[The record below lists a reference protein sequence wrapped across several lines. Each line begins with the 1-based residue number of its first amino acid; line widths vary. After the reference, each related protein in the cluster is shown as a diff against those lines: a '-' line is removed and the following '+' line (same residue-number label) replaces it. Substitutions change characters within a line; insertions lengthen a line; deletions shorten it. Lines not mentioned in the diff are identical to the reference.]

1 MRNLPNSDIYS
12 LFFNIIYFDWSFFF
26 ITFASTIW
34 YEDNF
39 DILLMRK
46 EKTLVQTTKKYIKI
60 NLQTKFSYLFMKK
73 EEQSFGCGISMSQ
86 KGHAL
91 SGWILRI
98 VPLFAMLFATVVAKA
113 AGDGVKFN
121 PGVRYS
127 QWAINSRAHD
137 FYANSTAFG
146 LAKYKADGTSVEIK
160 RNDTKEKLDYV
171 PGLVAKSMIEAADY
185 YQNFD
190 WSKPWFASVK
200 EYGDAY
206 YNSVPNGGGSLDDL
220 NAVKLY
226 IGVYNNK
233 NASETDKTHAKTAI
247 GRATT
252 GLIAH
257 NNSYSIPSGT
267 LAGDKVVGGWFHKT
281 AYNNQMW
288 LDGAYMGSALLAQI
302 VNFNGAGSSV
312 FGSVDKDWAMV
323 FKQLDIVWNMCWNPT
338 DKLMYHAFEANA
350 GTGTSKSHADT
361 WAGLNGTTEPYTF
374 HSAAY
379 WGRANA
385 WYIFALVDA
394 LEAMGKAGRTS
405 DANYTTLR
413 NHLQELAAGIV
424 ARQASNG
431 GWYQLLDK
439 TDSFKATSYNGK
451 SASATNYI
459 ETSATAIFSAALFKA
474 VRLGLIDAK
483 YKENAKKAFEC
494 LVNNYTYLKDGSL
507 EIWGSCRSAGLGG
520 GTGNDY
526 AAGGK
531 KYRDGSNEY
540 YLLGYD
546 VPMVKKIEELTEG
559 KVLGGFIMAAT
570 EYERAYQNQD
580 NASQI
585 LFSYDL
591 KPAYD
596 LTQSGAT
603 APKVEVC
610 GTGAANATY
619 QWYDATTKVA
629 VEGATKAQFTPQ
641 TTGNYYCKATVDN
654 TSIQTSTTN
663 IKVNSNSS
671 ADKQKF
677 TVTATAENGTVE
689 IKDGAGNVVT
699 SGTQVEEGTKL
710 VFTANANTGYVFD
723 NWTATGGEAS
733 DNVYTISSIAADV
746 NVKANF
752 KKENTGG
759 GDTMETTLFSMEINS
774 SPASLT
780 VAQKTDNKPTL
791 EQLTS
796 DHAAITG
803 GTVTLVN
810 NRSKD
815 WTPFSNA
822 SITVSD
828 ISKNYIRI
836 NLGKPLDAGD
846 VINIKDN
853 SKVFKLSAEASS
865 SNSVSTAN
873 GSYTLDA
880 NSVLKGKN
888 EIFVFWSD
896 KSNPLSS
903 ITITRKTT
911 TQTTSPLVIA
921 VEDVEM
927 NVTDE
932 ETRQPEVRV
941 YGTAD
946 KLLTLGSDYTLS
958 FSTDNNNVTINENG
972 VFTAAG
978 SKSNYTEGVTTV
990 TVTATPSAAL
1000 AEKYTEA
1007 KWTFKFTV
1015 RKGKMKPVF
1024 MPAFKGATIKVKT
1037 GTKKTIEVPLNY
1049 GGENVSGYF
1058 DVKYSCSPSLKLTN
1072 SNNTMACTFST
1083 VGTYTITVSATPKI
1097 INQGTDDE
1105 FNYADEYDAPDNVTF
1120 TVDVSG
1126 SYTVPTVTLNPSA
1139 DKTIYVG
1146 EVVDAPAVSVTD
1158 AQGTAIDK
1166 SKYTME
1172 WTSFAPDFCKV
1183 DAATGKIEGVSAG
1196 DKVKIQLKVS
1206 GNGFEDVFAYLLV
1219 SVDDPAKYRV
1229 KAPGSGVTY
1238 SPMTPLFNQNKTLAV
1253 TLGGWSFTD
1262 RDTAPV
1268 SKEGL
1273 TYGDK
1278 NKWADDSSKATW
1290 VIKGFDYYLPGLTC
1304 QNARQEDGACPLPSE
1319 TQWYDGKLQ
1328 KVKGGTVDPMFYV
1341 PCSGAYLTVEPK
1353 TNGKV
1358 SVSVFQNG
1366 VFDKS
1371 GGVYAYRPQRRVF
1384 VLDEAGKVVAS
1395 EATISATGGKLTVAD
1410 KNATDKLANPY
1421 DITNYPCNITGLA
1434 TGPATTGGGKDSNPS
1449 PKVEEVMKH
1458 FRGMTSFVMTEAGF
1472 QNNVYESNIDNKVTW
1487 GDNATPNNGADD
1499 NVMGSH
1505 GWSVLVDAAV
1515 TYTFDVK
1522 AGKTYYIYNYGSKL
1536 GFYGFSFD
1544 EAKGQPVT
1552 NYEFNDGET
1561 NIIVPTKAGE
1571 LSTAKV
1577 NRAMKAGVWTTCVLP
1592 FSLNKQQVDA
1602 IFGKTYDRDT
1612 PDGTQI
1618 LYFDRVEGTKAIFVR
1633 HAYNNIVA
1641 GKPFLIKPAQDVAS
1655 INTAEVEGYPYVTIE
1670 NTQPAEWC
1678 KGNGYVWMSSYSN
1691 DLTVKEGDC
1700 FISNKDGSFKNFV
1713 GDPGTLK
1720 GFRGYLKNIGTNG
1733 VSEAKKLTVGIGSNV
1748 TTDETSAIDG
1758 ILIDGDMP
1766 ADSVT
1771 AADGKV
1777 YNLNGQVVA
1786 TSYRQFQALPGG
1798 VYVVNGKKVVK

>member
-1 MRNLPNSDIYS
+1 
-12 LFFNIIYFDWSFFF
+12 
-26 ITFASTIW
+26 
-34 YEDNF
+34 
-39 DILLMRK
+39 
-46 EKTLVQTTKKYIKI
+46 
-60 NLQTKFSYLFMKK
+60 MKK
-73 EEQSFGCGISMSQ
+73 EEQSFGCGISVSQ

-98 VPLFAMLFATVVAKA
+98 VPLFAMLFATVAAKA
-113 AGDGVKFN
+113 AGDGDGVKFN

-127 QWAINSRAHD
+127 QWAINSRLHD
-137 FYANSTAFG
+137 FYGNTKLFGFDVYDANNTKKSTVQW
-146 LAKYKADGTSVEIK
+146 KNDKKANINKSF
-160 RNDTKEKLDYV
+160 DYV
-171 PGLVAKSMIEAADY
+171 AGLVAKATLEAADY
-185 YQNFD
+185 YAGFD
-190 WSKPWFASVK
+190 WSKPWFYSAQAFAAEVTYSNDSK
-200 EYGDAY
+200 
-206 YNSVPNGGGSLDDL
+206 PTLDTM
-220 NAVKLY
+220 NAVKMYFPILSSSLKSDNVVKKANTALTNLAKDMKNY
-226 IGVYNNK
+226 NTVYSIGGSKSSLNES
-233 NASETDKTHAKTAI
+233 NASDAQKQMF
-247 GRATT
+247 
-252 GLIAH
+252 
-257 NNSYSIPSGT
+257 
-267 LAGDKVVGGWFHKT
+267 GGWFHKSSD
-281 AYNNQMW
+281 YVDQMW
-288 LDGAYMGSALLAQI
+288 LDGAYMGSATLAQLTGYLGDDKNI
-302 VNFNGAGSSV
+302 
-312 FGSVDKDWAMV
+312 FGSKEADWNMV
-323 FKQLDIVWNMCWNPT
+323 AKQLNIVWNQCWDSN
-338 DKLMYHAFEANA
+338 KQLMYHAFSA
-350 GTGTSKSHADT
+350 TGDAKASTETNKT
-361 WAGLNGTTEPYTF
+361 WAGISNSADAPVY
-374 HSAAY
+374 HSAAF
-379 WGRANA
+379 WGRANS
-385 WYIFALVDA
+385 WYFFALVDA
-394 LEAMGKAGRTS
+394 LEAMKNDNQENT
-405 DANYTTLR
+405 DNYKTLK
-413 NHLQELAAGIV
+413 NHLDFFAAGIV
-424 ARQASNG
+424 KWQDKTTG
-431 GWYQLLDK
+431 GWYQVMDENGNYK
-439 TDSFKATSYNGK
+439 ASNYNSSFSWDTSYN
-451 SASATNYI
+451 NYI

-474 VRLGLIDAK
+474 VRLGLLGDT
-483 YKENAKKAFEC
+483 YKEAAKKAFEGI
-494 LVNNYTYLKDGSL
+494 VNNFVAPKADGTIN
-507 EIWGSCRSAGLGG
+507 IWSSSRSAGLGG
-520 GTGNDY
+520 KN
-526 AAGGK
+526 
-531 KYRDGSNEY
+531 YRDGSKIY
-540 YLLGYD
+540 YILGTD
-546 VPMVKKIEELTEG
+546 TKIVTKEDNLTEG

-641 TTGNYYCKATVDN
+641 ATGDYYCVATVGN
-654 TSIQTSTTN
+654 TSIQTSATN
-663 IKVNSNSS
+663 IKVNSGSS

-723 NWTATGGEAS
+723 SWTATGGEAS

-759 GDTMETTLFSMEINS
+759 GDTMETTLFSMVTTTTNKVRV
-774 SPASLT
+774 AS
-780 VAQKTDNKPTL
+780 KTIQTLDNY
-791 EQLTS
+791 
-796 DHAAITG
+796 ANITG
-803 GTVTLVN
+803 GSAVLYNGHATDEKEMISSTDGVKLNGSNMSYMKVTLN
-810 NRSKD
+810 
-815 WTPFSNA
+815 
-822 SITVSD
+822 
-828 ISKNYIRI
+828 
-836 NLGKPLDAGD
+836 KPLAKGD
-846 VINIKDN
+846 VIAAPGCGSPFYVTSADTKTTDAPEVNATGYTIPEN
-853 SKVFKLSAEASS
+853 SDLIGKTVIYFWS
-865 SNSVSTAN
+865 
-873 GSYTLDA
+873 G
-880 NSVLKGKN
+880 KGK
-888 EIFVFWSD
+888 
-896 KSNPLSS
+896 S

-911 TQTTSPLVIA
+911 TPTTYPLVIA

-932 ETRQPEVRV
+932 ETLQPEVRV
-941 YGTAD
+941 YGIGD
-946 KLLTLGSDYTLS
+946 KLLTLCTDYKLS
-958 FSTDNNNVTINENG
+958 FSTDNNNVTIKDG

-978 SKSNYTEGVTTV
+978 SQFNYTEGVTNV

-1000 AEKYTEA
+1000 AGKYTKA
-1007 KWTFKFTV
+1007 ITTFTFTV

-1072 SNNTMACTFST
+1072 SNNTMTCTFST
-1083 VGTYTITVSATPKI
+1083 AGKYTITVSATPKI

-1120 TVDVSG
+1120 TVEVSG
-1126 SYTVPTVTLNPSA
+1126 SYTVPTVTLNPST

-1146 EVVDAPAVSVTD
+1146 DVVDAPAVSVTD
-1158 AQGTAIDK
+1158 AQDTAIDN
-1166 SKYTME
+1166 SKYKME
-1172 WTSFAPDFCKV
+1172 WTSFAPDVCKV
-1183 DAATGKIEGVSAG
+1183 DATTGKIEGVSAG

-1206 GNGFEDVFAYLLV
+1206 GDGFEDVFKYVLV

-1229 KAPGSGVTY
+1229 KAPKSGETY
-1238 SPMTPLFNQNKTLAV
+1238 TPMTPFFNGDKTLAV

-1328 KVKGGTVDPMFYV
+1328 KVEGSTVDPMFYV

-1384 VLDEAGKVVAS
+1384 VLDEAGKLVAS
-1395 EATISATGGKLTVAD
+1395 EATISATGGKLSVAD
-1410 KNATDKLANPY
+1410 KSATGDLKDPY
-1421 DITNYPCNITGLA
+1421 KITNYPCNITGLA
-1434 TGPATTGGGKDSNPS
+1434 SGPSTTGGGKKNSNPS
-1449 PKVEEVMKH
+1449 PTIEDVKNH
-1458 FRGMTSFVMTEAGF
+1458 FRGMTSFEMTATGF

-1487 GDNATPNNGADD
+1487 GSYATPNNGADD

-1544 EAKGQPVT
+1544 EAKGQTVK
-1552 NYEFNDGET
+1552 NYEFDEAAANTIEL
-1561 NIIVPTKAGE
+1561 TKPGE
-1571 LSTAKV
+1571 LATAKV
-1577 NRAMKAGVWTTCVLP
+1577 NRKMTAGVWTTCVLP

-1602 IFGKTYDRDT
+1602 IFGKTYDRET
-1612 PDGTQI
+1612 PNGTQI

-1641 GKPFLIKPAQDVAS
+1641 GKPFLIKPTKDVAS
-1655 INTAEVEGYPYVTIE
+1655 INTADVEAYPYVTIE
-1670 NTQPAEWC
+1670 NTKPAEWC
-1678 KGNGYVWMSSYSN
+1678 SGNGYVWMSSYSN
-1691 DLTVKEGDC
+1691 DLTVQAGDC
-1700 FISNKDGSFKNFV
+1700 FISNNDGSFKNFV
-1713 GDPGTLK
+1713 GESGTLK
-1720 GFRGYLKNIGTNG
+1720 GFRGYLKHIGTNG
-1733 VSEAKKLTVGIGSNV
+1733 VSEPKKLTVGMGSNV

-1786 TSYRQFQALPGG
+1786 TSYRQFQTLPGG

>member
-1 MRNLPNSDIYS
+1 
-12 LFFNIIYFDWSFFF
+12 
-26 ITFASTIW
+26 
-34 YEDNF
+34 
-39 DILLMRK
+39 
-46 EKTLVQTTKKYIKI
+46 
-60 NLQTKFSYLFMKK
+60 MKK
-73 EEQSFGCGISMSQ
+73 EEQSFGCGISVSQ

-247 GRATT
+247 GRATE

-257 NNSYSIPSGT
+257 NNSYSIQSGT
-267 LAGDKVVGGWFHKT
+267 LAGDAVVGGWFHKA

-302 VNFNGAGSSV
+302 VNFNGNGSNV
-312 FGSVDKDWAMV
+312 FGSADDDWNMV
-323 FKQLDIVWNMCWNPT
+323 FKQLDIVWDMCWNST

-361 WAGLNGTTEPYTF
+361 WAGLNGTTKPYTF

-394 LEAMGKAGRTS
+394 LEAMGKTGRTS

-546 VPMVKKIEELTEG
+546 VPMVIKSEGITEG

-603 APKVEVC
+603 APVVEVC
-610 GTGAANATY
+610 GTDAANATY
-619 QWYDATTKVA
+619 QWYDANTDAA
-629 VEGATKAQFTPQ
+629 VKGATEAQFIPQ
-641 TTGNYYCKATVDN
+641 TTGNYYCKATVDG
-654 TSIQTSTTN
+654 TSIQTSATN

-689 IKDGAGNVVT
+689 IKDGNDNVVK

-710 VFTANANTGYVFD
+710 IFTAKANTGYVFD
-723 NWTATGGEAS
+723 SWTATGGEAS

-759 GDTMETTLFSMEINS
+759 GDTMETTLFSMVTTA
-774 SPASLT
+774 ASDVS
-780 VAQKTDNKPTL
+780 VASGATQSLDGNADK
-791 EQLTS
+791 
-796 DHAAITG
+796 TG
-803 GTVTLVN
+803 GSAELYNGKSSATVMISKTEGVKLNGSSKSYMQVTL
-810 NRSKD
+810 D
-815 WTPFSNA
+815 
-822 SITVSD
+822 
-828 ISKNYIRI
+828 
-836 NLGKPLDAGD
+836 KPLAKGD
-846 VINIKDN
+846 VIAAPGCGSSFYVTSADTKTTDAPEVNATGYTIPEN
-853 SKVFKLSAEASS
+853 SDLIGKNVVYFWS
-865 SNSVSTAN
+865 
-873 GSYTLDA
+873 G
-880 NSVLKGKN
+880 KGK
-888 EIFVFWSD
+888 
-896 KSNPLSS
+896 S

-911 TQTTSPLVIA
+911 TPTTTSLVIA

-932 ETRQPEVRV
+932 ETLQPEVRV
-941 YGTAD
+941 YGIGG
-946 KLLTLGSDYTLS
+946 KLLTLGTDYKLS

-978 SKSNYTEGVTTV
+978 SKSNYTEGVTHV
-990 TVTATPSAAL
+990 TVTATPSAEL
-1000 AEKYTEA
+1000 AGQYTEA
-1007 KWTFKFTV
+1007 TENFTFTV

-1024 MPAFKGATIKVKT
+1024 MPAYKGATIKVAT

-1049 GGENVSGYF
+1049 GGEDVSGYF
-1058 DVKYSCSPSLKLTN
+1058 DVKYSCSNLSGLKN
-1072 SNNTMACTFST
+1072 SNNTMTCTFST
-1083 VGTYTITVSATPKI
+1083 ADKYTITVSATPKV
-1097 INQGTDDE
+1097 INQGKDDE
-1105 FNYADEYDAPDNVTF
+1105 FNYADEYDAPDAVTF
-1120 TVDVSG
+1120 TVDVKDT
-1126 SYTVPTVTLNPSA
+1126 YTVPKVTLNPSA

-1262 RDTAPV
+1262 RPKAPV

-1273 TYGDK
+1273 TYGTN

-1410 KNATDKLANPY
+1410 KSATGDLKDPY
-1421 DITNYPCNITGLA
+1421 KITNYPCNIIGLA
-1434 TGPATTGGGKDSNPS
+1434 TGLATTGGGKDSNPS

-1544 EAKGQPVT
+1544 EAKGQTVK
-1552 NYEFNDGET
+1552 NYEFDEAAANTIEL
-1561 NIIVPTKAGE
+1561 TKAGE
-1571 LSTAKV
+1571 LATAKV

-1602 IFGKTYDRDT
+1602 IFGKTYDRET
-1612 PDGTQI
+1612 SNGTQI

-1641 GKPFLIKPAQDVAS
+1641 GKPFLIKPTKDVAS

-1678 KGNGYVWMSSYSN
+1678 KGNGYVWMASYSN

-1733 VSEAKKLTVGIGSNV
+1733 VSEAKKLTVGMGSNV

>member
-1 MRNLPNSDIYS
+1 
-12 LFFNIIYFDWSFFF
+12 
-26 ITFASTIW
+26 
-34 YEDNF
+34 
-39 DILLMRK
+39 
-46 EKTLVQTTKKYIKI
+46 
-60 NLQTKFSYLFMKK
+60 MKK
-73 EEQSFGCGISMSQ
+73 EEQSFGCGISVSQ

-98 VPLFAMLFATVVAKA
+98 VPLFAMLFVTVVAKA
-113 AGDGVKFN
+113 AGDGDGVKFN

-137 FYANSTAFG
+137 FYANTTKFG
-146 LAKYKADGTSVEIK
+146 LAKFDADGTSVEIK
-160 RNDTKEKLDYV
+160 RNDTKKKLDYV

-185 YQNFD
+185 YQDFD

-233 NASETDKTHAKTAI
+233 NASETDKKNAKTAI
-247 GRATT
+247 GRATE

-257 NNSYSIPSGT
+257 NNSYSIQSGT
-267 LAGDKVVGGWFHKT
+267 LAGDAVVGGWFHKA

-302 VNFNGAGSSV
+302 VNFNGNGSNV
-312 FGSVDKDWAMV
+312 FGSADDDWNMV
-323 FKQLDIVWNMCWNPT
+323 FKQLDIVWDMCWNST

-361 WAGLNGTTEPYTF
+361 WAGLNGTTKPYTF

-394 LEAMGKAGRTS
+394 LEAMGKTGRTS

-424 ARQASNG
+424 ARQADNG

-439 TDSFKATSYNGK
+439 DNSFTASSYDSNWSGK
-451 SASATNYI
+451 PSSATNYI

-474 VRLGLIDAK
+474 ARLGLIDAK

-520 GTGNDY
+520 GTGTDY
-526 AAGGK
+526 AKGGK

-546 VPMVKKIEELTEG
+546 VPMVKKSEGLTEG

-580 NASQI
+580 GSAQI

-596 LTQSGAT
+596 LTQSDAT

-610 GTGAANATY
+610 GTDAANATY
-619 QWYDATTKVA
+619 QWYDATTNTA

-641 TTGNYYCKATVDN
+641 TTGNYYCEATVGS
-654 TSIQTSTTN
+654 TSIKTSATN
-663 IKVNSNSS
+663 INVNSNSS

-759 GDTMETTLFSMEINS
+759 GDTMETTLFSMVTTTTNKVRV
-774 SPASLT
+774 AS
-780 VAQKTDNKPTL
+780 KTIQTLDNY
-791 EQLTS
+791 
-796 DHAAITG
+796 ANITG
-803 GTVTLVN
+803 GSAVLYNGHATDEKEMISSTDGVNLNGSSKSYMKVTLN
-810 NRSKD
+810 
-815 WTPFSNA
+815 
-822 SITVSD
+822 
-828 ISKNYIRI
+828 
-836 NLGKPLDAGD
+836 KPLAKGD
-846 VINIKDN
+846 VIAAPGCGSSFYVTSADTKTTDAPKVNATGYTIPEN
-853 SKVFKLSAEASS
+853 SDLIGKTVIYFWS
-865 SNSVSTAN
+865 
-873 GSYTLDA
+873 G
-880 NSVLKGKN
+880 KGK
-888 EIFVFWSD
+888 
-896 KSNPLSS
+896 S

-921 VEDVEM
+921 VDDVEM

-932 ETRQPEVRV
+932 ETRQPEVKV

-990 TVTATPSAAL
+990 TVTATPSEAL

-1024 MPAFKGATIKVKT
+1024 MPAYKGATIKVAT

-1049 GGENVSGYF
+1049 GGEDVSGYF
-1058 DVKYSCSPSLKLTN
+1058 DVKYSCSNLSGLKN
-1072 SNNTMACTFST
+1072 SNNTMTCTFST
-1083 VGTYTITVSATPKI
+1083 ADKYTITVSATPKV
-1097 INQGTDDE
+1097 INQGKDDE
-1105 FNYADEYDAPDNVTF
+1105 FNYADEYDTPDNVTF
-1120 TVDVSG
+1120 TVEVSG
-1126 SYTVPTVTLNPSA
+1126 SYTVPTVTLNPST

-1146 EVVDAPAVSVTD
+1146 DVVDAPAVSVTD

-1172 WTSFAPDFCKV
+1172 WTSFAPDVCKV

-1196 DKVKIQLKVS
+1196 DKVKIQLRVS
-1206 GNGFEDVFAYLLV
+1206 GDSFEDVFKYLLV

-1229 KAPGSGVTY
+1229 KAPGSGVKY
-1238 SPMTPLFNQNKTLAV
+1238 SPMTPFFNQNKTLAV

-1262 RDTAPV
+1262 RPKAPV

-1421 DITNYPCNITGLA
+1421 DITNYPCNIIGLA

-1449 PKVEEVMKH
+1449 PTVEDVKKH

-1571 LSTAKV
+1571 LTTAKV
-1577 NRAMKAGVWTTCVLP
+1577 NRAMTAGVWTTCVLP

-1602 IFGKTYDRDT
+1602 IFGKTYDRET
-1612 PDGTQI
+1612 SDGTQI

-1733 VSEAKKLTVGIGSNV
+1733 VSEAKKLTVGMGSNV

>member
-1 MRNLPNSDIYS
+1 
-12 LFFNIIYFDWSFFF
+12 
-26 ITFASTIW
+26 
-34 YEDNF
+34 
-39 DILLMRK
+39 
-46 EKTLVQTTKKYIKI
+46 
-60 NLQTKFSYLFMKK
+60 MKK
-73 EEQSFGCGISMSQ
+73 EEQSFGCGISVSQ

-98 VPLFAMLFATVVAKA
+98 VPLFAMLFATVAAKA
-113 AGDGVKFN
+113 AGDGDGVKFN

-160 RNDTKEKLDYV
+160 RNDTKKKLDYV

-226 IGVYNNK
+226 IGIYNYK
-233 NASETDKTHAKTAI
+233 NASATDKTNAQTAI

-257 NNSYSIPSGT
+257 NKNNSIPSGT
-267 LAGDKVVGGWFHKT
+267 LAGDAVVGGWFHKT

-302 VNFNGAGSSV
+302 VNFNGAGSNV
-312 FGSVDKDWAMV
+312 FGSADKDWEMV
-323 FKQLDIVWNMCWNPT
+323 VKQLNIVWNMCWNST

-361 WAGLNGTTEPYTF
+361 WAGLNGTTKPYTF

-394 LEAMGKAGRTS
+394 LEAMGKAGRTT
-405 DANYTTLR
+405 DANYSTL
-413 NHLQELAAGIV
+413 NSHLQELAAGIV
-424 ARQASNG
+424 ARQTSDG

-526 AAGGK
+526 AKGGK

-546 VPMVKKIEELTEG
+546 VPMVEKKEGITEG

-580 NASQI
+580 NASI

-603 APKVEVC
+603 APVVEVC
-610 GTGAANATY
+610 GTDAAKATY
-619 QWYDATTKVA
+619 QWYDATTGNA
-629 VEGATKAQFTPQ
+629 VDGAGTKEAQFTPQ
-641 TTGNYYCKATVDN
+641 TTGDYYCVATVGS

-663 IKVNSNSS
+663 IKVN
-671 ADKQKF
+671 
-677 TVTATAENGTVE
+677 
-689 IKDGAGNVVT
+689 
-699 SGTQVEEGTKL
+699 
-710 VFTANANTGYVFD
+710 
-723 NWTATGGEAS
+723 
-733 DNVYTISSIAADV
+733 
-746 NVKANF
+746 
-752 KKENTGG
+752 NTGG
-759 GDTMETTLFSMEINS
+759 GETGGETTTETVFSYDV
-774 SPASLT
+774 PASGELST
-780 VAQKTDNKPTL
+780 TDTN
-791 EQLTS
+791 EGV
-796 DHAAITG
+796 TG
-803 GTVTLVN
+803 GKIMFASSKNEGDRYKIDNDAKYVKVTLSGN
-810 NRSKD
+810 SLK
-815 WTPFSNA
+815 
-822 SITVSD
+822 
-828 ISKNYIRI
+828 
-836 NLGKPLDAGD
+836 AGD
-846 VINIKDN
+846 VISVKA
-853 SKVFKLSAEASS
+853 SA
-865 SNSVSTAN
+865 SNSGYGCFAALDTDKKMTLKLGN
-873 GSYTLDA
+873 LTDKGPEDISYTVTERDIL
-880 NSVLKGKN
+880 NGQSSFYLFRESGKS
-888 EIFVFWSD
+888 IYVH
-896 KSNPLSS
+896 S

-911 TQTTSPLVIA
+911 TPTTSPLVIA
-921 VEDVEM
+921 VENVEM

-941 YGTAD
+941 YGIGD
-946 KLLTLGSDYTLS
+946 KLLTLGTDYKLS
-958 FSTDNNNVTINENG
+958 FSTDNDNVTINDKG

-978 SKSNYTEGVTTV
+978 SQFNYTEGVTHV
-990 TVTATPSAAL
+990 TVTATPSEKL
-1000 AEKYTEA
+1000 AGQYTKATEDF
-1007 KWTFKFTV
+1007 TFTV
-1015 RKGKMKPVF
+1015 RKGKMKPEF
-1024 MPAFKGATIKVKT
+1024 MSAFNATTIKVAK

-1049 GGENVSGYF
+1049 GGEDVSGYF
-1058 DVKYSCSPSLKLTN
+1058 NVGYTCSALPKLSG
-1072 SNNTMACTFST
+1072 SNNKM
-1083 VGTYTITVSATPKI
+1083 TYTFGAEGKYQITVSATPKI
-1097 INQGTDDE
+1097 INQGTDTE
-1105 FNYADEYDAPDNVTF
+1105 FDYSQEYDAPDAVTF
-1120 TVDVSG
+1120 TVDVKA
-1126 SYTVPTVTLNPSA
+1126 SYAVPVVTLNPSA
-1139 DKTIYVG
+1139 AKTIYVG
-1146 EVVDAPAVSVTD
+1146 EVVDAPAVSVTES
-1158 AQGTAIDK
+1158 GTAIDN

-1172 WTSFAPDFCKV
+1172 WTSFAPDVCKV
-1183 DAATGKIEGVSAG
+1183 DATTGKIEGVSAG
-1196 DKVKIQLKVS
+1196 DNVKIQVAVS
-1206 GNGFEDVFAYLLV
+1206 GDGFEDVFSYILV

-1229 KAPGSGVTY
+1229 KATGSGEKY

-1262 RDTAPV
+1262 RQTAPV

-1273 TYGDK
+1273 TYGEN
-1278 NKWADDSSKATW
+1278 NKWAGDSSPATW
-1290 VIKGFDYYLPGLTC
+1290 LIKGFDYYLSGITC

-1395 EATISATGGKLTVAD
+1395 EATISATGGKLSVAD
-1410 KNATDKLANPY
+1410 KNATGDLKDPY
-1421 DITNYPCNITGLA
+1421 KITNYPCNITGLA
-1434 TGPATTGGGKDSNPS
+1434 SGPSTTGGGKKNSNPS
-1449 PKVEEVMKH
+1449 PTIEDVKNH
-1458 FRGMTSFVMTEAGF
+1458 FRGMTSFEMSASGF

-1487 GDNATPNNGADD
+1487 GSYATPNNGADD
-1499 NVMGSH
+1499 NVKGSH
-1505 GWSVLVDAAV
+1505 GWSALVDAAV

-1522 AGKTYYIYNYGSKL
+1522 AGKTYYLYNYGSKL

-1544 EAKGQPVT
+1544 ESKGQTVK
-1552 NYEFNDGET
+1552 NYEFDET
-1561 NIIVPTKAGE
+1561 AANTIELTKAGE
-1571 LSTAKV
+1571 LTTAKV
-1577 NRAMKAGVWTTCVLP
+1577 NRAMAAGVWTTCVLP
-1592 FSLNKQQVDA
+1592 FSLNKRQVDA

-1612 PDGTQI
+1612 PNGTQI

-1691 DLTVKEGDC
+1691 GLTVKEGDC

-1713 GDPGTLK
+1713 GAPGTLK

-1733 VSEAKKLTVGIGSNV
+1733 VSEAKKLTVGMGSNV

>member
-1 MRNLPNSDIYS
+1 
-12 LFFNIIYFDWSFFF
+12 
-26 ITFASTIW
+26 
-34 YEDNF
+34 
-39 DILLMRK
+39 
-46 EKTLVQTTKKYIKI
+46 
-60 NLQTKFSYLFMKK
+60 MKK
-73 EEQSFGCGISMSQ
+73 EEQSFCCGISVSQ
-86 KGHAL
+86 KSHAL
-91 SGWILRI
+91 SGWILRF
-98 VPLFAMLFATVVAKA
+98 VPLFAMLFATLTAKA
-113 AGDGVKFN
+113 ASDGDGVKFN
-121 PGVRYS
+121 KNVRYS

-137 FYANSTAFG
+137 FKANTKDSG
-146 LAKYKADGTSVEIK
+146 LAKYKVDGTSVVK
-160 RNDTKEKLDYV
+160 VKDRVKPTDSKKDKLDYV

-200 EYGDAY
+200 DYGDDF

-233 NASETDKTHAKTAI
+233 NASETDRANAKTAI

-257 NNSYSIPSGT
+257 NNSNSIQSGT
-267 LAGDKVVGGWFHKT
+267 LAGDAVLGGWFHKA

-302 VNFNGAGSSV
+302 VNFNGTGSNV
-312 FGSVDKDWAMV
+312 FGSADKDWTMV
-323 FKQLDIVWNMCWNPT
+323 FKQLDIVWDMCWNST

-361 WAGLNGTTEPYTF
+361 WKGLNGTTKPYTF

-394 LEAMGKAGRTS
+394 LEAMVKAGRTS
-405 DANYTTLR
+405 DPNYSTLKS
-413 NHLQELAAGIV
+413 HLQELATGIV

-439 TDSFKATSYNGK
+439 TDFFKATSYNGK

-474 VRLGLIDAK
+474 VRLGLIDTK

-520 GTGNDY
+520 EKNC
-526 AAGGK
+526 AAGEDRF
-531 KYRDGSNEY
+531 RDGSNEY

-546 VPMVKKIEELTEG
+546 VPMVKKTEGLTEG

-580 NASQI
+580 NASI

-591 KPAYD
+591 KPSYD
-596 LTQSGAT
+596 LTQSGAA
-603 APKVEVC
+603 APVVEVC
-610 GTGAANATY
+610 GTDAANATY
-619 QWYDATTKVA
+619 QWYDATTNTA
-629 VEGATKAQFTPQ
+629 VKGATEASFTPSE
-641 TTGNYYCKATVDN
+641 TGNYYCKATVGN
-654 TSIQTSTTN
+654 TNIQTSTTT
-663 IKVNSNSS
+663 ITVNSGSS

-677 TVTATAENGTVE
+677 TVNATAVNGTVE
-689 IKDGAGNVVT
+689 IKDGNDNVVT

-710 VFTANANTGYVFD
+710 IFTATANTGYVFD
-723 NWTATGGEAS
+723 SWTANGGKANGNE
-733 DNVYTISSIAADV
+733 YTISSLAANA
-746 NVKANF
+746 NVTANF
-752 KKENTGG
+752 TKENTGG
-759 GDTMETTLFSMEINS
+759 GETGGETTTETVFSYDV
-774 SPASLT
+774 PASGDLST
-780 VAQKTDNKPTL
+780 TDTN
-791 EQLTS
+791 EGV
-796 DHAAITG
+796 TG
-803 GTVTLVN
+803 GKIMFASKKNDGDKYKIDGDAKYVKVTLSGN
-810 NRSKD
+810 SLK
-815 WTPFSNA
+815 
-822 SITVSD
+822 
-828 ISKNYIRI
+828 
-836 NLGKPLDAGD
+836 AGD
-846 VINIKDN
+846 VISVKA
-853 SKVFKLSAEASS
+853 SA
-865 SNSVSTAN
+865 SNSGYGCFAALDTDKKTTLKLGN
-873 GSYTLDA
+873 LTGKGPEDISYTVTKTDIL
-880 NSVLKGKN
+880 NGQSSFYLFRETGKS
-888 EIFVFWSD
+888 IYVH
-896 KSNPLSS
+896 S

-932 ETRQPEVRV
+932 VTKQPEVKV
-941 YGTAD
+941 FGTAD
-946 KLLTLGSDYTLS
+946 KLLTPGTDYTLS
-958 FSTDNNNVTINENG
+958 FSTDNNNVTINGKG

-978 SKSNYTEGVTTV
+978 SQFNYTECVTTV

-1000 AEKYTEA
+1000 AGKYTEA
-1007 KWTFKFTV
+1007 KQTFTFTV

-1024 MPAFKGATIKVKT
+1024 MSAFKGATIKVAK

-1049 GGENVSGYF
+1049 GGEDVSGYF
-1058 DVKYSCSPSLKLTN
+1058 DVTYSCSPSLKLTS
-1072 SNNTMACTFST
+1072 SNNTMICTFST
-1083 VGTYTITVSATPKI
+1083 AGTYTITVSAIPKI
-1097 INQGTDDE
+1097 INQGKDDE
-1105 FNYADEYDAPDNVTF
+1105 FDYADEYDAPEKVTF
-1120 TVDVSG
+1120 NVDVSDA
-1126 SYTVPTVTLNPSA
+1126 YTVPTVTLNPYNM
-1139 DKTIYVG
+1139 TIYVG
-1146 EVVDAPAVSVTD
+1146 EVVNAPAVSVTD
-1158 AQGTAIDK
+1158 ASETAIDK

-1172 WTSFAPDFCKV
+1172 WTSFAPDVCKV
-1183 DAATGKIEGVSAG
+1183 DATTGKIEGVSAG

-1206 GNGFEDVFAYLLV
+1206 GESFEDVFRYVLV

-1229 KAPGSGVTY
+1229 QAPGSEKY
-1238 SPMTPLFNQNKTLAV
+1238 SPMTPLFNGDKTLAV
-1253 TLGGWSFTD
+1253 TLGGWIFYD
-1262 RDTAPV
+1262 RTKDVPV

-1273 TYGDK
+1273 TYGTK

-1319 TQWYDGKLQ
+1319 TQWYNGKLQ
-1328 KVKGGTVDPMFYV
+1328 EVKGGTVDPMFYV

-1371 GGVYAYRPQRRVF
+1371 DGVYAYRPQRRVF

-1395 EATISATGGKLTVAD
+1395 EATISATGGKLTVAN
-1410 KNATDKLANPY
+1410 KKATGDLKDPY
-1421 DITNYPCNITGLA
+1421 KITNYPCNIKGLA
-1434 TGPATTGGGKDSNPS
+1434 TGTETDGGESGATKYPS
-1449 PKVEEVMKH
+1449 PTVDDVMKH
-1458 FRGMTSFVMTEAGF
+1458 FRGMTSFEMTEAGF
-1472 QNNVYESNIDNKVTW
+1472 QNNVYESNIDNKDTW
-1487 GDNATPNNGADD
+1487 GDNSTPNKGADD

-1544 EAKGQPVT
+1544 EAKGQTVT
-1552 NYEFNDGET
+1552 NYEFNDDAT
-1561 NIIVPTKAGE
+1561 NTIVPTKAGE
-1571 LSTAKV
+1571 LTKANV

-1602 IFGKTYDRDT
+1602 IFGKTYDRKT
-1612 PDGTQI
+1612 PNGTQI

-1655 INTAEVEGYPYVTIE
+1655 INTAEVKAYPYVTIE
-1670 NTQPAEWC
+1670 NTKPAEWC
-1678 KGNGYVWMSSYSN
+1678 RRNGYVWMSSYSN
-1691 DLTVKEGDC
+1691 DLTVQAGDC
-1700 FISNKDGSFKNFV
+1700 FISNNDGSFKNFV
-1713 GDPGTLK
+1713 GDSGTLK
-1720 GFRGYLKNIGTNG
+1720 GFRGYLKHIGTNG
-1733 VSEAKKLTVGIGSNV
+1733 VSEAKKLTVGMGSNV
-1748 TTDETSAIDG
+1748 TSDETSAIDG

>member
-1 MRNLPNSDIYS
+1 
-12 LFFNIIYFDWSFFF
+12 
-26 ITFASTIW
+26 
-34 YEDNF
+34 
-39 DILLMRK
+39 
-46 EKTLVQTTKKYIKI
+46 
-60 NLQTKFSYLFMKK
+60 MKK
-73 EEQSFGCGISMSQ
+73 EEQSFGCGISVSQ

-98 VPLFAMLFATVVAKA
+98 VPLFAMLFATVAAKA
-113 AGDGVKFN
+113 AGDGDGVKFN

-127 QWAINSRAHD
+127 QWAINSRLHD
-137 FYANSTAFG
+137 FYGNTKLFGFDVYDAN
-146 LAKYKADGTSVEIK
+146 
-160 RNDTKEKLDYV
+160 NTKKSEVQWKNGSNNINKSFDYV
-171 PGLVAKSMIEAADY
+171 AGLVAKATLEAADY
-185 YQNFD
+185 YAGFD
-190 WSKPWFASVK
+190 WSKPWFYSAQAFANEVTYSN
-200 EYGDAY
+200 GTNPTLDAM
-206 YNSVPNGGGSLDDL
+206 
-220 NAVKLY
+220 NAVKMYFPILSSSLKSDNVVTKANTALANLANDMKNY
-226 IGVYNNK
+226 NTNYSIGGSKSTLNEG
-233 NASETDKTHAKTAI
+233 NASDAQKQMF
-247 GRATT
+247 
-252 GLIAH
+252 
-257 NNSYSIPSGT
+257 
-267 LAGDKVVGGWFHKT
+267 GGWFHKSSD
-281 AYNNQMW
+281 YVDQMW
-288 LDGAYMGSALLAQI
+288 LDGAYMGSATLAQLTGYLGDSKNI
-302 VNFNGAGSSV
+302 
-312 FGSVDKDWAMV
+312 FGSKEADWNMV
-323 FKQLDIVWNMCWNPT
+323 AKQLNIVWNQCWDSN
-338 DKLMYHAFEANA
+338 KQLMYHAFSA
-350 GTGTSKSHADT
+350 TGAAKASTKTNDT
-361 WAGLNGTTEPYTF
+361 WAGISNSADAPVY
-374 HSAAY
+374 HSAAF
-379 WGRANA
+379 WGRANS
-385 WYIFALVDA
+385 WYFFALVDA
-394 LEAMGKAGRTS
+394 LEAMKNDNQENT
-405 DANYTTLR
+405 DNYKTLK
-413 NHLQELAAGIV
+413 NHLDFFAAGIV
-424 ARQASNG
+424 KWQDKTTG
-431 GWYQLLDK
+431 GWYQVMDENGNY
-439 TDSFKATSYNGK
+439 KASNYNSSYSWDTSYN
-451 SASATNYI
+451 NYI
-459 ETSATAIFSAALFKA
+459 ETSATTIFSAALFKA
-474 VRLGLIDAK
+474 VRLGLLGDT
-483 YKENAKKAFEC
+483 YKEAAKKAFEGI
-494 LVNNYTYLKDGSL
+494 VNNFVAPKADGTIN
-507 EIWGSCRSAGLGG
+507 IWSSSRSAGLGG
-520 GTGNDY
+520 KN
-526 AAGGK
+526 
-531 KYRDGSNEY
+531 YRDGSKDY
-540 YLLGYD
+540 YILGKD
-546 VPMVKKIEELTEG
+546 TKIVTKEDNLTEG

-610 GTGAANATY
+610 GTGADQAKY
-619 QWYDATTKVA
+619 QWYDANTDAA
-629 VEGATKAQFTPQ
+629 VKGATEAQFIPQ

-654 TSIQTSTTN
+654 TSIQTSATN

-689 IKDGAGNVVT
+689 IKDGADNVVT

-710 VFTANANTGYVFD
+710 VFTANANTGYAFD
-723 NWTATGGEAS
+723 SWTATGGEAS

-759 GDTMETTLFSMEINS
+759 GDTMETTLFSMVTTVVNKVRV
-774 SPASLT
+774 AS
-780 VAQKTDNKPTL
+780 KTIQTLDNY
-791 EQLTS
+791 
-796 DHAAITG
+796 ANITG
-803 GTVTLVN
+803 GSAVLYNGHATDEKEMISSTYGVKLNGSNMSYMKVTLN
-810 NRSKD
+810 
-815 WTPFSNA
+815 
-822 SITVSD
+822 
-828 ISKNYIRI
+828 
-836 NLGKPLDAGD
+836 KPLAKGD
-846 VINIKDN
+846 VIAAPDCGSSFYVTSADTNKDAPEVNATGYTIPEN
-853 SKVFKLSAEASS
+853 SDLIGKTVIYFWS
-865 SNSVSTAN
+865 
-873 GSYTLDA
+873 G
-880 NSVLKGKN
+880 KGK
-888 EIFVFWSD
+888 
-896 KSNPLSS
+896 S

-911 TQTTSPLVIA
+911 TPTTSPLVIA
-921 VEDVEM
+921 VENVEM

-932 ETRQPEVRV
+932 ETLQPEVRV
-941 YGTAD
+941 YGIGD
-946 KLLTLGSDYTLS
+946 KLLTLGTDYKLS
-958 FSTDNNNVTINENG
+958 FSTDNDNVTINDKG

-978 SKSNYTEGVTTV
+978 SQFNYTEGVTHV
-990 TVTATPSAAL
+990 TVMATPSAEL
-1000 AEKYTEA
+1000 AGQYTKA
-1007 KWTFKFTV
+1007 TQAFTFTV
-1015 RKGKMKPVF
+1015 RKGKMKPEF
-1024 MPAFKGATIKVKT
+1024 MSAFNATTIKVAK
-1037 GTKKTIEVPLNY
+1037 GTKKTIEVPLSY
-1049 GGENVSGYF
+1049 GGEDVSGYF

-1072 SNNTMACTFST
+1072 SDNKLTCNFGNE
-1083 VGTYTITVSATPKI
+1083 GTYQITVSATPKI
-1097 INQGTDDE
+1097 INKGTDTE
-1105 FNYADEYDAPDNVTF
+1105 FDYSQEYDAPDAVTF
-1120 TVDVSG
+1120 TVDVKA
-1126 SYTVPTVTLNPSA
+1126 SYAVPKVTLNPSA

-1146 EVVDAPAVSVTD
+1146 EEVDCPVVSVVDKSD
-1158 AQGTAIDK
+1158 TAIDK
-1166 SKYTME
+1166 SRYTAV
-1172 WTSFAPDFCKV
+1172 WTSFAPDVCKV
-1183 DAATGKIEGVSAG
+1183 DATTGKIEGVSAG
-1196 DKVKIQLKVS
+1196 DNVKIQVAVS
-1206 GNGFEDVFAYLLV
+1206 GDGFEDVFSYILV

-1229 KAPGSGVTY
+1229 KATGSGEKY

-1262 RDTAPV
+1262 RQTAPV

-1273 TYGDK
+1273 TYGEN
-1278 NKWADDSSKATW
+1278 NKWAGDSSPATW
-1290 VIKGFDYYLPGLTC
+1290 LIKGFDYYLSGITC

-1410 KNATDKLANPY
+1410 KNATTDDLKDPY
-1421 DITNYPCNITGLA
+1421 KITNYPCNIAGLA
-1434 TGPATTGGGKDSNPS
+1434 SGPSTTGGGKKNSNPS
-1449 PKVEEVMKH
+1449 PTIEDVKNH
-1458 FRGMTSFVMTEAGF
+1458 FRGMTSFEMTATGF

-1487 GDNATPNNGADD
+1487 GSYATPNNGADD
-1499 NVMGSH
+1499 NVKGSH

-1544 EAKGQPVT
+1544 EAKGQTVK
-1552 NYEFNDGET
+1552 NYEFDEAAANTIEL
-1561 NIIVPTKAGE
+1561 TKAGE
-1571 LSTAKV
+1571 LTTAKV
-1577 NRAMKAGVWTTCVLP
+1577 NRAMAAGVWTTCVLP

-1612 PDGTQI
+1612 PNGTQI
-1618 LYFDRVEGTKAIFVR
+1618 LYFDRVDGTKAIFVR

-1641 GKPFLIKPAQDVAS
+1641 GKPFLIKPTKDVAS
-1655 INTAEVEGYPYVTIE
+1655 INTAEVKGYPYVTIE

-1678 KGNGYVWMSSYSN
+1678 SGNGYVWMSSYSN
-1691 DLTVKEGDC
+1691 GLTVNEGDC

-1733 VSEAKKLTVGIGSNV
+1733 VSEAKKLTVGMGSNV

>member
-1 MRNLPNSDIYS
+1 
-12 LFFNIIYFDWSFFF
+12 
-26 ITFASTIW
+26 
-34 YEDNF
+34 
-39 DILLMRK
+39 
-46 EKTLVQTTKKYIKI
+46 
-60 NLQTKFSYLFMKK
+60 MKK
-73 EEQSFGCGISMSQ
+73 EEQSFGCGISVSQ
-86 KGHAL
+86 KWHAL

-98 VPLFAMLFATVVAKA
+98 VPLFAMLFATVAAKA
-113 AGDGVKFN
+113 AGDGDGVKFN

-160 RNDTKEKLDYV
+160 RNDTKKKLDYV

-206 YNSVPNGGGSLDDL
+206 YKSVPNTGGSLDDL

-226 IGVYNNK
+226 IGIYNYK
-233 NASETDKTHAKTAI
+233 NASATDRENAQTAI
-247 GRATT
+247 GRATE

-257 NNSYSIPSGT
+257 NKKNSIQSGT
-267 LAGDKVVGGWFHKT
+267 LAGDAVVGGWFHKA

-302 VNFNGAGSSV
+302 VNFNGNGSNV
-312 FGSVDKDWAMV
+312 FGSANDDWNMV
-323 FKQLDIVWNMCWNPT
+323 FKQLNIVWNMCWNSK
-338 DKLMYHAFEANA
+338 DKLLYHAFEANA
-350 GTGTSKSHADT
+350 GIGDSNSHADT
-361 WAGLNGTTEPYTF
+361 WAGLNGKTEPYIF

-379 WGRANA
+379 WGRANS

-394 LEAMGKAGRTS
+394 LEAMEKAGRTS
-405 DANYTTLR
+405 DANYTTLK

-424 ARQASNG
+424 ARQADNG

-439 TDSFKATSYNGK
+439 DNTFTATSYDSNWSGK
-451 SASATNYI
+451 PSSVTNYI

-474 VRLGLIDAK
+474 ARLGLIDAS

-520 GTGNDY
+520 GTGTDY
-526 AAGGK
+526 AKDGK

-546 VPMVKKIEELTEG
+546 VPMVMKTDRLTEG

-596 LTQSGAT
+596 LKQSGAT

-610 GTGAANATY
+610 GTGADQAKY

-641 TTGNYYCKATVDN
+641 ATGNYYCEATVGS
-654 TSIQTSTTN
+654 TSIKTSATN

-723 NWTATGGEAS
+723 SWTATGGEAS

-759 GDTMETTLFSMEINS
+759 GDTMETTLFSMVTTVVNKVRV
-774 SPASLT
+774 AS
-780 VAQKTDNKPTL
+780 KTIQTLDNY
-791 EQLTS
+791 
-796 DHAAITG
+796 ANITG
-803 GTVTLVN
+803 GSAVLYNGHVTDEKEMISSTDGVKLNGSNMSYMKVTLN
-810 NRSKD
+810 
-815 WTPFSNA
+815 
-822 SITVSD
+822 
-828 ISKNYIRI
+828 
-836 NLGKPLDAGD
+836 KPLAKGD
-846 VINIKDN
+846 VIAAPDCGSSFYVTSADTNKDAPEVNATGYTIPEN
-853 SKVFKLSAEASS
+853 SDLIGKTVIYFWS
-865 SNSVSTAN
+865 
-873 GSYTLDA
+873 G
-880 NSVLKGKN
+880 KGK
-888 EIFVFWSD
+888 
-896 KSNPLSS
+896 S

-911 TQTTSPLVIA
+911 TPTTSPLVIA

-932 ETRQPEVRV
+932 ETLQPEVKV
-941 YGTAD
+941 FGTAY
-946 KLLTLGSDYTLS
+946 KLLNPGTDYKLS
-958 FSTDNNNVTINENG
+958 FSTDNNNVTVKDG

-978 SKSNYTEGVTTV
+978 SQFNYTEGVTTV

-1000 AEKYTEA
+1000 AGQYTEA
-1007 KWTFKFTV
+1007 TSTFKFTV

-1024 MPAFKGATIKVKT
+1024 MPAYKGATIKVKT
-1037 GTKKTIEVPLNY
+1037 GTKKTIEVPLSY
-1049 GGENVSGYF
+1049 GGEDVSGYF

-1072 SNNTMACTFST
+1072 SDNKMTCNFGNE
-1083 VGTYTITVSATPKI
+1083 GTYQITVSATPKI
-1097 INQGTDDE
+1097 INKGTDTE
-1105 FNYADEYDAPDNVTF
+1105 FDYSQEYDAPDAVTF
-1120 TVDVSG
+1120 TVDVKAA
-1126 SYTVPTVTLNPSA
+1126 YTVPKVTLNPSA

-1172 WTSFAPDFCKV
+1172 WTSFAPDVCKV

-1229 KAPGSGVTY
+1229 KAPGSGMTY
-1238 SPMTPLFNQNKTLAV
+1238 SPMTPFFNQNKTLAV
-1253 TLGGWSFTD
+1253 TLGGWVFTD
-1262 RDTAPV
+1262 RTTAPV
-1268 SKEGL
+1268 SNEGL
-1273 TYGDK
+1273 TYGTN

-1304 QNARQEDGACPLPSE
+1304 QNARQEDGACPLPNE
-1319 TQWYDGKLQ
+1319 TQLYDGKLQ
-1328 KVKGGTVDPMFYV
+1328 KVDGKTVDPMFYV

-1395 EATISATGGKLTVAD
+1395 EATISATGGKLTVAN
-1410 KNATDKLANPY
+1410 KNATGDLKDPY
-1421 DITNYPCNITGLA
+1421 KITNYPCNIAGLA
-1434 TGPATTGGGKDSNPS
+1434 SGAETDGGKSGATKYPS
-1449 PKVEEVMKH
+1449 PTVDDVMKH
-1458 FRGMTSFVMTEAGF
+1458 FRGMTSFEMSASGF
-1472 QNNVYESNIDNKVTW
+1472 QNNVYESNIDNKETW
-1487 GDNATPNNGADD
+1487 GKYATPNNGADD

-1544 EAKGQPVT
+1544 EAAGQTVKNYDFDEAAT
-1552 NYEFNDGET
+1552 NT
-1561 NIIVPTKAGE
+1561 IQPTKAGE
-1571 LSTAKV
+1571 LTTAKV
-1577 NRAMKAGVWTTCVLP
+1577 NRKMTAGVWTTCVLP

-1641 GKPFLIKPAQDVAS
+1641 GKPFLIKPTKEVAS

-1670 NTQPAEWC
+1670 NAAPAEWC

-1713 GDPGTLK
+1713 GAPGTLK

>member
-1 MRNLPNSDIYS
+1 
-12 LFFNIIYFDWSFFF
+12 
-26 ITFASTIW
+26 
-34 YEDNF
+34 
-39 DILLMRK
+39 
-46 EKTLVQTTKKYIKI
+46 
-60 NLQTKFSYLFMKK
+60 MKK
-73 EEQSFGCGISMSQ
+73 EEQSFGCGISVSQ

-98 VPLFAMLFATVVAKA
+98 VPLFAMLFATLAAKA
-113 AGDGVKFN
+113 AGDGDGVKFN

-160 RNDTKEKLDYV
+160 RKDSKDKLDYV

-226 IGVYNNK
+226 IGIYNYK
-233 NASETDKTHAKTAI
+233 NASATDKENAQTAI
-247 GRATT
+247 GRATI

-257 NNSYSIPSGT
+257 NKNNSIPSGT
-267 LAGDKVVGGWFHKT
+267 LASDAVVGGWFHKT

-302 VNFNGAGSSV
+302 VNFNGAGSNV
-312 FGSVDKDWAMV
+312 FGSADKDWEMV
-323 FKQLDIVWNMCWNPT
+323 FKQLNIVWNQCWNST

-350 GTGTSKSHADT
+350 GTGKSNSHADT
-361 WAGLNGTTEPYTF
+361 WAGLNGTTKPYTF

-394 LEAMGKAGRTS
+394 LEAMDKAGRTT
-405 DANYTTLR
+405 DANYTTLQS
-413 NHLQELAAGIV
+413 HLKDLAAGIV

-439 TDSFKATSYNGK
+439 TDSFEATSYNSNWSGK
-451 SASATNYI
+451 PKSATNYI

-474 VRLGLIDAK
+474 ARLGLIDAT

-520 GTGNDY
+520 GTGTDY
-526 AAGGK
+526 AKGGK

-546 VPMVKKIEELTEG
+546 VPMVKKKVGLTEG

-629 VEGATKAQFTPQ
+629 VEGATEAQFIPQ

-654 TSIQTSTTN
+654 TSIQTSATN

-677 TVTATAENGTVE
+677 TVTATAVNGTVE
-689 IKDGAGNVVT
+689 IKDGADNVVT

-710 VFTANANTGYVFD
+710 IFTAKANTGYVFD
-723 NWTATGGEAS
+723 SWTATGGEAS

-759 GDTMETTLFSMEINS
+759 GDTGGETTTETVFSMVTTAESDVSVASGDTKTLDGNADKTGGSAELYNGKSSATVMISKTEGVKLNGSRNS
-774 SPASLT
+774 YMKVTL
-780 VAQKTDNKPTL
+780 NKPL
-791 EQLTS
+791 
-796 DHAAITG
+796 A
-803 GTVTLVN
+803 
-810 NRSKD
+810 K
-815 WTPFSNA
+815 
-822 SITVSD
+822 
-828 ISKNYIRI
+828 
-836 NLGKPLDAGD
+836 GD
-846 VINIKDN
+846 VIAAPDCGSSFYVTSADTKTTDAPEVNATGYTIPEN
-853 SKVFKLSAEASS
+853 SDLIGKTVIYFWS
-865 SNSVSTAN
+865 
-873 GSYTLDA
+873 G
-880 NSVLKGKN
+880 KGK
-888 EIFVFWSD
+888 
-896 KSNPLSS
+896 S

-921 VEDVEM
+921 VENVEM

-932 ETRQPEVRV
+932 ETLQPEVRV
-941 YGTAD
+941 YGIGD
-946 KLLTLGSDYTLS
+946 KLLTLGTDYKLS
-958 FSTDNNNVTINENG
+958 FSTDNDNVTINDKG

-978 SKSNYTEGVTTV
+978 SQFNYTEGVTHV
-990 TVTATPSAAL
+990 TVTATPSEKL
-1000 AEKYTEA
+1000 AGQYTKATEDF
-1007 KWTFKFTV
+1007 TFTV
-1015 RKGKMKPVF
+1015 RKGKMKPEF
-1024 MPAFKGATIKVKT
+1024 MSAFNATTIKVAK

-1049 GGENVSGYF
+1049 GGEDVSGYF

-1072 SNNTMACTFST
+1072 SDNKMTCNFGNE
-1083 VGTYTITVSATPKI
+1083 GTYQITVSATPKI
-1097 INQGTDDE
+1097 INKGTDTE
-1105 FNYADEYDAPDNVTF
+1105 FDYSQEYDAPEAVTF
-1120 TVDVSG
+1120 TVDVN
-1126 SYTVPTVTLNPSA
+1126 SYTVPKVTLDPST

-1146 EVVDAPAVSVTD
+1146 QVVDAPAVSVTD
-1158 AQGTAIDK
+1158 AQDTAIDK

-1172 WTSFAPDFCKV
+1172 WTSFAPDVCKV
-1183 DAATGKIEGVSAG
+1183 DATTGKIEGVSAG

-1229 KAPGSGVTY
+1229 KAPGSGMTY
-1238 SPMTPLFNQNKTLAV
+1238 SPMTPFFNQNKTLAV
-1253 TLGGWSFTD
+1253 TLGGWSFTN
-1262 RDTAPV
+1262 RSEAPV

-1273 TYGDK
+1273 TYGDN
-1278 NKWADDSSKATW
+1278 NKWAKDSSKATW

-1395 EATISATGGKLTVAD
+1395 EATISATGGKLSVAD
-1410 KNATDKLANPY
+1410 KNATGDLKDPY
-1421 DITNYPCNITGLA
+1421 KITNYPCNITGLA
-1434 TGPATTGGGKDSNPS
+1434 SGPSTTGGGKKNSNPS
-1449 PKVEEVMKH
+1449 PTIEDVKNH
-1458 FRGMTSFVMTEAGF
+1458 FRGMTSFEMTATGF

-1487 GDNATPNNGADD
+1487 GSYATPNNGADD
-1499 NVMGSH
+1499 NVKGSH

-1544 EAKGQPVT
+1544 EAKGQTVK
-1552 NYEFNDGET
+1552 NYEFDEAAANTIEL
-1561 NIIVPTKAGE
+1561 TKAGE
-1571 LSTAKV
+1571 LTTAKV
-1577 NRAMKAGVWTTCVLP
+1577 NRAMAAGVWTTCVLP

-1612 PDGTQI
+1612 PNGTQI

-1641 GKPFLIKPAQDVAS
+1641 GKPFLIKPTKDVAS
-1655 INTAEVEGYPYVTIE
+1655 INTAEVKGYPYVTIE

-1678 KGNGYVWMSSYSN
+1678 SGNGYVWMSSYSN
-1691 DLTVKEGDC
+1691 GLTVKEGDC

-1733 VSEAKKLTVGIGSNV
+1733 VSEAKKLTVGMGSNV

>member
-1 MRNLPNSDIYS
+1 
-12 LFFNIIYFDWSFFF
+12 
-26 ITFASTIW
+26 
-34 YEDNF
+34 
-39 DILLMRK
+39 
-46 EKTLVQTTKKYIKI
+46 
-60 NLQTKFSYLFMKK
+60 MKK
-73 EEQSFGCGISMSQ
+73 EEQSFGCGISVSQ

-98 VPLFAMLFATVVAKA
+98 VPLFAMLFATLAAKA
-113 AGDGVKFN
+113 AGDGDGVKFN

-160 RNDTKEKLDYV
+160 RNDTKKKLDYV

-226 IGVYNNK
+226 IGIYNYK
-233 NASETDKTHAKTAI
+233 NASATDKENAQTAI

-257 NNSYSIPSGT
+257 NKNNSIPSGT
-267 LAGDKVVGGWFHKT
+267 LASDAVVGGWFHKT

-302 VNFNGAGSSV
+302 VNFNGAGSNV
-312 FGSVDKDWAMV
+312 FGSADKDWEMV
-323 FKQLDIVWNMCWNPT
+323 VKQLNIVWNMCWNST

-361 WAGLNGTTEPYTF
+361 WAGLNGTTKPYTF

-394 LEAMGKAGRTS
+394 LEAMGKAGRTT
-405 DANYTTLR
+405 DANYTTLKT
-413 NHLQELAAGIV
+413 HLQDLAAGIV
-424 ARQASNG
+424 ARQTSDG

-526 AAGGK
+526 AKGGK

-546 VPMVKKIEELTEG
+546 VPMVEKKEGITEG

-580 NASQI
+580 NASI

-603 APKVEVC
+603 APVVEVC
-610 GTGAANATY
+610 GTDAAKATY
-619 QWYDATTKVA
+619 QWYDATTGNA
-629 VEGATKAQFTPQ
+629 VDGAGTKEAQFTPQ
-641 TTGNYYCKATVDN
+641 TTGDYYCVATVGS

-663 IKVNSNSS
+663 IKVN
-671 ADKQKF
+671 
-677 TVTATAENGTVE
+677 
-689 IKDGAGNVVT
+689 
-699 SGTQVEEGTKL
+699 
-710 VFTANANTGYVFD
+710 
-723 NWTATGGEAS
+723 
-733 DNVYTISSIAADV
+733 
-746 NVKANF
+746 
-752 KKENTGG
+752 NTGG
-759 GDTMETTLFSMEINS
+759 GETGGETTTETVFSYDV
-774 SPASLT
+774 PASGELST
-780 VAQKTDNKPTL
+780 TDTN
-791 EQLTS
+791 EGV
-796 DHAAITG
+796 TG
-803 GTVTLVN
+803 GKIMFASSKNEGDRYKIDNDAKYVKVTLSGN
-810 NRSKD
+810 SLK
-815 WTPFSNA
+815 
-822 SITVSD
+822 
-828 ISKNYIRI
+828 
-836 NLGKPLDAGD
+836 AGD
-846 VINIKDN
+846 VISVKA
-853 SKVFKLSAEASS
+853 SA
-865 SNSVSTAN
+865 SNSGYGCFAALDTDKKMTLKLGN
-873 GSYTLDA
+873 LTDKGPEDISYTVTERDIL
-880 NSVLKGKN
+880 NGQSSFYLFRESGKS
-888 EIFVFWSD
+888 IYVH
-896 KSNPLSS
+896 S

-911 TQTTSPLVIA
+911 TPTTSPLVIA

-932 ETRQPEVRV
+932 ETLQPEVRV
-941 YGTAD
+941 YGIGD
-946 KLLTLGSDYTLS
+946 KLLTLGTDYKLS
-958 FSTDNNNVTINENG
+958 FSTDNDNVTINDKG

-978 SKSNYTEGVTTV
+978 SQFNYTEGVTHV
-990 TVTATPSAAL
+990 TVTATPSAEL
-1000 AEKYTEA
+1000 AGQYTKATEDF
-1007 KWTFKFTV
+1007 TFTV
-1015 RKGKMKPVF
+1015 RKGKMKPEF
-1024 MPAFKGATIKVKT
+1024 MSAFNATTIKVAK

-1049 GGENVSGYF
+1049 GGEDVSGYF
-1058 DVKYSCSPSLKLTN
+1058 NVGYTCSALPKLSG
-1072 SNNTMACTFST
+1072 SNNKM
-1083 VGTYTITVSATPKI
+1083 TYTFGAEGKYQITVSATPKI
-1097 INQGTDDE
+1097 INQGTDTE
-1105 FNYADEYDAPDNVTF
+1105 FDYSQEYDAPDAVTF
-1120 TVDVSG
+1120 TVDVKA
-1126 SYTVPTVTLNPSA
+1126 SYAVPVVTLNPSA
-1139 DKTIYVG
+1139 AKTIYVG
-1146 EVVDAPAVSVTD
+1146 EVVDAPAVSVTES
-1158 AQGTAIDK
+1158 GTAIDN

-1172 WTSFAPDFCKV
+1172 WTSFAPDVCKV
-1183 DAATGKIEGVSAG
+1183 DATTGKIEGVSAG
-1196 DKVKIQLKVS
+1196 DNVKIQVAVS
-1206 GNGFEDVFAYLLV
+1206 GDGFEDVFSYILV

-1229 KAPGSGVTY
+1229 KATGSGEKY

-1253 TLGGWSFTD
+1253 TLGGWSFTN
-1262 RDTAPV
+1262 RSEAPV

-1273 TYGDK
+1273 TYGDN

-1319 TQWYDGKLQ
+1319 TQWYDGTLK
-1328 KVKGGTVDPMFYV
+1328 KKEGGTVDPMFYV

-1395 EATISATGGKLTVAD
+1395 EATISATGGKLSVAD
-1410 KNATDKLANPY
+1410 KNATGDLKDPY
-1421 DITNYPCNITGLA
+1421 KITNYPCNITGLA
-1434 TGPATTGGGKDSNPS
+1434 SGTETDGGKSGATKYPS
-1449 PKVEEVMKH
+1449 PTENDVKNH
-1458 FRGMTSFVMTEAGF
+1458 FRGMTSFEMSASGF
-1472 QNNVYESNIDNKVTW
+1472 QNNVYESNIDNKETW
-1487 GDNATPNNGADD
+1487 KNNATPNNGADD

-1544 EAKGQPVT
+1544 EAKGQTVK
-1552 NYEFNDGET
+1552 NYEFDEAAANTIEL
-1561 NIIVPTKAGE
+1561 TKAGE
-1571 LSTAKV
+1571 LTTAKV
-1577 NRAMKAGVWTTCVLP
+1577 NRAMAAGVWTTCVLP

-1602 IFGKTYDRDT
+1602 IFGNTYDRET
-1612 PDGTQI
+1612 PNGTQI
-1618 LYFDRVEGTKAIFVR
+1618 LYFDRVKGTKAIFVR

-1641 GKPFLIKPAQDVAS
+1641 GKPFLIKPTKDVAS
-1655 INTAEVEGYPYVTIE
+1655 INTAEVQGYPYVTIE
-1670 NTQPAEWC
+1670 NAAPAEWC

-1691 DLTVKEGDC
+1691 DLTVQAGDC
-1700 FISNKDGSFKNFV
+1700 FISNNDGSFKNFV
-1713 GDPGTLK
+1713 GESGTLK
-1720 GFRGYLKNIGTNG
+1720 GFRGYLKHIGTNG
-1733 VSEAKKLTVGIGSNV
+1733 VSEPKKLTVGMGSNV

>member
-1 MRNLPNSDIYS
+1 
-12 LFFNIIYFDWSFFF
+12 
-26 ITFASTIW
+26 
-34 YEDNF
+34 
-39 DILLMRK
+39 
-46 EKTLVQTTKKYIKI
+46 
-60 NLQTKFSYLFMKK
+60 MKK
-73 EEQSFGCGISMSQ
+73 EEQSFGCGISVSQ

-98 VPLFAMLFATVVAKA
+98 VPLFAMLFATLAAKA
-113 AGDGVKFN
+113 AGDGDGVKFN

-127 QWAINSRAHD
+127 QWAINSRLHD
-137 FYANSTAFG
+137 FYGNTKLFGFDVYDANNTMKSKVQWKNGSNNINKSF
-146 LAKYKADGTSVEIK
+146 
-160 RNDTKEKLDYV
+160 DYV
-171 PGLVAKSMIEAADY
+171 AGLVAKATLEAADY
-185 YQNFD
+185 YAGFD
-190 WSKPWFASVK
+190 WSKPWFYSAQAFAAEVTYSNDSK
-200 EYGDAY
+200 PTLDAM
-206 YNSVPNGGGSLDDL
+206 
-220 NAVKLY
+220 NAVKMYFPILSSSLKSDNVVTKANTALANLANDMKNY
-226 IGVYNNK
+226 NTNYSIGGSKSTLNEG
-233 NASETDKTHAKTAI
+233 NASDAQKQMF
-247 GRATT
+247 
-252 GLIAH
+252 
-257 NNSYSIPSGT
+257 
-267 LAGDKVVGGWFHKT
+267 GGWFHKSSD
-281 AYNNQMW
+281 YVDQMW
-288 LDGAYMGSALLAQI
+288 LDGAYMGSATLAQLTGYWGDDKNI
-302 VNFNGAGSSV
+302 
-312 FGSVDKDWAMV
+312 FGSKEADWNMV
-323 FKQLDIVWNMCWNPT
+323 AKQLNIVWNQCWDSN
-338 DKLMYHAFEANA
+338 KQLMYHAFSA
-350 GTGTSKSHADT
+350 TGAAKASTKTNDT
-361 WAGLNGTTEPYTF
+361 WAGISNSADAPVY
-374 HSAAY
+374 HSAAF
-379 WGRANA
+379 WGRANS
-385 WYIFALVDA
+385 WYFFALVDA
-394 LEAMGKAGRTS
+394 LEAMKNDNQENT
-405 DANYTTLR
+405 DNYKTLK
-413 NHLQELAAGIV
+413 NHLDFFAAGIV
-424 ARQASNG
+424 KWQDKTTG
-431 GWYQLLDK
+431 GWYQVMDENGNY
-439 TDSFKATSYNGK
+439 KASNYNSSYSWDTSYN
-451 SASATNYI
+451 NYI

-474 VRLGLIDAK
+474 VRLGLLGDT
-483 YKENAKKAFEC
+483 YKEAAKKAFEGI
-494 LVNNYTYLKDGSL
+494 VNNFVAPKADGTIN
-507 EIWGSCRSAGLGG
+507 IWSSSRSAGLGG
-520 GTGNDY
+520 KN
-526 AAGGK
+526 
-531 KYRDGSNEY
+531 YRDGSKDY
-540 YLLGYD
+540 YILGTD
-546 VPMVKKIEELTEG
+546 TKIVTKEDNLTEG

-580 NASQI
+580 GSAQI

-619 QWYDATTKVA
+619 QWYDANTDAA
-629 VEGATKAQFTPQ
+629 VKGATKAQFIPQ

-654 TSIQTSTTN
+654 TSIQTSATN

-710 VFTANANTGYVFD
+710 IFTAKANTGYVFD
-723 NWTATGGEAS
+723 SWTATGGEAS
-733 DNVYTISSIAADV
+733 GNVYTISSIAADASV
-746 NVKANF
+746 TAKFKA
-752 KKENTGG
+752 ENTGDG
-759 GDTMETTLFSMEINS
+759 ETVETTLFSMVTT
-774 SPASLT
+774 A
-780 VAQKTDNKPTL
+780 
-791 EQLTS
+791 TS
-796 DHAAITG
+796 DVNVVSGDTQTLGGDKATITG
-803 GTVTLVN
+803 GSAVLYNGKDKDAVMITKTEGVKLNGSSKSYMKVTLN
-810 NRSKD
+810 
-815 WTPFSNA
+815 
-822 SITVSD
+822 
-828 ISKNYIRI
+828 
-836 NLGKPLDAGD
+836 KPLAKGD
-846 VINIKDN
+846 VIAAPGCGSSFYVTSADTKATDVVVNATGYTIPEN
-853 SKVFKLSAEASS
+853 SDLIGKTVIYFW
-865 SNSVSTAN
+865 T
-873 GSYTLDA
+873 G
-880 NSVLKGKN
+880 KGK
-888 EIFVFWSD
+888 
-896 KSNPLSS
+896 S

-911 TQTTSPLVIA
+911 TPTTPPLVIA
-921 VEDVEM
+921 VENVEM

-932 ETRQPEVRV
+932 ETRQPKVIV
-941 YGTAD
+941 YGIGE
-946 KLLTLGSDYTLS
+946 KQLTLGTDYTLS

-978 SKSNYTEGVTTV
+978 SKSNYTEGVTNV

-1000 AEKYTEA
+1000 AGQYTEA
-1007 KWTFKFTV
+1007 TENFTFTV
-1015 RKGKMKPVF
+1015 RKGK
-1024 MPAFKGATIKVKT
+1024 
-1037 GTKKTIEVPLNY
+1037 
-1049 GGENVSGYF
+1049 
-1058 DVKYSCSPSLKLTN
+1058 
-1072 SNNTMACTFST
+1072 
-1083 VGTYTITVSATPKI
+1083 
-1097 INQGTDDE
+1097 
-1105 FNYADEYDAPDNVTF
+1105 
-1120 TVDVSG
+1120 
-1126 SYTVPTVTLNPSA
+1126 
-1139 DKTIYVG
+1139 
-1146 EVVDAPAVSVTD
+1146 
-1158 AQGTAIDK
+1158 
-1166 SKYTME
+1166 
-1172 WTSFAPDFCKV
+1172 
-1183 DAATGKIEGVSAG
+1183 
-1196 DKVKIQLKVS
+1196 
-1206 GNGFEDVFAYLLV
+1206 
-1219 SVDDPAKYRV
+1219 DDPAKYRV

-1253 TLGGWSFTD
+1253 TLGGWIFTD

-1273 TYGDK
+1273 TYGK
-1278 NKWADDSSKATW
+1278 NNKWADDSSKATW

-1328 KVKGGTVDPMFYV
+1328 KVEGSTVDPMFYV

-1371 GGVYAYRPQRRVF
+1371 DGVYAYRPQRRVF

-1410 KNATDKLANPY
+1410 KNATGDLKDPY
-1421 DITNYPCNITGLA
+1421 KITNYPCNITGLA
-1434 TGPATTGGGKDSNPS
+1434 SGTETDGGKSGATKYPS
-1449 PKVEEVMKH
+1449 PTENDVKNH
-1458 FRGMTSFVMTEAGF
+1458 FRGMTSFEMSASGF
-1472 QNNVYESNIDNKVTW
+1472 QNNVYESNIDNKDTW
-1487 GDNATPNNGADD
+1487 GESATPNKGADD

-1544 EAKGQPVT
+1544 EAKGQTVK
-1552 NYEFNDGET
+1552 NYEFNDDAT
-1561 NIIVPTKAGE
+1561 NTIELTKAGE
-1571 LSTAKV
+1571 LATAKV

-1602 IFGKTYDRDT
+1602 IFGKTYDRYT
-1612 PDGTQI
+1612 PNGTQI

-1641 GKPFLIKPAQDVAS
+1641 GKPFLIKPAQEVAS
-1655 INTAEVEGYPYVTIE
+1655 INTEEVEGYPYVTIE

-1678 KGNGYVWMSSYSN
+1678 KGNGYVWMSSYNN

-1733 VSEAKKLTVGIGSNV
+1733 VSEAKKLTVGMGSNV

>member
-1 MRNLPNSDIYS
+1 
-12 LFFNIIYFDWSFFF
+12 
-26 ITFASTIW
+26 
-34 YEDNF
+34 
-39 DILLMRK
+39 
-46 EKTLVQTTKKYIKI
+46 
-60 NLQTKFSYLFMKK
+60 MKK
-73 EEQSFGCGISMSQ
+73 EEQSFGCGISVSQ

-98 VPLFAMLFATVVAKA
+98 VPLFAMLFATLAAKPA
-113 AGDGVKFN
+113 GDGDGVKFN

-160 RNDTKEKLDYV
+160 RNDTKKKLDYV

-226 IGVYNNK
+226 IGIYNYK
-233 NASETDKTHAKTAI
+233 NASATDKTNAQTAI
-247 GRATT
+247 GRATE

-257 NNSYSIPSGT
+257 NNSYSIQSGT
-267 LAGDKVVGGWFHKT
+267 LAGDAVVGGWFHKE

-302 VNFNGAGSSV
+302 VNFNGAGSNV
-312 FGSVDKDWAMV
+312 FGSADKDWEMV
-323 FKQLDIVWNMCWNPT
+323 VKQLNIVWDMCWNST

-361 WAGLNGTTEPYTF
+361 WAGLNGTTKPYTF

-394 LEAMGKAGRTS
+394 LEAMGKAGRTT
-405 DANYTTLR
+405 DANYSTL
-413 NHLQELAAGIV
+413 NSHLQELAAGIV

-520 GTGNDY
+520 GTGTDY
-526 AAGGK
+526 AKGGK

-546 VPMVKKIEELTEG
+546 VPMVKKSEGLTEG

-596 LTQSGAT
+596 LTQSDAT

-610 GTGAANATY
+610 GTGAAKATY

-641 TTGNYYCKATVDN
+641 TTGNYYCEATVGN
-654 TSIQTSTTN
+654 TSIQTSATN
-663 IKVNSNSS
+663 IKVN
-671 ADKQKF
+671 
-677 TVTATAENGTVE
+677 
-689 IKDGAGNVVT
+689 
-699 SGTQVEEGTKL
+699 
-710 VFTANANTGYVFD
+710 
-723 NWTATGGEAS
+723 
-733 DNVYTISSIAADV
+733 
-746 NVKANF
+746 
-752 KKENTGG
+752 NTGG
-759 GDTMETTLFSMEINS
+759 GETGGETTTETVFSYDV
-774 SPASLT
+774 PASGELST
-780 VAQKTDNKPTL
+780 TDTN
-791 EQLTS
+791 EGV
-796 DHAAITG
+796 TG
-803 GTVTLVN
+803 GKIMFASSKNEGDRYKIDNDAKYVKVTLSGN
-810 NRSKD
+810 SLK
-815 WTPFSNA
+815 
-822 SITVSD
+822 
-828 ISKNYIRI
+828 
-836 NLGKPLDAGD
+836 AGD
-846 VINIKDN
+846 VISVKA
-853 SKVFKLSAEASS
+853 SA
-865 SNSVSTAN
+865 SNSGYGCFAALDTDKKTTLKLGN
-873 GSYTLDA
+873 LTDKGPEDISYTVTERDIL
-880 NSVLKGKN
+880 NGQSSFYLFRESGKS
-888 EIFVFWSD
+888 IYVH
-896 KSNPLSS
+896 S

-911 TQTTSPLVIA
+911 TPTTSPLVIA
-921 VEDVEM
+921 VENVEM

-941 YGTAD
+941 YGIGD
-946 KLLTLGSDYTLS
+946 KLLTLGTDYKLS
-958 FSTDNNNVTINENG
+958 FSTDNNNVTIKDG

-978 SKSNYTEGVTTV
+978 SQFNYTEGVTNV
-990 TVTATPSAAL
+990 TVTATPSAGL

-1024 MPAFKGATIKVKT
+1024 MPAFKGATIKVTK

-1120 TVDVSG
+1120 TVEVSG
-1126 SYTVPTVTLNPSA
+1126 SYTVPTVILNPST

-1146 EVVDAPAVSVTD
+1146 DVVDAPAVSVTD
-1158 AQGTAIDK
+1158 ASDTAIDN
-1166 SKYTME
+1166 YTME
-1172 WTSFAPDFCKV
+1172 WTSFAPDVCKV

-1196 DKVKIQLKVS
+1196 DKVKIQLRVS
-1206 GNGFEDVFAYLLV
+1206 GDGFEDVFKYVLV

-1229 KAPGSGVTY
+1229 KAPKSGVTY
-1238 SPMTPLFNQNKTLAV
+1238 SPMTPFFNGDNTLAV

-1290 VIKGFDYYLPGLTC
+1290 VIKGFDYYLTGLTC

-1328 KVKGGTVDPMFYV
+1328 KVEGSTVDPMFYV

-1395 EATISATGGKLTVAD
+1395 EATISATGGKLSVAD
-1410 KNATDKLANPY
+1410 KSATGDLKDPY
-1421 DITNYPCNITGLA
+1421 KITNYPCNITGLA
-1434 TGPATTGGGKDSNPS
+1434 SGPSTTGGGKKNSNPS
-1449 PKVEEVMKH
+1449 PTIEDVKNH
-1458 FRGMTSFVMTEAGF
+1458 FRGMTSFEMTATGF

-1487 GDNATPNNGADD
+1487 GSYATPNNGADD

-1544 EAKGQPVT
+1544 EAKGQTVK
-1552 NYEFNDGET
+1552 NYEFDEAAANTIEL
-1561 NIIVPTKAGE
+1561 TKPGE
-1571 LSTAKV
+1571 LATAKV
-1577 NRAMKAGVWTTCVLP
+1577 NRKMTAGVWTTCVLP

-1602 IFGKTYDRDT
+1602 IFGNTYDRET
-1612 PDGTQI
+1612 PNGTQI
-1618 LYFDRVEGTKAIFVR
+1618 LYFDRVKGTKAIFVR

-1641 GKPFLIKPAQDVAS
+1641 GKPFLIKPTKDVAS
-1655 INTAEVEGYPYVTIE
+1655 INTADVEAYPYVTIE
-1670 NTQPAEWC
+1670 NTKPAEWC
-1678 KGNGYVWMSSYSN
+1678 SGNGYVWMSSYSN
-1691 DLTVKEGDC
+1691 DLTVQAGDC
-1700 FISNKDGSFKNFV
+1700 FISNNDGSFKNFV
-1713 GDPGTLK
+1713 GESGTLK
-1720 GFRGYLKNIGTNG
+1720 GFRGYLKHIGTNG
-1733 VSEAKKLTVGIGSNV
+1733 VSEPKKLTVGMGSNV

>member
-1 MRNLPNSDIYS
+1 
-12 LFFNIIYFDWSFFF
+12 
-26 ITFASTIW
+26 
-34 YEDNF
+34 
-39 DILLMRK
+39 
-46 EKTLVQTTKKYIKI
+46 
-60 NLQTKFSYLFMKK
+60 MKK
-73 EEQSFGCGISMSQ
+73 EEQSFGCGISVSQ

-98 VPLFAMLFATVVAKA
+98 VPLFAMLFATVAAKA
-113 AGDGVKFN
+113 AGDGDGVKFN

-127 QWAINSRAHD
+127 QWAINSRLHD
-137 FYANSTAFG
+137 FYGNTKLFGFDVYDANNTKKSTVQW
-146 LAKYKADGTSVEIK
+146 KNDKKANINKSF
-160 RNDTKEKLDYV
+160 DYV
-171 PGLVAKSMIEAADY
+171 AGLVAKATLEAADY
-185 YQNFD
+185 YAGFD
-190 WSKPWFASVK
+190 WSKPWFYSAQAFAAEVTYSNDSK
-200 EYGDAY
+200 PTLDAM
-206 YNSVPNGGGSLDDL
+206 
-220 NAVKLY
+220 NAVKMYFPILSSSLKSDNVVKKANTALTNLAKDMKNY
-226 IGVYNNK
+226 NTVYSIGGSKSSLNES
-233 NASETDKTHAKTAI
+233 NASDAQKQMF
-247 GRATT
+247 
-252 GLIAH
+252 
-257 NNSYSIPSGT
+257 
-267 LAGDKVVGGWFHKT
+267 GGWFHKSSD
-281 AYNNQMW
+281 YVDQMW
-288 LDGAYMGSALLAQI
+288 LDGAYMGSATLAQLTGYLGDDKNI
-302 VNFNGAGSSV
+302 
-312 FGSVDKDWAMV
+312 FGSKEADWNMV
-323 FKQLDIVWNMCWNPT
+323 AKQLNIVWNQCWDSN
-338 DKLMYHAFEANA
+338 KQLMYHAFSA
-350 GTGTSKSHADT
+350 TGDAKASTETNKT
-361 WAGLNGTTEPYTF
+361 WAGISNSADAPVY
-374 HSAAY
+374 HSAAF
-379 WGRANA
+379 WGRANS
-385 WYIFALVDA
+385 WYFFALVDA
-394 LEAMGKAGRTS
+394 LEAMKNDNQENT
-405 DANYTTLR
+405 DNYKTLK
-413 NHLQELAAGIV
+413 NHLDFFAAGIV
-424 ARQASNG
+424 KWQDKTTG
-431 GWYQLLDK
+431 GWYQVMDENGNYK
-439 TDSFKATSYNGK
+439 ASNYNSSFSWDTSYN
-451 SASATNYI
+451 NYI

-474 VRLGLIDAK
+474 VRLGLLGDT
-483 YKENAKKAFEC
+483 YKEAAKKAFEGI
-494 LVNNYTYLKDGSL
+494 VNNFVAPKADGTIN
-507 EIWGSCRSAGLGG
+507 IWSSSRSAGLGG
-520 GTGNDY
+520 KN
-526 AAGGK
+526 
-531 KYRDGSNEY
+531 YRDGSKIY
-540 YLLGYD
+540 YILGTD
-546 VPMVKKIEELTEG
+546 TKIVTKEDNLTEG

-641 TTGNYYCKATVDN
+641 ATGDYYCVATVGS
-654 TSIQTSTTN
+654 TSIKTSATN
-663 IKVNSNSS
+663 INVNSNSS

-723 NWTATGGEAS
+723 SWTATGGEAS

-759 GDTMETTLFSMEINS
+759 GDTMETTLFSMVTTTTNKVRV
-774 SPASLT
+774 AS
-780 VAQKTDNKPTL
+780 KTIQTLDNY
-791 EQLTS
+791 
-796 DHAAITG
+796 ANITG
-803 GTVTLVN
+803 GSAVLYNGHATDEKEMISSTDGVKLNGSNMSYMKVTLN
-810 NRSKD
+810 
-815 WTPFSNA
+815 
-822 SITVSD
+822 
-828 ISKNYIRI
+828 
-836 NLGKPLDAGD
+836 KPLAKGD
-846 VINIKDN
+846 VIAAPGCGSPFYVTSADTKTTDAPEVNATGYTIPEN
-853 SKVFKLSAEASS
+853 SDLIGKTVVYFWS
-865 SNSVSTAN
+865 
-873 GSYTLDA
+873 G
-880 NSVLKGKN
+880 KGKT
-888 EIFVFWSD
+888 V
-896 KSNPLSS
+896 
-903 ITITRKTT
+903 TITRKTT
-911 TQTTSPLVIA
+911 TPTTSPLVIA
-921 VEDVEM
+921 VENVEM

-941 YGTAD
+941 YGIGD
-946 KLLTLGSDYTLS
+946 KLLTLGTDYTLS
-958 FSTDNNNVTINENG
+958 FSTDNNNVTIKDG

-978 SKSNYTEGVTTV
+978 SKFNYTEGVTNV

-1000 AEKYTEA
+1000 AGKYTKA
-1007 KWTFKFTV
+1007 ITTFTFTV

-1024 MPAFKGATIKVKT
+1024 MPALKGATIKVKT

-1072 SNNTMACTFST
+1072 SNNTMTCTFST
-1083 VGTYTITVSATPKI
+1083 AGKYTITVSATPKI

-1120 TVDVSG
+1120 TVEVSG
-1126 SYTVPTVTLNPSA
+1126 SYTVPTVILNPST

-1146 EVVDAPAVSVTD
+1146 DVVDAPAVSVTD
-1158 AQGTAIDK
+1158 ASDTAIDN
-1166 SKYTME
+1166 YTME
-1172 WTSFAPDFCKV
+1172 WTSFAPDVCKV

-1196 DKVKIQLKVS
+1196 DKVKIQLRVS
-1206 GNGFEDVFAYLLV
+1206 GDSFEDVFKYVLV

-1229 KAPGSGVTY
+1229 KAPKSGVTY
-1238 SPMTPLFNQNKTLAV
+1238 SPMTPFFNGDNTLAV

-1328 KVKGGTVDPMFYV
+1328 KVEGSTVDPMFYV

-1395 EATISATGGKLTVAD
+1395 EATISATGGKLSVAD
-1410 KNATDKLANPY
+1410 KSATGDLKDPY
-1421 DITNYPCNITGLA
+1421 KITNYPCNITGLA
-1434 TGPATTGGGKDSNPS
+1434 SGPSTTGGGKKNSNPS
-1449 PKVEEVMKH
+1449 PTIEDVKNH
-1458 FRGMTSFVMTEAGF
+1458 FRGMTSFEMTATGF

-1487 GDNATPNNGADD
+1487 GSYATPNNGADD

-1544 EAKGQPVT
+1544 EAKGQTVK
-1552 NYEFNDGET
+1552 NYEFDEAAANTIEL
-1561 NIIVPTKAGE
+1561 TKPGE
-1571 LSTAKV
+1571 LATAKV
-1577 NRAMKAGVWTTCVLP
+1577 NRKMTAGVWTTCVLP

-1602 IFGKTYDRDT
+1602 IFGNTYDRDT
-1612 PDGTQI
+1612 PNGTQI
-1618 LYFDRVEGTKAIFVR
+1618 LYFDRVVGTKAIFVR

-1641 GKPFLIKPAQDVAS
+1641 GKPFLIKPTKDVAS
-1655 INTAEVEGYPYVTIE
+1655 INTAEVKGYPYVTIE
-1670 NTQPAEWC
+1670 NSQPAEWC

-1700 FISNKDGSFKNFV
+1700 FISNNDGSFKNFV
-1713 GDPGTLK
+1713 GESGTLK
-1720 GFRGYLKNIGTNG
+1720 GFRGYLKHIGTNG
-1733 VSEAKKLTVGIGSNV
+1733 VSEPKKLTVGMGSNV
-1748 TTDETSAIDG
+1748 TSDETSTIDG

>member
-1 MRNLPNSDIYS
+1 
-12 LFFNIIYFDWSFFF
+12 
-26 ITFASTIW
+26 
-34 YEDNF
+34 
-39 DILLMRK
+39 
-46 EKTLVQTTKKYIKI
+46 
-60 NLQTKFSYLFMKK
+60 MKK

-113 AGDGVKFN
+113 AGDGDGVKFN

-137 FYANSTAFG
+137 FYANTTKFG
-146 LAKYKADGTSVEIK
+146 LAKFDADGTSVEIK
-160 RNDTKEKLDYV
+160 RNDTKKKLDYV

-185 YQNFD
+185 YQDFD
-190 WSKPWFASVK
+190 WSKPWFACVK
-200 EYGDAY
+200 EYGDDY

-226 IGVYNNK
+226 IGIYNNK

-247 GRATT
+247 GFATE
-252 GLIAH
+252 GLKAH
-257 NNSYSIPSGT
+257 NNSCSIKSGT
-267 LAGDKVVGGWFHKT
+267 LAGDAVVGGWFHKT

-302 VNFNGAGSSV
+302 VNFNGTGSNV
-312 FGSVDKDWAMV
+312 FGSADKDWNMV
-323 FKQLDIVWNMCWNPT
+323 FKQLDIVWNMCWNST

-350 GTGTSKSHADT
+350 GTKDSNSHADT
-361 WAGLNGTTEPYTF
+361 WQGLNGKTEPYTF

-394 LEAMGKAGRTS
+394 LEAMGKAGRTT
-405 DANYTTLR
+405 DANYTTLKT
-413 NHLQELAAGIV
+413 HLQELAAGIV
-424 ARQASNG
+424 ARQTSDG

-439 TDSFKATSYNGK
+439 TDSFEATSYNSNWSGK
-451 SASATNYI
+451 PASATNYI

-474 VRLGLIDAK
+474 ARLGLIDAK

-520 GTGNDY
+520 GTDGIY
-526 AAGGK
+526 AEGGK
-531 KYRDGSNEY
+531 KFRDGSNEY

-546 VPMVKKIEELTEG
+546 VPMVIKSEGITEG

-570 EYERAYQNQD
+570 EYERAYLNQD
-580 NASQI
+580 GSAQI

-591 KPAYD
+591 QPSYD

-603 APKVEVC
+603 APVVEVC
-610 GTGAANATY
+610 GTDAANATY
-619 QWYDATTKVA
+619 QWYDANTDAA
-629 VEGATKAQFTPQ
+629 VKGATEAQFIPQ
-641 TTGNYYCKATVDN
+641 TTGNYYCKATVDG

-663 IKVNSNSS
+663 IKVN
-671 ADKQKF
+671 
-677 TVTATAENGTVE
+677 
-689 IKDGAGNVVT
+689 
-699 SGTQVEEGTKL
+699 
-710 VFTANANTGYVFD
+710 
-723 NWTATGGEAS
+723 
-733 DNVYTISSIAADV
+733 
-746 NVKANF
+746 
-752 KKENTGG
+752 NTGG
-759 GDTMETTLFSMEINS
+759 GETGGETTTETVFSYDV
-774 SPASLT
+774 PASGELST
-780 VAQKTDNKPTL
+780 TDTN
-791 EQLTS
+791 EGV
-796 DHAAITG
+796 TG
-803 GTVTLVN
+803 GKIMFASSKNEGDRYKIDNDAKYVKVTLSGN
-810 NRSKD
+810 SLK
-815 WTPFSNA
+815 
-822 SITVSD
+822 
-828 ISKNYIRI
+828 
-836 NLGKPLDAGD
+836 AGD
-846 VINIKDN
+846 VISVKA
-853 SKVFKLSAEASS
+853 SA
-865 SNSVSTAN
+865 SNSGYGCFAALDTDKKTTLKLGN
-873 GSYTLDA
+873 LTGKGPEDISYTVTERDIL
-880 NSVLKGKN
+880 NGQSSFYLFRESGKS
-888 EIFVFWSD
+888 IYVH
-896 KSNPLSS
+896 S

-932 ETRQPEVRV
+932 MTKQPEVKV
-941 YGTAD
+941 YGIGD

-978 SKSNYTEGVTTV
+978 SQSNYTEGVTHV

-1000 AEKYTEA
+1000 AGQYTEA
-1007 KWTFKFTV
+1007 TENFTFTV

-1024 MPAFKGATIKVKT
+1024 MPAYKGATIKVKT

-1058 DVKYSCSPSLKLTN
+1058 DVKYSCSPSLKLTS
-1072 SNNTMACTFST
+1072 SNNTMTCTFST
-1083 VGTYTITVSATPKI
+1083 ADKYTITVSATPKV
-1097 INQGTDDE
+1097 INQGKDDE
-1105 FNYADEYDAPDNVTF
+1105 FNYADEYDAPDAVTF
-1120 TVDVSG
+1120 TVDVSDG
-1126 SYTVPTVTLNPSA
+1126 YKVPKVTLNPSA

-1172 WTSFAPDFCKV
+1172 WTSFAPDVCKV
-1183 DAATGKIEGVSAG
+1183 DATTGKIEGVSAG
-1196 DKVKIQLKVS
+1196 DKLKIQLKVS
-1206 GNGFEDVFAYLLV
+1206 GDGFEDVFAYLLV

-1410 KNATDKLANPY
+1410 KNATGDLKDPY
-1421 DITNYPCNITGLA
+1421 KITNYPCNITGLA

-1499 NVMGSH
+1499 NVKGSH

-1544 EAKGQPVT
+1544 EAKGQTVK
-1552 NYEFNDGET
+1552 NYEFNDDAT
-1561 NIIVPTKAGE
+1561 NTIELTKAGE

-1602 IFGKTYDRDT
+1602 IFGNTYDRDT
-1612 PDGTQI
+1612 PNGTQI

-1641 GKPFLIKPAQDVAS
+1641 GKPFLIKPTKDVAS
-1655 INTAEVEGYPYVTIE
+1655 INTAEVKGYPYVTIE

-1678 KGNGYVWMSSYSN
+1678 SGNGYVWMSSYSN
-1691 DLTVKEGDC
+1691 GLTVKEGDC

-1713 GDPGTLK
+1713 GALGTLK

-1786 TSYRQFQALPGG
+1786 TTYRQFQALPGG

>member
-1 MRNLPNSDIYS
+1 
-12 LFFNIIYFDWSFFF
+12 
-26 ITFASTIW
+26 
-34 YEDNF
+34 
-39 DILLMRK
+39 
-46 EKTLVQTTKKYIKI
+46 
-60 NLQTKFSYLFMKK
+60 MKK

-113 AGDGVKFN
+113 AGDGDGVKFN

-137 FYANSTAFG
+137 FYANTTKFG
-146 LAKYKADGTSVEIK
+146 LAKFDADGTSVEIK
-160 RNDTKEKLDYV
+160 RNDTKKKLDYV

-185 YQNFD
+185 YQDFD

-200 EYGDAY
+200 EYGDTY

-233 NASETDKTHAKTAI
+233 NASETDKKNAKTAI
-247 GRATT
+247 GRATE

-257 NNSYSIPSGT
+257 NNSYSIQSGT
-267 LAGDKVVGGWFHKT
+267 LAGDAVVGGWFHKA

-302 VNFNGAGSSV
+302 VNFNGDGSNV
-312 FGSVDKDWAMV
+312 FGSANDDWNMV
-323 FKQLDIVWNMCWNPT
+323 FKQLDIVWDMCWNST

-350 GTGTSKSHADT
+350 GTKESNSHADT
-361 WAGLNGTTEPYTF
+361 WQGLNGKTEPYTF

-394 LEAMGKAGRTS
+394 LEAMGNAGRTS
-405 DANYTTLR
+405 DTNYSTLKS
-413 NHLQELAAGIV
+413 HLQELAAGIV

-474 VRLGLIDAK
+474 ARLGLIDAK

-520 GTGNDY
+520 GTDGIY
-526 AAGGK
+526 AEGGK
-531 KYRDGSNEY
+531 KFRDGSNEY

-546 VPMVKKIEELTEG
+546 VPMVIKSEGITEG

-580 NASQI
+580 GSAQI

-591 KPAYD
+591 QPSYD
-596 LTQSGAT
+596 LTQSDAT

-629 VEGATKAQFTPQ
+629 VEGATEAQFTPQ
-641 TTGNYYCKATVDN
+641 TTGDYYCEATVGS

-663 IKVNSNSS
+663 IKVN
-671 ADKQKF
+671 
-677 TVTATAENGTVE
+677 
-689 IKDGAGNVVT
+689 
-699 SGTQVEEGTKL
+699 
-710 VFTANANTGYVFD
+710 
-723 NWTATGGEAS
+723 
-733 DNVYTISSIAADV
+733 
-746 NVKANF
+746 
-752 KKENTGG
+752 NTGG
-759 GDTMETTLFSMEINS
+759 GETGGETTTETVFSYDV
-774 SPASLT
+774 PASGELST
-780 VAQKTDNKPTL
+780 TDTN
-791 EQLTS
+791 EGV
-796 DHAAITG
+796 TG
-803 GTVTLVN
+803 GKIMFASSKNEGDRYKIDNDAKYVKVTLSGN
-810 NRSKD
+810 SLK
-815 WTPFSNA
+815 
-822 SITVSD
+822 
-828 ISKNYIRI
+828 
-836 NLGKPLDAGD
+836 AGD
-846 VINIKDN
+846 VISVKA
-853 SKVFKLSAEASS
+853 SA
-865 SNSVSTAN
+865 SNSGYGCFAALDTDKKTTLKLGN
-873 GSYTLDA
+873 LTGKGPEDISYTVTEKDIL
-880 NSVLKGKN
+880 NGQSSFYLFRETGKS
-888 EIFVFWSD
+888 IYVH
-896 KSNPLSS
+896 S

-911 TQTTSPLVIA
+911 TPTTSPLVIA
-921 VEDVEM
+921 VENVEM

-932 ETRQPEVRV
+932 VTKQPEVKV

-978 SKSNYTEGVTTV
+978 SKSNYTEGVTNV

-1058 DVKYSCSPSLKLTN
+1058 DVKYSCSNLSGLKN
-1072 SNNTMACTFST
+1072 SNNTMTCTFST
-1083 VGTYTITVSATPKI
+1083 AGTYTITVSATPKV
-1097 INQGTDDE
+1097 INQGKDDE
-1105 FNYADEYDAPDNVTF
+1105 FNYADEYDAPDAVTF
-1120 TVDVSG
+1120 TVDVSDG
-1126 SYTVPTVTLNPSA
+1126 YKVPKVTLNPSA

-1172 WTSFAPDFCKV
+1172 WTSFAPDVCKV

-1196 DKVKIQLKVS
+1196 DKVKIQLRVS
-1206 GNGFEDVFAYLLV
+1206 GDSFEDVFKYLLV

-1229 KAPGSGVTY
+1229 KAPKSGVTY
-1238 SPMTPLFNQNKTLAV
+1238 SPMTPFFNGDKTLAV

-1328 KVKGGTVDPMFYV
+1328 KVKGSTVDPMFYV

-1395 EATISATGGKLTVAD
+1395 EATISATGGKLSVAD
-1410 KNATDKLANPY
+1410 KSATGDLKDPY
-1421 DITNYPCNITGLA
+1421 KITNYPCNIIGLA

-1544 EAKGQPVT
+1544 EAKGQTVK
-1552 NYEFNDGET
+1552 NYEFNDDAT
-1561 NIIVPTKAGE
+1561 NTIEPTKAGE
-1571 LSTAKV
+1571 LTRAKV
-1577 NRAMKAGVWTTCVLP
+1577 NRKMKAGVWTTCVLP

-1602 IFGKTYDRDT
+1602 IFGKTYDRENT
-1612 PDGTQI
+1612 NGTQI

-1641 GKPFLIKPAQDVAS
+1641 GKPFLIKPTKDVAS

-1700 FISNKDGSFKNFV
+1700 FISNNDGSFKNFV
-1713 GDPGTLK
+1713 GALGTLK

-1733 VSEAKKLTVGIGSNV
+1733 VSEAKKLTVGMGSNV

-1786 TSYRQFQALPGG
+1786 TSYRQFQTLPGG

>member
-1 MRNLPNSDIYS
+1 
-12 LFFNIIYFDWSFFF
+12 
-26 ITFASTIW
+26 
-34 YEDNF
+34 
-39 DILLMRK
+39 
-46 EKTLVQTTKKYIKI
+46 
-60 NLQTKFSYLFMKK
+60 MKK

-113 AGDGVKFN
+113 AGDGDGVKFN

-137 FYANSTAFG
+137 FYANTTAFG

-160 RNDTKEKLDYV
+160 RKDSKDKLDYV

-233 NASETDKTHAKTAI
+233 NASETDKKNAKTAI
-247 GRATT
+247 GRATE

-257 NNSYSIPSGT
+257 NNSYSIQSGT
-267 LAGDKVVGGWFHKT
+267 LAGDAVVGGWFHKA

-302 VNFNGAGSSV
+302 VNFNGNGSNV
-312 FGSVDKDWAMV
+312 FGSANDDWNMV
-323 FKQLDIVWNMCWNPT
+323 FKQLNIVWNMCWNST

-361 WAGLNGTTEPYTF
+361 WAGLNGTTKPYTF

-405 DANYTTLR
+405 DANYTTLK
-413 NHLQELAAGIV
+413 NHLQDLAAGIV
-424 ARQASNG
+424 ARQADNG

-439 TDSFKATSYNGK
+439 DNTFTATSYNSNWSGK
-451 SASATNYI
+451 PSSATNYI

-474 VRLGLIDAK
+474 ARLGLIDAK

-520 GTGNDY
+520 GTGTDY
-526 AAGGK
+526 AKGGK

-546 VPMVKKIEELTEG
+546 VPMVKKSEGLTEG

-580 NASQI
+580 GSAQI

-591 KPAYD
+591 QPSYD
-596 LTQSGAT
+596 LTQSDAT

-610 GTGAANATY
+610 GTDAAKATY

-641 TTGNYYCKATVDN
+641 TTGNYYCEATVGS

-663 IKVNSNSS
+663 IKVN
-671 ADKQKF
+671 
-677 TVTATAENGTVE
+677 
-689 IKDGAGNVVT
+689 
-699 SGTQVEEGTKL
+699 
-710 VFTANANTGYVFD
+710 
-723 NWTATGGEAS
+723 
-733 DNVYTISSIAADV
+733 
-746 NVKANF
+746 
-752 KKENTGG
+752 NTGG
-759 GDTMETTLFSMEINS
+759 GETGGETTTETVFSYDV
-774 SPASLT
+774 PASGELST
-780 VAQKTDNKPTL
+780 TDTN
-791 EQLTS
+791 EGV
-796 DHAAITG
+796 TG
-803 GTVTLVN
+803 GKIMFASSKNEGDRYKIDNDAKYVKVTLSGN
-810 NRSKD
+810 SLK
-815 WTPFSNA
+815 
-822 SITVSD
+822 
-828 ISKNYIRI
+828 
-836 NLGKPLDAGD
+836 AGD
-846 VINIKDN
+846 VISVKA
-853 SKVFKLSAEASS
+853 SA
-865 SNSVSTAN
+865 SNSGYGCFAALDTDKKTTLKL
-873 GSYTLDA
+873 GDLTGKGPEDISYTVTERDIL
-880 NSVLKGKN
+880 NGQSSFYLFRESGKS
-888 EIFVFWSD
+888 IYVH
-896 KSNPLSS
+896 S

-911 TQTTSPLVIA
+911 TPTTSPLVIA

-932 ETRQPEVRV
+932 MTKQPEVKV
-941 YGTAD
+941 YGIGD
-946 KLLTLGSDYTLS
+946 KLLTLDTDYKLS
-958 FSTDNNNVTINENG
+958 FSTDNDNVTINDKG

-978 SKSNYTEGVTTV
+978 SQFNYTEGVTHV

-1024 MPAFKGATIKVKT
+1024 MPAYKGATIKVAT

-1049 GGENVSGYF
+1049 GGEDVSGYF
-1058 DVKYSCSPSLKLTN
+1058 DVKYSCSNLSGLKN
-1072 SNNTMACTFST
+1072 SNNTMTCTFST
-1083 VGTYTITVSATPKI
+1083 AGTYTITVSATPKI
-1097 INQGTDDE
+1097 INQGKDDE
-1105 FNYADEYDAPDNVTF
+1105 FNYADGYDAPDAVTF
-1120 TVDVSG
+1120 TVDVSDG
-1126 SYTVPTVTLNPSA
+1126 YTVPKVTLNPSA

-1172 WTSFAPDFCKV
+1172 WTSFAPDVCKV
-1183 DAATGKIEGVSAG
+1183 DATTGKIEGVSAG
-1196 DKVKIQLKVS
+1196 DKLKIQLKVS
-1206 GNGFEDVFAYLLV
+1206 GDGFEDVFAYLLV

-1262 RDTAPV
+1262 RPKAPV

-1273 TYGDK
+1273 TYGTN

-1395 EATISATGGKLTVAD
+1395 EATISATGGKLSVAD
-1410 KNATDKLANPY
+1410 KSATGDLKDPY
-1421 DITNYPCNITGLA
+1421 KITNYPCNITGLA

-1472 QNNVYESNIDNKVTW
+1472 QNNVYESNIDNKDTW
-1487 GDNATPNNGADD
+1487 GESATPNKGADD

-1544 EAKGQPVT
+1544 EAKGQTVK
-1552 NYEFNDGET
+1552 NYEFDEAAANTIEL
-1561 NIIVPTKAGE
+1561 TKAGE

-1602 IFGKTYDRDT
+1602 IFGKTYDRYT
-1612 PDGTQI
+1612 PNGTQI

-1641 GKPFLIKPAQDVAS
+1641 GKPFLIKPTKDVAS
-1655 INTAEVEGYPYVTIE
+1655 INTAEVKGYPYVTIE

-1678 KGNGYVWMSSYSN
+1678 SGNGYVWMSSYSN
-1691 DLTVKEGDC
+1691 GLTVKEGDC

-1733 VSEAKKLTVGIGSNV
+1733 VSEAKKLTVGMGSNV

>member
-1 MRNLPNSDIYS
+1 
-12 LFFNIIYFDWSFFF
+12 
-26 ITFASTIW
+26 
-34 YEDNF
+34 
-39 DILLMRK
+39 
-46 EKTLVQTTKKYIKI
+46 
-60 NLQTKFSYLFMKK
+60 MKK
-73 EEQSFGCGISMSQ
+73 EEQSFGCGISVSQ

-98 VPLFAMLFATVVAKA
+98 VPLFAMLFATLAAKA
-113 AGDGVKFN
+113 AGDGDGVKFN

-127 QWAINSRAHD
+127 QWAINSRLHD
-137 FYANSTAFG
+137 FYGNTKLFG
-146 LAKYKADGTSVEIK
+146 FDVY
-160 RNDTKEKLDYV
+160 DTNNTKKSEVQWKNGSNNINKSFDYV
-171 PGLVAKSMIEAADY
+171 AGLVAKATLEAADY
-185 YQNFD
+185 YAGFD
-190 WSKPWFASVK
+190 WSKPWFYSAQAFANEVTYSN
-200 EYGDAY
+200 GTNPTLDAM
-206 YNSVPNGGGSLDDL
+206 
-220 NAVKLY
+220 NAVKMYFPILSSSLKSDNVVTKANTALANLANDMKNY
-226 IGVYNNK
+226 NTNYSIGGSKSTLNEG
-233 NASETDKTHAKTAI
+233 NASDAQKQMF
-247 GRATT
+247 
-252 GLIAH
+252 
-257 NNSYSIPSGT
+257 
-267 LAGDKVVGGWFHKT
+267 GGWFHKSSD
-281 AYNNQMW
+281 YVDQMW
-288 LDGAYMGSALLAQI
+288 LDGAYMGSATLAQLTGYLGDSKNI
-302 VNFNGAGSSV
+302 
-312 FGSVDKDWAMV
+312 FGSKEADWNMV
-323 FKQLDIVWNMCWNPT
+323 AKQLNIVWNQCWDSN
-338 DKLMYHAFEANA
+338 KQLMYHAFSA
-350 GTGTSKSHADT
+350 TGAAKASTKTNDT
-361 WAGLNGTTEPYTF
+361 WAGISNSADAPVY
-374 HSAAY
+374 HSAAF
-379 WGRANA
+379 WGRANS
-385 WYIFALVDA
+385 WYFFALVDA
-394 LEAMGKAGRTS
+394 LEAMKNDNQENT
-405 DANYTTLR
+405 DNYKTLK
-413 NHLQELAAGIV
+413 NHLDFFAAGIV
-424 ARQASNG
+424 KWQDKTTG
-431 GWYQLLDK
+431 GWYQVMDENGNY
-439 TDSFKATSYNGK
+439 KASNYNSSYSWDTSYN
-451 SASATNYI
+451 NYI

-474 VRLGLIDAK
+474 VRLGLLGDT
-483 YKENAKKAFEC
+483 YKEAAKKAFEGI
-494 LVNNYTYLKDGSL
+494 VNNFVAPKADGTIN
-507 EIWGSCRSAGLGG
+507 IWSSSRSAGLGG
-520 GTGNDY
+520 KN
-526 AAGGK
+526 
-531 KYRDGSNEY
+531 YRDGSKDY
-540 YLLGYD
+540 YILGKD
-546 VPMVKKIEELTEG
+546 TKIVTKEDNLTEG

-610 GTGAANATY
+610 GTGADQAKY
-619 QWYDATTKVA
+619 QWYDANTDAA
-629 VEGATKAQFTPQ
+629 VKGATEAQFIPQ

-654 TSIQTSTTN
+654 TSIQTSATN

-677 TVTATAENGTVE
+677 TVTATAVNGTVE
-689 IKDGAGNVVT
+689 IKDGADNVVT

-710 VFTANANTGYVFD
+710 VFTANANTGYAFD
-723 NWTATGGEAS
+723 SWTATGGEAS

-759 GDTMETTLFSMEINS
+759 GDTMETTLFSMVINS

-780 VAQKTDNKPTL
+780 VAEGTTAVPTYK
-791 EQLTS
+791 QLT
-796 DHAAITG
+796 DEHAAITG

-810 NRSKD
+810 TRGQD

-828 ISKNYIRI
+828 KSKNYIRI
-836 NLGKPLDAGD
+836 NLDKSLDDGD

-853 SKVFKLSAEASS
+853 SKAFKLSAEASS
-865 SNSVSTAN
+865 SNSVSTSN

-888 EIFVFWSD
+888 EIFVFWSE
-896 KSNPLSS
+896 KSNFLSS

-911 TQTTSPLVIA
+911 TPTTSPLVIA
-921 VEDVEM
+921 VENVEM

-941 YGTAD
+941 YGIGD
-946 KLLTLGSDYTLS
+946 KLLTLGTDYKLS
-958 FSTDNNNVTINENG
+958 FSTDNDNVTINDKG

-978 SKSNYTEGVTTV
+978 SQFNYTEGVTHV
-990 TVTATPSAAL
+990 TVTATPSEKL
-1000 AEKYTEA
+1000 AGQYTKATEDF
-1007 KWTFKFTV
+1007 TFTV
-1015 RKGKMKPVF
+1015 RKGKMKPEF
-1024 MPAFKGATIKVKT
+1024 MSAFNATTIKVAK

-1049 GGENVSGYF
+1049 GGEDVSGYF
-1058 DVKYSCSPSLKLTN
+1058 NVGYTCSALPKLSG
-1072 SNNTMACTFST
+1072 SNNKM
-1083 VGTYTITVSATPKI
+1083 TYTFGAEGKYQITVSATPKI
-1097 INQGTDDE
+1097 INQGTDTE
-1105 FNYADEYDAPDNVTF
+1105 FDYSQEYDAPDAVTF
-1120 TVDVSG
+1120 TVDVKA
-1126 SYTVPTVTLNPSA
+1126 SYAVPVVTLNPSA
-1139 DKTIYVG
+1139 AKTIYVG
-1146 EVVDAPAVSVTD
+1146 EVVDAPAVSVTES
-1158 AQGTAIDK
+1158 GTAIDN

-1172 WTSFAPDFCKV
+1172 WTSFAPDVCKV
-1183 DAATGKIEGVSAG
+1183 DATTGKIEGVSAG
-1196 DKVKIQLKVS
+1196 DNVKIQVAVS
-1206 GNGFEDVFAYLLV
+1206 GDGFEDVFSYILV

-1229 KAPGSGVTY
+1229 KATGSGEKY
-1238 SPMTPLFNQNKTLAV
+1238 SPMTPFFNQNKTLAV
-1253 TLGGWSFTD
+1253 TLGGWSFTN
-1262 RDTAPV
+1262 RSEAPV

-1273 TYGDK
+1273 TYGDN
-1278 NKWADDSSKATW
+1278 NKWAKDSSKATW

-1395 EATISATGGKLTVAD
+1395 EATISATGGKLSVAD
-1410 KNATDKLANPY
+1410 KNATGDLKDPY
-1421 DITNYPCNITGLA
+1421 KITNYPCNITGLA
-1434 TGPATTGGGKDSNPS
+1434 SGPSTTGGGKKNSNPS
-1449 PKVEEVMKH
+1449 PTIEDVNNH
-1458 FRGMTSFVMTEAGF
+1458 FRGMTSFEMSASGF

-1487 GDNATPNNGADD
+1487 GSYATPNNGADD
-1499 NVMGSH
+1499 NVKGSH

-1522 AGKTYYIYNYGSKL
+1522 AGKTYYLYNYGSKL

-1544 EAKGQPVT
+1544 ESKGQTVK
-1552 NYEFNDGET
+1552 NYEFDET
-1561 NIIVPTKAGE
+1561 AANTIELTKAGE
-1571 LSTAKV
+1571 LTTAKV
-1577 NRAMKAGVWTTCVLP
+1577 NRAMAAGVWTTCVLP

-1612 PDGTQI
+1612 PSGTQI

-1641 GKPFLIKPAQDVAS
+1641 GKPFLIKPTKDVAS
-1655 INTAEVEGYPYVTIE
+1655 INTAEVKGYPYVTIE

-1691 DLTVKEGDC
+1691 GLTVKKGDC

-1733 VSEAKKLTVGIGSNV
+1733 VSEAKKLTVGMGSNV

>member
-1 MRNLPNSDIYS
+1 
-12 LFFNIIYFDWSFFF
+12 
-26 ITFASTIW
+26 
-34 YEDNF
+34 
-39 DILLMRK
+39 
-46 EKTLVQTTKKYIKI
+46 
-60 NLQTKFSYLFMKK
+60 MKK

-113 AGDGVKFN
+113 AGDGDGVKFN

-127 QWAINSRAHD
+127 QWAINSRLHD
-137 FYANSTAFG
+137 FYGNTKLFGFDVYDANNTKKSTVQW
-146 LAKYKADGTSVEIK
+146 KNDKKANIDKSF
-160 RNDTKEKLDYV
+160 DYV
-171 PGLVAKSMIEAADY
+171 AGLVAKATLEAADY
-185 YQNFD
+185 YAGFD
-190 WSKPWFASVK
+190 WSKPWFYSAQAFAAEVTYSNDSK
-200 EYGDAY
+200 PTLDAM
-206 YNSVPNGGGSLDDL
+206 
-220 NAVKLY
+220 NAVKMYFPILSSSLKSDNVVKKANTALANLANDMKSY
-226 IGVYNNK
+226 NTNYSIGGSKSTLNEG
-233 NASETDKTHAKTAI
+233 NASDAQKQMF
-247 GRATT
+247 
-252 GLIAH
+252 
-257 NNSYSIPSGT
+257 
-267 LAGDKVVGGWFHKT
+267 GGWFHKSSD
-281 AYNNQMW
+281 YVDQMW
-288 LDGAYMGSALLAQI
+288 LDGAYMGSATLAQLTGYLGDSKNI
-302 VNFNGAGSSV
+302 
-312 FGSVDKDWAMV
+312 FGSKEADWNMV
-323 FKQLDIVWNMCWNPT
+323 AKQLNIVWNQCWDSN
-338 DKLMYHAFEANA
+338 KQLMYHAFSA
-350 GTGTSKSHADT
+350 TGAAKASTKTNDT
-361 WAGLNGTTEPYTF
+361 WAGISNSADAPVY
-374 HSAAY
+374 HSAAF
-379 WGRANA
+379 WGRANS
-385 WYIFALVDA
+385 WYFFALVDA
-394 LEAMGKAGRTS
+394 LEAMKNDKQENTE
-405 DANYTTLR
+405 NYKTLKS
-413 NHLQELAAGIV
+413 HLDSFAAGIV
-424 ARQASNG
+424 KWQDQTTG
-431 GWYQLLDK
+431 GWYQVMDEK
-439 TDSFKATSYNGK
+439 GDYKASNYNSSYRWTTSYN
-451 SASATNYI
+451 NYI

-474 VRLGLIDAK
+474 VRLGLLGDTYRGA
-483 YKENAKKAFEC
+483 AKKAFEGI
-494 LVNNYTYLKDGSL
+494 VNNFVAPKADGTIN
-507 EIWGSCRSAGLGG
+507 IWSSSRSAGLGG
-520 GTGNDY
+520 KN
-526 AAGGK
+526 
-531 KYRDGSNEY
+531 YRDGSKDY
-540 YLLGYD
+540 YILGTD
-546 VPMVKKIEELTEG
+546 TKIVTKEDNLTEG

-580 NASQI
+580 GSAQI

-619 QWYDATTKVA
+619 QWYDANTDAA
-629 VEGATKAQFTPQ
+629 VKGATKAQFIPQ

-654 TSIQTSTTN
+654 TSIQTSATN

-710 VFTANANTGYVFD
+710 IFTAKANTGYVFD
-723 NWTATGGEAS
+723 SWTATGGKA
-733 DNVYTISSIAADV
+733 DGNVYTISSLNADA
-746 NVKANF
+746 NVTANF
-752 KKENTGG
+752 IKENTGG
-759 GDTMETTLFSMEINS
+759 GETVETTLFSMEINS

-836 NLGKPLDAGD
+836 NLGKPLDDGD
-846 VINIKDN
+846 VVKIENN
-853 SKVFKLSAEASS
+853 SKEFYLSAEAPS

-921 VEDVEM
+921 VDDVEM

-941 YGTAD
+941 YGIGE
-946 KLLTLGSDYTLS
+946 KLLTLGTDYTLS
-958 FSTDNNNVTINENG
+958 FSTDNDNVTINDKG

-978 SKSNYTEGVTTV
+978 SQFNYTEGVTHV

-1000 AEKYTEA
+1000 AGQYTEA
-1007 KWTFKFTV
+1007 TETFTFTV

-1024 MPAFKGATIKVKT
+1024 MPAYKGATIKVAT

-1049 GGENVSGYF
+1049 GGEDVSGYF
-1058 DVKYSCSPSLKLTN
+1058 DVKYSCSNLSGLKN
-1072 SNNTMACTFST
+1072 SNNTMTCTFSAADK
-1083 VGTYTITVSATPKI
+1083 YTITVSATPKV
-1097 INQGTDDE
+1097 INQGKDDE
-1105 FNYADEYDAPDNVTF
+1105 FNYADEYDAPDAVTF
-1120 TVDVSG
+1120 TVDVSDG
-1126 SYTVPTVTLNPSA
+1126 YKVPKVTLNPSA

-1172 WTSFAPDFCKV
+1172 WTSFAPDVCKV
-1183 DAATGKIEGVSAG
+1183 DATTGKIEGVSAG
-1196 DKVKIQLKVS
+1196 DKLKIQLKVS
-1206 GNGFEDVFAYLLV
+1206 GDGFEDVFAYLLV

-1229 KAPGSGVTY
+1229 KASGSGVTY

-1262 RDTAPV
+1262 RPKAPV

-1273 TYGDK
+1273 TYGTN

-1410 KNATDKLANPY
+1410 KKATDKLANPY

-1544 EAKGQPVT
+1544 EAKGQTVK
-1552 NYEFNDGET
+1552 NYEFNDDAT
-1561 NIIVPTKAGE
+1561 NTIELTKAGE

-1602 IFGKTYDRDT
+1602 IFGKTYDRENS
-1612 PDGTQI
+1612 DGTQI

-1655 INTAEVEGYPYVTIE
+1655 INTAEVKGYPYVTIE

-1678 KGNGYVWMSSYSN
+1678 KGNGYVWMASYSN
-1691 DLTVKEGDC
+1691 DLTVQAGDC

-1733 VSEAKKLTVGIGSNV
+1733 VSEAKKLTVGMGSNV

>member
-1 MRNLPNSDIYS
+1 
-12 LFFNIIYFDWSFFF
+12 
-26 ITFASTIW
+26 
-34 YEDNF
+34 
-39 DILLMRK
+39 
-46 EKTLVQTTKKYIKI
+46 
-60 NLQTKFSYLFMKK
+60 MKK
-73 EEQSFGCGISMSQ
+73 EEQSFGCGISVSQ

-91 SGWILRI
+91 SGWILRF
-98 VPLFAMLFATVVAKA
+98 VPLFAMLFATVAAKA
-113 AGDGVKFN
+113 AGDGDGVKFN

-137 FYANSTAFG
+137 FYANTTKFG
-146 LAKYKADGTSVEIK
+146 LAKFDADGTSVEIK
-160 RNDTKEKLDYV
+160 RNDTKKKLDYV

-200 EYGDAY
+200 EYGDDY

-233 NASETDKTHAKTAI
+233 NASETDKKNAKTAI
-247 GRATT
+247 GRATE

-257 NNSYSIPSGT
+257 NNSYSIQSGT
-267 LAGDKVVGGWFHKT
+267 LAGDAVVGGWFHKA

-302 VNFNGAGSSV
+302 VNFNGDGSNV
-312 FGSVDKDWAMV
+312 FGSADDDWNMV
-323 FKQLDIVWNMCWNPT
+323 FKQLDIVWDMCWNST

-405 DANYTTLR
+405 DANYTTLKT
-413 NHLQELAAGIV
+413 HLQDLAAGIV
-424 ARQASNG
+424 ARQTSDG

-439 TDSFKATSYNGK
+439 TDSFEATSYNSNWSGK
-451 SASATNYI
+451 PASATNYI

-474 VRLGLIDAK
+474 ARLGLIDAT

-520 GTGNDY
+520 GTDKKY
-526 AAGGK
+526 AAGGE

-546 VPMVKKIEELTEG
+546 VPMVKKTEGITEG

-610 GTGAANATY
+610 GTDAAKATY

-641 TTGNYYCKATVDN
+641 TTGNYYCEATVGS

-663 IKVNSNSS
+663 IKVN
-671 ADKQKF
+671 
-677 TVTATAENGTVE
+677 
-689 IKDGAGNVVT
+689 
-699 SGTQVEEGTKL
+699 
-710 VFTANANTGYVFD
+710 
-723 NWTATGGEAS
+723 
-733 DNVYTISSIAADV
+733 
-746 NVKANF
+746 
-752 KKENTGG
+752 NTGG
-759 GDTMETTLFSMEINS
+759 GETGGETTTETVFSYDV
-774 SPASLT
+774 PASGELST
-780 VAQKTDNKPTL
+780 TDTN
-791 EQLTS
+791 EGV
-796 DHAAITG
+796 TG
-803 GTVTLVN
+803 GKIMFASSKNEGDRYKIDNDAKYVKVTLSGN
-810 NRSKD
+810 SLK
-815 WTPFSNA
+815 
-822 SITVSD
+822 
-828 ISKNYIRI
+828 
-836 NLGKPLDAGD
+836 AGD
-846 VINIKDN
+846 VISVKA
-853 SKVFKLSAEASS
+853 SA
-865 SNSVSTAN
+865 SNSGYGCFAALDTDKKTTLKL
-873 GSYTLDA
+873 GDLTGKGPEDISYTVTERDIL
-880 NSVLKGKN
+880 NGQSSFYLFRESGKS
-888 EIFVFWSD
+888 IYVH
-896 KSNPLSS
+896 S

-911 TQTTSPLVIA
+911 TPTTSPLVIA
-921 VEDVEM
+921 VENVEM

-932 ETRQPEVRV
+932 VTKQPEVKV

-978 SKSNYTEGVTTV
+978 SKSNYTEGVTNV

-1058 DVKYSCSPSLKLTN
+1058 DVKYSCSNLSGLTN
-1072 SNNTMACTFST
+1072 SNNTMTYTFRT

-1105 FNYADEYDAPDNVTF
+1105 FNYADEYDAPDAVTF
-1120 TVDVSG
+1120 TVDVSDG
-1126 SYTVPTVTLNPSA
+1126 YKVPKVTLNPSA

-1158 AQGTAIDK
+1158 AQGSAIDK

-1172 WTSFAPDFCKV
+1172 WTSFAPDVCKV
-1183 DAATGKIEGVSAG
+1183 DATTGKIEGVSAG
-1196 DKVKIQLKVS
+1196 DKLKIQLKVS
-1206 GNGFEDVFAYLLV
+1206 GDGFEDVFAYLLV

-1229 KAPGSGVTY
+1229 KAPGSGVKY
-1238 SPMTPLFNQNKTLAV
+1238 SPMTPLFNGDNTLAV

-1410 KNATDKLANPY
+1410 KNATGDLKDPY
-1421 DITNYPCNITGLA
+1421 KITNYPCNITGLA
-1434 TGPATTGGGKDSNPS
+1434 KGPLTDGGSGKSSDKSPS
-1449 PKVEEVMKH
+1449 PTVEDVKNH
-1458 FRGMTSFVMTEAGF
+1458 FRGMTSFVMTEVGF

-1544 EAKGQPVT
+1544 EAKGQTVK
-1552 NYEFNDGET
+1552 NYEFNDDAT
-1561 NIIVPTKAGE
+1561 NTIEPTKAGE
-1571 LSTAKV
+1571 LTRAKV

-1602 IFGKTYDRDT
+1602 IFGKTYDRET
-1612 PDGTQI
+1612 SDGTQI

-1655 INTAEVEGYPYVTIE
+1655 INTAEVKGYPYVTIE

-1733 VSEAKKLTVGIGSNV
+1733 VSEAKKLTVGMGSNV

-1786 TSYRQFQALPGG
+1786 TTYRQFQALPGG

>member
-1 MRNLPNSDIYS
+1 
-12 LFFNIIYFDWSFFF
+12 
-26 ITFASTIW
+26 
-34 YEDNF
+34 
-39 DILLMRK
+39 
-46 EKTLVQTTKKYIKI
+46 
-60 NLQTKFSYLFMKK
+60 MKK
-73 EEQSFGCGISMSQ
+73 EEQSFGCGISVSQ

-98 VPLFAMLFATVVAKA
+98 VPLFAMLFATVAAKA
-113 AGDGVKFN
+113 AGDGDGVKFN

-160 RNDTKEKLDYV
+160 RNDTKKKLDYV

-226 IGVYNNK
+226 IGIYNYK
-233 NASETDKTHAKTAI
+233 NASATDKENAQTAI

-257 NNSYSIPSGT
+257 NKNNSIPSGT
-267 LAGDKVVGGWFHKT
+267 LAGDAVVGGWFHKE

-288 LDGAYMGSALLAQI
+288 LAGAYMGSALLAQI
-302 VNFNGAGSSV
+302 VNFNGDGSNV
-312 FGSVDKDWAMV
+312 FGSADKDWEMV
-323 FKQLDIVWNMCWNPT
+323 VKQLNIVWDMCWNST

-361 WAGLNGTTEPYTF
+361 WAGLNGTTKPYTF

-405 DANYTTLR
+405 DANYTTLK
-413 NHLQELAAGIV
+413 NHLQDLAAGIV
-424 ARQASNG
+424 ARQADNG

-439 TDSFKATSYNGK
+439 DNTFTATSYNSNWSGK
-451 SASATNYI
+451 PSSATNYI

-474 VRLGLIDAK
+474 ARLGLIDAK

-520 GTGNDY
+520 GTGTDY
-526 AAGGK
+526 AKGGK

-546 VPMVKKIEELTEG
+546 VPMVKKTEELTEG

-580 NASQI
+580 NASI

-603 APKVEVC
+603 APVVEVC
-610 GTGAANATY
+610 GTDAAKATY
-619 QWYDATTKVA
+619 QWYDATTGNA
-629 VEGATKAQFTPQ
+629 VDGAGTKEAQFTPQ
-641 TTGNYYCKATVDN
+641 TTGDYYCVATVGS

-663 IKVNSNSS
+663 IKVN
-671 ADKQKF
+671 
-677 TVTATAENGTVE
+677 
-689 IKDGAGNVVT
+689 
-699 SGTQVEEGTKL
+699 
-710 VFTANANTGYVFD
+710 
-723 NWTATGGEAS
+723 
-733 DNVYTISSIAADV
+733 
-746 NVKANF
+746 
-752 KKENTGG
+752 NTGG
-759 GDTMETTLFSMEINS
+759 GETGGETTTETVFSYDV
-774 SPASLT
+774 PASGELST
-780 VAQKTDNKPTL
+780 TDTN
-791 EQLTS
+791 EGV
-796 DHAAITG
+796 TG
-803 GTVTLVN
+803 GKIMFASSKNEGDRYKIDNDAKYVKVTLSGN
-810 NRSKD
+810 SLK
-815 WTPFSNA
+815 
-822 SITVSD
+822 
-828 ISKNYIRI
+828 
-836 NLGKPLDAGD
+836 AGD
-846 VINIKDN
+846 VISVKA
-853 SKVFKLSAEASS
+853 SA
-865 SNSVSTAN
+865 SNSGYGCFAALDTDKKMTLKLGN
-873 GSYTLDA
+873 LTDKGPEDISYTVTERDIL
-880 NSVLKGKN
+880 NGQSSFYLFRESGKS
-888 EIFVFWSD
+888 IYVH
-896 KSNPLSS
+896 S

-911 TQTTSPLVIA
+911 TPTTSPLVIA
-921 VEDVEM
+921 VENVEM

-941 YGTAD
+941 YGIGD
-946 KLLTLGSDYTLS
+946 KLLTLGTDYKLS
-958 FSTDNNNVTINENG
+958 FSTDNDNVTINDKG

-978 SKSNYTEGVTTV
+978 SQFNYTEGVTHV
-990 TVTATPSAAL
+990 TVTATPSEKL
-1000 AEKYTEA
+1000 AGQYTKATEDF
-1007 KWTFKFTV
+1007 TFTV
-1015 RKGKMKPVF
+1015 RKGKMKPEF
-1024 MPAFKGATIKVKT
+1024 MSAFNATTIKVAK

-1049 GGENVSGYF
+1049 GGEDVSGYF
-1058 DVKYSCSPSLKLTN
+1058 NVGYTCSALPKLSG
-1072 SNNTMACTFST
+1072 SNNKM
-1083 VGTYTITVSATPKI
+1083 TYTFGAEGKYQITVSATPKI
-1097 INQGTDDE
+1097 INQGTDTE
-1105 FNYADEYDAPDNVTF
+1105 FDYSQEYDAPDAVTF
-1120 TVDVSG
+1120 TVDVKA
-1126 SYTVPTVTLNPSA
+1126 SYAVPVVTLNPSA
-1139 DKTIYVG
+1139 AKTIYVG
-1146 EVVDAPAVSVTD
+1146 EVVDAPVVSVTES
-1158 AQGTAIDK
+1158 GTAIDN

-1172 WTSFAPDFCKV
+1172 WTSFAPDVCKV
-1183 DAATGKIEGVSAG
+1183 DATTGKIEGVSAG
-1196 DKVKIQLKVS
+1196 DNVKIQVAVS
-1206 GNGFEDVFAYLLV
+1206 GDGFEDVFSYILV

-1229 KAPGSGVTY
+1229 KATGSGEKY

-1262 RDTAPV
+1262 RQTAPV

-1273 TYGDK
+1273 TYGEN
-1278 NKWADDSSKATW
+1278 NKWAGDSSPATW
-1290 VIKGFDYYLPGLTC
+1290 LIKGFDYYLSGITC

-1395 EATISATGGKLTVAD
+1395 EATISATGGKLSVAD
-1410 KNATDKLANPY
+1410 KNATGDLKDPY
-1421 DITNYPCNITGLA
+1421 KITNYPCNITGLA
-1434 TGPATTGGGKDSNPS
+1434 SGPSTTGGGKKNSNPS
-1449 PKVEEVMKH
+1449 PTIEDVKNH
-1458 FRGMTSFVMTEAGF
+1458 FRGMTSFEMSASGF

-1487 GDNATPNNGADD
+1487 GSYATPNNGADD
-1499 NVMGSH
+1499 NVKGSH

-1522 AGKTYYIYNYGSKL
+1522 AGKTYYLYNYGSKL

-1544 EAKGQPVT
+1544 ESKGQTVK
-1552 NYEFNDGET
+1552 NYEFDET
-1561 NIIVPTKAGE
+1561 AANTIELTKAGE
-1571 LSTAKV
+1571 LTTAKV
-1577 NRAMKAGVWTTCVLP
+1577 NRAMAAGVWTTCVLP

-1612 PDGTQI
+1612 PNGTQI

-1691 DLTVKEGDC
+1691 GLTVKEGDC

-1713 GDPGTLK
+1713 GAPGTLK

-1733 VSEAKKLTVGIGSNV
+1733 VSEAKKLTVGMGSNV

>member
-1 MRNLPNSDIYS
+1 
-12 LFFNIIYFDWSFFF
+12 
-26 ITFASTIW
+26 
-34 YEDNF
+34 
-39 DILLMRK
+39 
-46 EKTLVQTTKKYIKI
+46 
-60 NLQTKFSYLFMKK
+60 MKK
-73 EEQSFGCGISMSQ
+73 EEQSFGCGISVSQ

-98 VPLFAMLFATVVAKA
+98 VPLFAMLFATVAAKA
-113 AGDGVKFN
+113 AGDGDGVKFN

-127 QWAINSRAHD
+127 QWAINSRLHD
-137 FYANSTAFG
+137 FYGNTKLFGFDVYDANNTKKSTVQW
-146 LAKYKADGTSVEIK
+146 KNDKKANINKSF
-160 RNDTKEKLDYV
+160 DYV
-171 PGLVAKSMIEAADY
+171 AGLVAKATLEAADY
-185 YQNFD
+185 YAGFD
-190 WSKPWFASVK
+190 WSKPWFYSAQAFAAEVTYSNDSK
-200 EYGDAY
+200 PTLDAM
-206 YNSVPNGGGSLDDL
+206 
-220 NAVKLY
+220 NAVKMYFPILSSSLKSDNVVKKANTALTNLAKDMKNY
-226 IGVYNNK
+226 NTVYSIGGSKSSLNES
-233 NASETDKTHAKTAI
+233 NASDAQKQMF
-247 GRATT
+247 
-252 GLIAH
+252 
-257 NNSYSIPSGT
+257 
-267 LAGDKVVGGWFHKT
+267 GGWFHKSSD
-281 AYNNQMW
+281 YVDQMW
-288 LDGAYMGSALLAQI
+288 LDGAYMGSATLAQLTGYLGDDKNI
-302 VNFNGAGSSV
+302 
-312 FGSVDKDWAMV
+312 FGSKEADWNMV
-323 FKQLDIVWNMCWNPT
+323 AKQLNIVWNQCWDSN
-338 DKLMYHAFEANA
+338 KQLMYHAFSA
-350 GTGTSKSHADT
+350 TGDAKASTETNKT
-361 WAGLNGTTEPYTF
+361 WAGISNSADAPVY
-374 HSAAY
+374 HSAAF
-379 WGRANA
+379 WGRANS
-385 WYIFALVDA
+385 WYFFALVDA
-394 LEAMGKAGRTS
+394 LEAMKNDNQENT
-405 DANYTTLR
+405 DNYKTLK
-413 NHLQELAAGIV
+413 NHLDFFAAGIV
-424 ARQASNG
+424 KWQDKTTG
-431 GWYQLLDK
+431 GWYQVMDENGNYK
-439 TDSFKATSYNGK
+439 ASNYNSSFSWDTSYN
-451 SASATNYI
+451 NYI

-474 VRLGLIDAK
+474 VRLGLLGDT
-483 YKENAKKAFEC
+483 YKEAAKKAFEGI
-494 LVNNYTYLKDGSL
+494 VNNFVAPKADGTIN
-507 EIWGSCRSAGLGG
+507 IWSSSRSAGLGG
-520 GTGNDY
+520 KN
-526 AAGGK
+526 
-531 KYRDGSNEY
+531 YRDGSKIY
-540 YLLGYD
+540 YILGTD
-546 VPMVKKIEELTEG
+546 TKIVTKEDNLTEG

-641 TTGNYYCKATVDN
+641 ATGDYYCVATVGN
-654 TSIQTSTTN
+654 TSIQTSATN
-663 IKVNSNSS
+663 IKVNSGSS

-723 NWTATGGEAS
+723 SWTATGGEAS

-759 GDTMETTLFSMEINS
+759 GDTMETTLFSMVTTTTNKVRV
-774 SPASLT
+774 AS
-780 VAQKTDNKPTL
+780 KTIQTLDNY
-791 EQLTS
+791 
-796 DHAAITG
+796 ANITG
-803 GTVTLVN
+803 GSAVLYNGHATDEKEMISSTDGVKLNGSNMSYMKVTLN
-810 NRSKD
+810 
-815 WTPFSNA
+815 
-822 SITVSD
+822 
-828 ISKNYIRI
+828 
-836 NLGKPLDAGD
+836 KPLAKGD
-846 VINIKDN
+846 VIAAPGCGSPFYVTSADTKTTDAPEVNATGYTIPEN
-853 SKVFKLSAEASS
+853 SDLIGKTVIYFWS
-865 SNSVSTAN
+865 
-873 GSYTLDA
+873 G
-880 NSVLKGKN
+880 KGK
-888 EIFVFWSD
+888 
-896 KSNPLSS
+896 S

-911 TQTTSPLVIA
+911 TPTTYPLVIA

-932 ETRQPEVRV
+932 ETLQPEVRV
-941 YGTAD
+941 YGIGD
-946 KLLTLGSDYTLS
+946 KLLTLCTDYKLS
-958 FSTDNNNVTINENG
+958 FSTDNNNVTIKDG

-978 SKSNYTEGVTTV
+978 SQFNYTEGVTNV

-1000 AEKYTEA
+1000 AGKYTKA
-1007 KWTFKFTV
+1007 ITTFTFTV

-1072 SNNTMACTFST
+1072 SNNTMTCTFST
-1083 VGTYTITVSATPKI
+1083 AGKYTITVSATPKI

-1120 TVDVSG
+1120 TVEVSG
-1126 SYTVPTVTLNPSA
+1126 SYTVPTVTLNPST

-1146 EVVDAPAVSVTD
+1146 DVVDAPAVSVTD
-1158 AQGTAIDK
+1158 AQDTAIDN
-1166 SKYTME
+1166 SKYKME
-1172 WTSFAPDFCKV
+1172 WTSFAPDVCKV
-1183 DAATGKIEGVSAG
+1183 DATTGKIEGVSAG

-1206 GNGFEDVFAYLLV
+1206 GDGFEDVFKYVLV

-1229 KAPGSGVTY
+1229 KAPKSGETY
-1238 SPMTPLFNQNKTLAV
+1238 TPMTPFFNGDKTLAV

-1328 KVKGGTVDPMFYV
+1328 KVEGSTVDPMFYV

-1395 EATISATGGKLTVAD
+1395 EATISATGGKLSVAD
-1410 KNATDKLANPY
+1410 KSATGDLKDPY
-1421 DITNYPCNITGLA
+1421 KITNYPCNITGLA
-1434 TGPATTGGGKDSNPS
+1434 SGPSTTGGGKKNSNPS
-1449 PKVEEVMKH
+1449 PTIEDVKNH
-1458 FRGMTSFVMTEAGF
+1458 FRGMTSFEMTATGF

-1487 GDNATPNNGADD
+1487 GSYATPNNGADD

-1544 EAKGQPVT
+1544 EAKGQTVK
-1552 NYEFNDGET
+1552 NYEFDEAAANTIEL
-1561 NIIVPTKAGE
+1561 TKPGE
-1571 LSTAKV
+1571 LATAKV
-1577 NRAMKAGVWTTCVLP
+1577 NRKMTAGVWTTCVLP

-1602 IFGKTYDRDT
+1602 IFGNTYDRDT
-1612 PDGTQI
+1612 PNGTQI
-1618 LYFDRVEGTKAIFVR
+1618 LYFDRVVGTKAIFVR

-1641 GKPFLIKPAQDVAS
+1641 GKPFLIKPTKDVAS
-1655 INTAEVEGYPYVTIE
+1655 INTADVEAYPYVTIE
-1670 NTQPAEWC
+1670 NTKPAEWC
-1678 KGNGYVWMSSYSN
+1678 SGNGYVWMSSYSN
-1691 DLTVKEGDC
+1691 DLTVQAGDC
-1700 FISNKDGSFKNFV
+1700 FISNNDGSFKNFV
-1713 GDPGTLK
+1713 GESGTLK
-1720 GFRGYLKNIGTNG
+1720 GFRGYLKHIGTNG
-1733 VSEAKKLTVGIGSNV
+1733 VSEPKKLTVGMGSNV
-1748 TTDETSAIDG
+1748 TSDETSAIDG

>member
-1 MRNLPNSDIYS
+1 
-12 LFFNIIYFDWSFFF
+12 
-26 ITFASTIW
+26 
-34 YEDNF
+34 
-39 DILLMRK
+39 
-46 EKTLVQTTKKYIKI
+46 
-60 NLQTKFSYLFMKK
+60 MKK
-73 EEQSFGCGISMSQ
+73 EEQSFGCGISVSQ

-98 VPLFAMLFATVVAKA
+98 VPLFAMLFATVAAKA
-113 AGDGVKFN
+113 AGDGDGVKFN

-160 RNDTKEKLDYV
+160 RNDTKKKLDYV

-226 IGVYNNK
+226 IGIYNYK
-233 NASETDKTHAKTAI
+233 NASATDKENAQTAI
-247 GRATT
+247 GRATE

-257 NNSYSIPSGT
+257 NNSYSIKSGT
-267 LAGDKVVGGWFHKT
+267 LAGDAVVGGWFHKE

-302 VNFNGAGSSV
+302 VNFNGDGSNV
-312 FGSVDKDWAMV
+312 FGSADKDWEMV
-323 FKQLDIVWNMCWNPT
+323 VKQLNIVWNMCWNPT

-361 WAGLNGTTEPYTF
+361 WAGLNGTTKPYTF

-413 NHLQELAAGIV
+413 NHLQDLAAGIV
-424 ARQASNG
+424 ARQADNG

-439 TDSFKATSYNGK
+439 DNTFTATSYNSSWSGK
-451 SASATNYI
+451 PKSTTNYI

-474 VRLGLIDAK
+474 ARLGLIDAK
-483 YKENAKKAFEC
+483 YKENARKAFEC

-520 GTGNDY
+520 GTGTDY
-526 AAGGK
+526 AKGGK

-546 VPMVKKIEELTEG
+546 VPMVKKSEGLTEG

-641 TTGNYYCKATVDN
+641 TTGDYYCVATVGN
-654 TSIQTSTTN
+654 TSIQTSATN

-677 TVTATAENGTVE
+677 TVTATAVNGTVE
-689 IKDGAGNVVT
+689 IKDGADNVVT

-710 VFTANANTGYVFD
+710 VFTANANTGYAFD
-723 NWTATGGEAS
+723 SWTATGGEAS

-759 GDTMETTLFSMEINS
+759 GDTMETTLFSMVTTVVNKVRV
-774 SPASLT
+774 AS
-780 VAQKTDNKPTL
+780 KTIQTLDNY
-791 EQLTS
+791 
-796 DHAAITG
+796 ANITG
-803 GTVTLVN
+803 GSAVLYNGHATDEKEMISSTDGVKLNGSNMSYMKVTLN
-810 NRSKD
+810 
-815 WTPFSNA
+815 
-822 SITVSD
+822 
-828 ISKNYIRI
+828 
-836 NLGKPLDAGD
+836 KPLAKGD
-846 VINIKDN
+846 VIAAPDCGSSFYVTSADTKTTDAPEVNATGYTIPEN
-853 SKVFKLSAEASS
+853 SDLIGKTVIYFWS
-865 SNSVSTAN
+865 
-873 GSYTLDA
+873 G
-880 NSVLKGKN
+880 KGK
-888 EIFVFWSD
+888 
-896 KSNPLSS
+896 S

-911 TQTTSPLVIA
+911 TQMTSPLVIV

-941 YGTAD
+941 YGIGD
-946 KLLTLGSDYTLS
+946 KLLTLGTDYKLS
-958 FSTDNNNVTINENG
+958 FSTDNNNVTINDKG
-972 VFTAAG
+972 VFSAAG
-978 SKSNYTEGVTTV
+978 SQFNYTEGVTHV
-990 TVTATPSAAL
+990 TVMATPSEAL
-1000 AEKYTEA
+1000 AGQYTKATEDF
-1007 KWTFKFTV
+1007 TFTV

-1024 MPAFKGATIKVKT
+1024 MPAYKGATIKVKT

-1049 GGENVSGYF
+1049 GGEDVSGYF
-1058 DVKYSCSPSLKLTN
+1058 DVKYSCDALSGLTSSDN
-1072 SNNTMACTFST
+1072 KMTYKFST

-1097 INQGTDDE
+1097 INQGKDDE
-1105 FNYADEYDAPDNVTF
+1105 FNYADEYDAPDKVTF
-1120 TVDVSG
+1120 TVDVN
-1126 SYTVPTVTLNPSA
+1126 SYTVPTVTLNPST

-1146 EVVDAPAVSVTD
+1146 EMVDAPAVSVTD
-1158 AQGTAIDK
+1158 AQGTAIDN
-1166 SKYTME
+1166 YTKE
-1172 WTSFAPDFCKV
+1172 WTSFAPDVCKV

-1206 GNGFEDVFAYLLV
+1206 GEGYEDVFAYVLV

-1229 KAPGSGVTY
+1229 KAPGSGETY
-1238 SPMTPLFNQNKTLAV
+1238 SPMTPFFNGDKTLAV
-1253 TLGGWSFTD
+1253 TLGGWIFTN
-1262 RDTAPV
+1262 RTTAPV

-1328 KVKGGTVDPMFYV
+1328 KVPGGTVDPMFYV

-1371 GGVYAYRPQRRVF
+1371 DGVYAYRPQRRVF

-1410 KNATDKLANPY
+1410 KKATGDLKDPY
-1421 DITNYPCNITGLA
+1421 KITNYPCNITGLA
-1434 TGPATTGGGKDSNPS
+1434 SGPSTTGGGKNSNPS
-1449 PKVEEVMKH
+1449 PTIEDVKNH
-1458 FRGMTSFVMTEAGF
+1458 FRGMTSFEMTATGF

-1487 GDNATPNNGADD
+1487 GSYATPNNGADD

-1544 EAKGQPVT
+1544 EAAGQTVKNYDFDEAAT
-1552 NYEFNDGET
+1552 NT
-1561 NIIVPTKAGE
+1561 IQPTKAGE
-1571 LSTAKV
+1571 LTTAKV
-1577 NRAMKAGVWTTCVLP
+1577 NRAMAAGVWTTCVLP

-1602 IFGKTYDRDT
+1602 IFGKTYDRNT

-1618 LYFDRVEGTKAIFVR
+1618 LYFDRVKGTKAIFVR

-1641 GKPFLIKPAQDVAS
+1641 GKPFLIKPAKEVAS

>member
-1 MRNLPNSDIYS
+1 
-12 LFFNIIYFDWSFFF
+12 
-26 ITFASTIW
+26 
-34 YEDNF
+34 
-39 DILLMRK
+39 
-46 EKTLVQTTKKYIKI
+46 
-60 NLQTKFSYLFMKK
+60 MKK
-73 EEQSFGCGISMSQ
+73 EEQSFGCGISVSQ
-86 KGHAL
+86 KGRAL
-91 SGWILRI
+91 SGWILRF
-98 VPLFAMLFATVVAKA
+98 VPLFAMLFATLAAKA
-113 AGDGVKFN
+113 ASDGDGVKFN

-137 FYANSTAFG
+137 FYANTTAFG

-160 RNDTKEKLDYV
+160 RKDSKDKLDYV

-185 YQNFD
+185 YQDFD

-200 EYGDAY
+200 EYGDTY
-206 YNSVPNGGGSLDDL
+206 YGKVPNGGGSLDDL

-233 NASETDKTHAKTAI
+233 NASETDKKNAKTAI
-247 GRATT
+247 GRATE

-257 NNSYSIPSGT
+257 NNSYSIQSGT
-267 LAGDKVVGGWFHKT
+267 LAGDAVVGGWFHKE

-302 VNFNGAGSSV
+302 VNFNGNGSNV
-312 FGSVDKDWAMV
+312 FGSANDDWNMV
-323 FKQLDIVWNMCWNPT
+323 FKQLNIVWNMCWNST

-350 GTGTSKSHADT
+350 GTGTSNSHADT
-361 WAGLNGTTEPYTF
+361 WQGLNGKTEPYTF

-405 DANYTTLR
+405 DANYTTLKT
-413 NHLQELAAGIV
+413 HLQDLAAGIV

-439 TDSFKATSYNGK
+439 TDSFKATSYNSNWSGK
-451 SASATNYI
+451 PASATNYI

-474 VRLGLIDAK
+474 ARLGLIDAK

-494 LVNNYTYLKDGSL
+494 LVNNYTYQKDGSL

-520 GTGNDY
+520 GTDKKY
-526 AAGGK
+526 AAGSE

-546 VPMVKKIEELTEG
+546 VPMVKKTDNLTEG

-580 NASQI
+580 GSAQI

-591 KPAYD
+591 KPSYD

-610 GTGAANATY
+610 GTDAANATY
-619 QWYDATTKVA
+619 QWYDANTDAA
-629 VEGATKAQFTPQ
+629 VKGATKAQFIPQ

-654 TSIQTSTTN
+654 TSIQTSATN

-689 IKDGAGNVVT
+689 IKDGNDNVVK

-710 VFTANANTGYVFD
+710 IFTAKANTGYVFD
-723 NWTATGGEAS
+723 SWTANGGAANG
-733 DNVYTISSIAADV
+733 NVYTISSLNADA
-746 NVKANF
+746 NVTANF
-752 KKENTGG
+752 IKENTGG
-759 GDTMETTLFSMEINS
+759 GETVKTTLFSMVTTA
-774 SPASLT
+774 ASDVS
-780 VAQKTDNKPTL
+780 VASGATQSLDGNADK
-791 EQLTS
+791 
-796 DHAAITG
+796 TG
-803 GTVTLVN
+803 GSAELYNGKSSATVMISKTEGVKLNGSSKSYMQVTL
-810 NRSKD
+810 D
-815 WTPFSNA
+815 
-822 SITVSD
+822 
-828 ISKNYIRI
+828 
-836 NLGKPLDAGD
+836 KPLAKGD
-846 VINIKDN
+846 VIAAPGCGSSFYVTSADTKTTDAPKVNATGYTISEN
-853 SKVFKLSAEASS
+853 SDLIGKTVIYFWS
-865 SNSVSTAN
+865 
-873 GSYTLDA
+873 G
-880 NSVLKGKN
+880 KGK
-888 EIFVFWSD
+888 
-896 KSNPLSS
+896 S

-921 VEDVEM
+921 VDDVEM

-941 YGTAD
+941 YGIGE
-946 KLLTLGSDYTLS
+946 KLLTLGTDYTLS
-958 FSTDNNNVTINENG
+958 FSTDNDNVTINDKG

-978 SKSNYTEGVTTV
+978 SQFNYTEGVTHV

-1000 AEKYTEA
+1000 AGQYTEA
-1007 KWTFKFTV
+1007 TETFTFTV
-1015 RKGKMKPVF
+1015 RKGK
-1024 MPAFKGATIKVKT
+1024 
-1037 GTKKTIEVPLNY
+1037 
-1049 GGENVSGYF
+1049 
-1058 DVKYSCSPSLKLTN
+1058 
-1072 SNNTMACTFST
+1072 
-1083 VGTYTITVSATPKI
+1083 
-1097 INQGTDDE
+1097 
-1105 FNYADEYDAPDNVTF
+1105 
-1120 TVDVSG
+1120 
-1126 SYTVPTVTLNPSA
+1126 
-1139 DKTIYVG
+1139 
-1146 EVVDAPAVSVTD
+1146 
-1158 AQGTAIDK
+1158 
-1166 SKYTME
+1166 
-1172 WTSFAPDFCKV
+1172 
-1183 DAATGKIEGVSAG
+1183 
-1196 DKVKIQLKVS
+1196 
-1206 GNGFEDVFAYLLV
+1206 
-1219 SVDDPAKYRV
+1219 DDPAKYRV
-1229 KAPGSGVTY
+1229 KAPGSGETY

-1410 KNATDKLANPY
+1410 KKATDKLANPY

-1434 TGPATTGGGKDSNPS
+1434 SGPSTTGGGKDSNPS

-1472 QNNVYESNIDNKVTW
+1472 QNNVYESNIDNKATW
-1487 GDNATPNNGADD
+1487 GENATPNNGADD

-1544 EAKGQPVT
+1544 EAKEQT
-1552 NYEFNDGET
+1552 EKNYEFNDDAT
-1561 NIIVPTKAGE
+1561 NTIEPTKAGE
-1571 LSTAKV
+1571 LATAKV

-1592 FSLNKQQVDA
+1592 FSLNKQQVDV
-1602 IFGKTYDRDT
+1602 IFGKTYDRET
-1612 PDGTQI
+1612 PNGTQI

-1641 GKPFLIKPAQDVAS
+1641 GKPFLIKPTKNVAS
-1655 INTAEVEGYPYVTIE
+1655 INTADVEAYPYVTIE
-1670 NTQPAEWC
+1670 NTKPAEWC

-1691 DLTVKEGDC
+1691 GLTVKEGDC

-1713 GDPGTLK
+1713 GALGTLK

-1733 VSEAKKLTVGIGSNV
+1733 VSEAKKLTVGMGSNV

>member
-1 MRNLPNSDIYS
+1 
-12 LFFNIIYFDWSFFF
+12 
-26 ITFASTIW
+26 
-34 YEDNF
+34 
-39 DILLMRK
+39 
-46 EKTLVQTTKKYIKI
+46 
-60 NLQTKFSYLFMKK
+60 MKK
-73 EEQSFGCGISMSQ
+73 EEQSFGCGISVSQ

-98 VPLFAMLFATVVAKA
+98 VPLFAMLFATVAAKA
-113 AGDGVKFN
+113 AGDGDGVKFN

-160 RNDTKEKLDYV
+160 RNDTKKKLDYV

-200 EYGDAY
+200 EYGNTY
-206 YNSVPNGGGSLDDL
+206 YGKVPNGGGSLDDL

-226 IGVYNNK
+226 IGIYNYK
-233 NASETDKTHAKTAI
+233 NASATDKTNAQTAI

-257 NNSYSIPSGT
+257 NKNNSIPSGT
-267 LAGDKVVGGWFHKT
+267 LASDAVVGGWFHKT

-302 VNFNGAGSSV
+302 VNFNGTGSNV
-312 FGSVDKDWAMV
+312 FGSADKDWEMV
-323 FKQLDIVWNMCWNPT
+323 FKQLNIVWNMCWNPT

-361 WAGLNGTTEPYTF
+361 WAGLNGTTKPYTF

-405 DANYTTLR
+405 DANYTTLK
-413 NHLQELAAGIV
+413 NHLQDLAAGIV
-424 ARQASNG
+424 ARQADNG

-439 TDSFKATSYNGK
+439 DNTFTATSYNSSWSGK
-451 SASATNYI
+451 PKSTTNYI

-474 VRLGLIDAK
+474 ARLGLIDAK
-483 YKENAKKAFEC
+483 YKENARKAFEC

-520 GTGNDY
+520 GTGTDY
-526 AAGGK
+526 AKGGK

-546 VPMVKKIEELTEG
+546 VPMVKKSEGLTEG

-610 GTGAANATY
+610 GTGADQAKY
-619 QWYDATTKVA
+619 QWYDANTDAA
-629 VEGATKAQFTPQ
+629 VKGATEAQFIPQ

-654 TSIQTSTTN
+654 TSIQTSATN

-689 IKDGAGNVVT
+689 IKDGADNVVT

-710 VFTANANTGYVFD
+710 VFTANANTGYAFD
-723 NWTATGGEAS
+723 SWTATGGEAS

-759 GDTMETTLFSMEINS
+759 GDTGGETTTETVFSMVTTAESDVSVASGDTKTLDGNADKTGGSAELYNGKSSATVMISKTEGVKLNGSRNS
-774 SPASLT
+774 YMKVTL
-780 VAQKTDNKPTL
+780 NKPL
-791 EQLTS
+791 
-796 DHAAITG
+796 A
-803 GTVTLVN
+803 
-810 NRSKD
+810 K
-815 WTPFSNA
+815 
-822 SITVSD
+822 
-828 ISKNYIRI
+828 
-836 NLGKPLDAGD
+836 GD
-846 VINIKDN
+846 VIAAPDCGSSFYVTSADTKTTDAPEVNATGYTIPEN
-853 SKVFKLSAEASS
+853 SDLIGKTVIYFWS
-865 SNSVSTAN
+865 
-873 GSYTLDA
+873 G
-880 NSVLKGKN
+880 KGK
-888 EIFVFWSD
+888 
-896 KSNPLSS
+896 S

-911 TQTTSPLVIA
+911 TQTTSPLVIV

-941 YGTAD
+941 YGIGD
-946 KLLTLGSDYTLS
+946 KLLTLGTDYKLS
-958 FSTDNNNVTINENG
+958 FSTDNDNVTINDKG

-978 SKSNYTEGVTTV
+978 SQFNYTEGVTHV
-990 TVTATPSAAL
+990 TVTATPSEKL
-1000 AEKYTEA
+1000 AGQYTKATEDF
-1007 KWTFKFTV
+1007 TFTV
-1015 RKGKMKPVF
+1015 RKGKMKPEF
-1024 MPAFKGATIKVKT
+1024 MSAFNATTIKVAK

-1049 GGENVSGYF
+1049 GGEDVSGYF
-1058 DVKYSCSPSLKLTN
+1058 NVGYTCSALPKLSG
-1072 SNNTMACTFST
+1072 SNNKM
-1083 VGTYTITVSATPKI
+1083 TYTFGAEGKYQITVSATPKI
-1097 INQGTDDE
+1097 INQGTDTELD
-1105 FNYADEYDAPDNVTF
+1105 YSQEYDAPDAVTF
-1120 TVDVSG
+1120 TVDVKA
-1126 SYTVPTVTLNPSA
+1126 SYAVPVVTLNPSA
-1139 DKTIYVG
+1139 AKTIYVG
-1146 EVVDAPAVSVTD
+1146 EVVDAPAVSVTES
-1158 AQGTAIDK
+1158 GTAIDN

-1172 WTSFAPDFCKV
+1172 WTSFAPDVCKV
-1183 DAATGKIEGVSAG
+1183 DATTGKIEGVSAG
-1196 DKVKIQLKVS
+1196 DNVKIQVAVS
-1206 GNGFEDVFAYLLV
+1206 GYGFEDVFSYILV

-1229 KAPGSGVTY
+1229 KATGSGEKY

-1262 RDTAPV
+1262 RQTAPV

-1273 TYGDK
+1273 TYGEN
-1278 NKWADDSSKATW
+1278 NKWAGDSSPATW
-1290 VIKGFDYYLPGLTC
+1290 LIKGFDYYLSGITC

-1410 KNATDKLANPY
+1410 KNATTDDLKDPY
-1421 DITNYPCNITGLA
+1421 KITNYPCNIAGLA
-1434 TGPATTGGGKDSNPS
+1434 SGTETDGGKSGATKYPS
-1449 PKVEEVMKH
+1449 PTENDVKNH
-1458 FRGMTSFVMTEAGF
+1458 FRGMTSFEMSASGF
-1472 QNNVYESNIDNKVTW
+1472 QNNVYESNIDNKETW
-1487 GDNATPNNGADD
+1487 KNNATPNNGADD

-1522 AGKTYYIYNYGSKL
+1522 AGKTYYLYNYGSKL

-1544 EAKGQPVT
+1544 ESKGQTVK
-1552 NYEFNDGET
+1552 NYEFDET
-1561 NIIVPTKAGE
+1561 AANTIELTKAGE
-1571 LSTAKV
+1571 LITAKV
-1577 NRAMKAGVWTTCVLP
+1577 NRAMAAGVWTTCVLP

-1612 PDGTQI
+1612 PNGTQI

-1641 GKPFLIKPAQDVAS
+1641 GKPFLIKPTKDVAS
-1655 INTAEVEGYPYVTIE
+1655 INTAEVKGYPYVTIE
-1670 NTQPAEWC
+1670 NAAPAEWC

-1700 FISNKDGSFKNFV
+1700 FISNNDGSFKNFV

-1733 VSEAKKLTVGIGSNV
+1733 VSEAKKLTVGMGSNV

>member
-1 MRNLPNSDIYS
+1 
-12 LFFNIIYFDWSFFF
+12 
-26 ITFASTIW
+26 
-34 YEDNF
+34 
-39 DILLMRK
+39 
-46 EKTLVQTTKKYIKI
+46 
-60 NLQTKFSYLFMKK
+60 MKK
-73 EEQSFGCGISMSQ
+73 EEQSFGCGISVSQ
-86 KGHAL
+86 KGRAL

-160 RNDTKEKLDYV
+160 RKDSKDKLDYV

-200 EYGDAY
+200 EYGDTY
-206 YNSVPNGGGSLDDL
+206 YGKVPNGGGSLDDL

-233 NASETDKTHAKTAI
+233 NASETDKKNAKTAI
-247 GRATT
+247 GRTT
-252 GLIAH
+252 EGLIAH
-257 NNSYSIPSGT
+257 NNSYSIQSGT
-267 LAGDKVVGGWFHKT
+267 LAGDAVVGGWFHKE

-302 VNFNGAGSSV
+302 VNFNGDGSNV
-312 FGSVDKDWAMV
+312 FGSANDDWNMV
-323 FKQLDIVWNMCWNPT
+323 FKQLNIVWNMCWNST

-405 DANYTTLR
+405 DANYTTLKT
-413 NHLQELAAGIV
+413 HLQDLAAGIV
-424 ARQASNG
+424 ARQTSDG

-439 TDSFKATSYNGK
+439 TDSFEATSYNSNWSGK
-451 SASATNYI
+451 PSSATNYI

-474 VRLGLIDAK
+474 ARLGLIDAK

-520 GTGNDY
+520 GTDKKY
-526 AAGGK
+526 AAGGE

-546 VPMVKKIEELTEG
+546 VPMVKKTDNLTEG

-580 NASQI
+580 GSAQI

-603 APKVEVC
+603 APVVEVC
-610 GTGAANATY
+610 GTDAANATY
-619 QWYDATTKVA
+619 QWYDATTNVA

-641 TTGNYYCKATVDN
+641 ATGNYYCKATVDN
-654 TSIQTSTTN
+654 TSIKTSATN

-710 VFTANANTGYVFD
+710 IFTAKANTGYVFD
-723 NWTATGGEAS
+723 SWTATGGEAS

-759 GDTMETTLFSMEINS
+759 GDTMETTLFSMVINS

-865 SNSVSTAN
+865 SNSVSTSN

-911 TQTTSPLVIA
+911 TQTTSSLVIA

-932 ETRQPEVRV
+932 VTKQPEVKV

-978 SKSNYTEGVTTV
+978 SKSNYTEGVTNV
-990 TVTATPSAAL
+990 TVTATPSAEL
-1000 AEKYTEA
+1000 AGQYTEA
-1007 KWTFKFTV
+1007 TETFTFTV
-1015 RKGKMKPVF
+1015 RKGK
-1024 MPAFKGATIKVKT
+1024 
-1037 GTKKTIEVPLNY
+1037 
-1049 GGENVSGYF
+1049 
-1058 DVKYSCSPSLKLTN
+1058 
-1072 SNNTMACTFST
+1072 
-1083 VGTYTITVSATPKI
+1083 
-1097 INQGTDDE
+1097 
-1105 FNYADEYDAPDNVTF
+1105 
-1120 TVDVSG
+1120 
-1126 SYTVPTVTLNPSA
+1126 
-1139 DKTIYVG
+1139 
-1146 EVVDAPAVSVTD
+1146 
-1158 AQGTAIDK
+1158 
-1166 SKYTME
+1166 
-1172 WTSFAPDFCKV
+1172 
-1183 DAATGKIEGVSAG
+1183 
-1196 DKVKIQLKVS
+1196 
-1206 GNGFEDVFAYLLV
+1206 
-1219 SVDDPAKYRV
+1219 DDPAKYCV

-1238 SPMTPLFNQNKTLAV
+1238 SPMTPFFNQNKTLAV

-1262 RDTAPV
+1262 RPKAPV
-1268 SKEGL
+1268 SSEGL

-1395 EATISATGGKLTVAD
+1395 EATISATGGKLTVAN
-1410 KNATDKLANPY
+1410 KKATDKLANPY

-1544 EAKGQPVT
+1544 EAKGQTVK
-1552 NYEFNDGET
+1552 NYEFNDDAT
-1561 NIIVPTKAGE
+1561 NTIEPTKAGE
-1571 LSTAKV
+1571 LTRAKV
-1577 NRAMKAGVWTTCVLP
+1577 NRKMKAGVWTTCVLP

-1602 IFGKTYDRDT
+1602 IFGKTYDRENT
-1612 PDGTQI
+1612 NGTQI

-1678 KGNGYVWMSSYSN
+1678 KGNGYVWMASYSN

-1733 VSEAKKLTVGIGSNV
+1733 VSEAKKLTVGMGSNV

>member
-1 MRNLPNSDIYS
+1 
-12 LFFNIIYFDWSFFF
+12 
-26 ITFASTIW
+26 
-34 YEDNF
+34 
-39 DILLMRK
+39 
-46 EKTLVQTTKKYIKI
+46 
-60 NLQTKFSYLFMKK
+60 MKK

-98 VPLFAMLFATVVAKA
+98 VPLFAMLFATVAAKA
-113 AGDGVKFN
+113 AGDGDGVKFN

-160 RNDTKEKLDYV
+160 RNDTKKKLDYV

-226 IGVYNNK
+226 IGVYNYK
-233 NASETDKTHAKTAI
+233 NASATDKTNAQTAI
-247 GRATT
+247 GRATE

-257 NNSYSIPSGT
+257 NKNNSIQSGT
-267 LAGDKVVGGWFHKT
+267 LAGDAVVGGWFHKE

-302 VNFNGAGSSV
+302 VNFNGAGSNV
-312 FGSVDKDWAMV
+312 FGSADKDWEMV
-323 FKQLDIVWNMCWNPT
+323 VKQLNIVWDMCWNST

-361 WAGLNGTTEPYTF
+361 WAGLNGTTKPYTF

-394 LEAMGKAGRTS
+394 LEAMGKAGRTT
-405 DANYTTLR
+405 DANYSTL
-413 NHLQELAAGIV
+413 NSHLQELAAGIV

-520 GTGNDY
+520 GTGTDY
-526 AAGGK
+526 AKGGK

-546 VPMVKKIEELTEG
+546 VPMVKKSEGLTEG

-641 TTGNYYCKATVDN
+641 ATGNYYCEATVDN
-654 TSIQTSTTN
+654 TRIKTSATN
-663 IKVNSNSS
+663 IKVN
-671 ADKQKF
+671 
-677 TVTATAENGTVE
+677 
-689 IKDGAGNVVT
+689 
-699 SGTQVEEGTKL
+699 
-710 VFTANANTGYVFD
+710 
-723 NWTATGGEAS
+723 
-733 DNVYTISSIAADV
+733 
-746 NVKANF
+746 
-752 KKENTGG
+752 NTGG
-759 GDTMETTLFSMEINS
+759 GETGGETTTETVFSYDV
-774 SPASLT
+774 PASGELST
-780 VAQKTDNKPTL
+780 TDTN
-791 EQLTS
+791 EGV
-796 DHAAITG
+796 TG
-803 GTVTLVN
+803 GKIMFASSKNEGDRYKIDNDAKYVKVTLSGN
-810 NRSKD
+810 SLK
-815 WTPFSNA
+815 
-822 SITVSD
+822 
-828 ISKNYIRI
+828 
-836 NLGKPLDAGD
+836 AGD
-846 VINIKDN
+846 VISVKA
-853 SKVFKLSAEASS
+853 SA
-865 SNSVSTAN
+865 SNSGYGCFAALDTDKKTTLKLGN
-873 GSYTLDA
+873 LTDKGPEDISYTVTERDIL
-880 NSVLKGKN
+880 NGQSSFYLFRESGKS
-888 EIFVFWSD
+888 IYVH
-896 KSNPLSS
+896 S

-911 TQTTSPLVIA
+911 TPTTSPLVIA

-932 ETRQPEVRV
+932 ETLQPEVRV
-941 YGTAD
+941 YGIGD
-946 KLLTLGSDYTLS
+946 KLLTLCTDYKLS
-958 FSTDNNNVTINENG
+958 FSTDNNNVTIKDG

-978 SKSNYTEGVTTV
+978 SQFNYTEGVTNV

-1000 AEKYTEA
+1000 AGKYTKA
-1007 KWTFKFTV
+1007 ITTFTFTV

-1072 SNNTMACTFST
+1072 SNNTMTCTFST
-1083 VGTYTITVSATPKI
+1083 AGKYTITVSATPKI

-1120 TVDVSG
+1120 TVEVSG
-1126 SYTVPTVTLNPSA
+1126 SYTVPTVTLNPST

-1146 EVVDAPAVSVTD
+1146 DVVDAPAVSVTD
-1158 AQGTAIDK
+1158 ASDTAIDN
-1166 SKYTME
+1166 YTME
-1172 WTSFAPDFCKV
+1172 WTSFAPDVCKV

-1196 DKVKIQLKVS
+1196 DKVKIQLRVS
-1206 GNGFEDVFAYLLV
+1206 GDSFEDVFKYVLV

-1229 KAPGSGVTY
+1229 KAPKSGETY
-1238 SPMTPLFNQNKTLAV
+1238 TPMTPFFNGDKTLAV

-1262 RDTAPV
+1262 RPKAPV
-1268 SKEGL
+1268 SSEGL
-1273 TYGDK
+1273 TYGTN

-1384 VLDEAGKVVAS
+1384 VLDEAGKLVAS
-1395 EATISATGGKLTVAD
+1395 EATISATGGKLSVAD
-1410 KNATDKLANPY
+1410 KSATGDLKDPY
-1421 DITNYPCNITGLA
+1421 KITNYPCNITGLA
-1434 TGPATTGGGKDSNPS
+1434 SGPSTTGGGKKNSNPS
-1449 PKVEEVMKH
+1449 PTIEDVKNH
-1458 FRGMTSFVMTEAGF
+1458 FRGMTSFEMTATGF

-1487 GDNATPNNGADD
+1487 GSYATPNNGADD

-1544 EAKGQPVT
+1544 EAKGQTVK
-1552 NYEFNDGET
+1552 NYEFDEAAANTIEL
-1561 NIIVPTKAGE
+1561 TKPGE
-1571 LSTAKV
+1571 LATAKV
-1577 NRAMKAGVWTTCVLP
+1577 NRKMTAGVWTTCVLP

-1602 IFGKTYDRDT
+1602 IFGNTYDRDT
-1612 PDGTQI
+1612 PNGTQI
-1618 LYFDRVEGTKAIFVR
+1618 LYFDRVVGTKAIFVR

-1641 GKPFLIKPAQDVAS
+1641 GKPFLIKPTKDVAS
-1655 INTAEVEGYPYVTIE
+1655 INTAEVKGYPYVTIE
-1670 NTQPAEWC
+1670 NSQPAEWC

-1700 FISNKDGSFKNFV
+1700 FISNNDGSFKNFV
-1713 GDPGTLK
+1713 GESGTLK
-1720 GFRGYLKNIGTNG
+1720 GFRGYLKHIGTNG
-1733 VSEAKKLTVGIGSNV
+1733 VSEPKKLTVGMGSNV
-1748 TTDETSAIDG
+1748 TSDETSAIDG

>member
-1 MRNLPNSDIYS
+1 
-12 LFFNIIYFDWSFFF
+12 
-26 ITFASTIW
+26 
-34 YEDNF
+34 
-39 DILLMRK
+39 
-46 EKTLVQTTKKYIKI
+46 
-60 NLQTKFSYLFMKK
+60 MKK
-73 EEQSFGCGISMSQ
+73 EEQSFGCGISVSQ

-98 VPLFAMLFATVVAKA
+98 VPLFAMLFATLAAKA
-113 AGDGVKFN
+113 AGDGDGVKFN

-160 RNDTKEKLDYV
+160 RKDSKDKLDYV

-226 IGVYNNK
+226 IGIYNYK
-233 NASETDKTHAKTAI
+233 NASATDKENAQTAI
-247 GRATT
+247 GRATI

-257 NNSYSIPSGT
+257 NKNNSIPSGT
-267 LAGDKVVGGWFHKT
+267 LASDAVVGGWFHKT

-302 VNFNGAGSSV
+302 VNFNGAGSNV
-312 FGSVDKDWAMV
+312 FGSADKDWEMV
-323 FKQLDIVWNMCWNPT
+323 FKQLNIVWNQCWNST

-350 GTGTSKSHADT
+350 GTGKSNSHADT
-361 WAGLNGTTEPYTF
+361 WAGLNGTTKPYTF

-394 LEAMGKAGRTS
+394 LEAMDKAGRTT
-405 DANYTTLR
+405 DANYTTLQS
-413 NHLQELAAGIV
+413 HLKDLAAGIV

-439 TDSFKATSYNGK
+439 TDSFEATSYNSNWSGK
-451 SASATNYI
+451 PKSATNYI

-474 VRLGLIDAK
+474 ARLGLIDAT

-520 GTGNDY
+520 GTGTDY
-526 AAGGK
+526 AKGGK

-546 VPMVKKIEELTEG
+546 VPMVKKKEGLTEG

-629 VEGATKAQFTPQ
+629 VEGATEAQFIPQ

-654 TSIQTSTTN
+654 TSIQTSATN

-677 TVTATAENGTVE
+677 TVTATAVNGTVE
-689 IKDGAGNVVT
+689 IKDGADNVVT

-710 VFTANANTGYVFD
+710 IFTAKANTGYVFD
-723 NWTATGGEAS
+723 SWTATGGEAS

-759 GDTMETTLFSMEINS
+759 GDTGGETTTETVFSMVTTAESDVSVASGDTKTLDGNADKTGGSAELYNGKSSATVMISKTEGVKLNGSRNS
-774 SPASLT
+774 YMKVTL
-780 VAQKTDNKPTL
+780 NKPL
-791 EQLTS
+791 
-796 DHAAITG
+796 A
-803 GTVTLVN
+803 
-810 NRSKD
+810 K
-815 WTPFSNA
+815 
-822 SITVSD
+822 
-828 ISKNYIRI
+828 
-836 NLGKPLDAGD
+836 GD
-846 VINIKDN
+846 VIAAPDCGSSFYVTSADTKTTDAPEVNATGYTIPEN
-853 SKVFKLSAEASS
+853 SDLIGKTVIYFWS
-865 SNSVSTAN
+865 
-873 GSYTLDA
+873 G
-880 NSVLKGKN
+880 KGK
-888 EIFVFWSD
+888 
-896 KSNPLSS
+896 S

-921 VEDVEM
+921 VENEEM

-932 ETRQPEVRV
+932 ETLQPEVRV
-941 YGTAD
+941 YGIGD
-946 KLLTLGSDYTLS
+946 KLLTLGTDYKLS
-958 FSTDNNNVTINENG
+958 FSTDNDNVTINDKG

-978 SKSNYTEGVTTV
+978 SQFNYTEGVTHV
-990 TVTATPSAAL
+990 TVTATPSEKL
-1000 AEKYTEA
+1000 AGQYTKATEDF
-1007 KWTFKFTV
+1007 TFTV
-1015 RKGKMKPVF
+1015 RKGKMKPEF
-1024 MPAFKGATIKVKT
+1024 MSAFNATTIKVAK

-1049 GGENVSGYF
+1049 GGEDVSGYF

-1072 SNNTMACTFST
+1072 SDNKMTCNFGNE
-1083 VGTYTITVSATPKI
+1083 GTYQITVSATPKI
-1097 INQGTDDE
+1097 INKGTDTE
-1105 FNYADEYDAPDNVTF
+1105 FDYSQEYDAPEAVTF
-1120 TVDVSG
+1120 TVDVN
-1126 SYTVPTVTLNPSA
+1126 SYTVPKVTLDPST

-1146 EVVDAPAVSVTD
+1146 QVVDAPAVSVTD
-1158 AQGTAIDK
+1158 AQDTAIDK

-1172 WTSFAPDFCKV
+1172 WTSFAPDVCKV
-1183 DAATGKIEGVSAG
+1183 DATTGKIEGVSAG

-1229 KAPGSGVTY
+1229 KAPGSGMTY
-1238 SPMTPLFNQNKTLAV
+1238 SPMTPFFNQNKTLAV
-1253 TLGGWSFTD
+1253 TLGGWSFTN
-1262 RDTAPV
+1262 RSEAPV

-1273 TYGDK
+1273 TYGDN
-1278 NKWADDSSKATW
+1278 NKWAKDSSKATW

-1395 EATISATGGKLTVAD
+1395 EATISATGGKLSVAD
-1410 KNATDKLANPY
+1410 KNATGDLKDPY
-1421 DITNYPCNITGLA
+1421 KITNYPCNITGLA
-1434 TGPATTGGGKDSNPS
+1434 SGPSTTGGGKKNSNPS
-1449 PKVEEVMKH
+1449 PTIEDVKNH
-1458 FRGMTSFVMTEAGF
+1458 FRGMTSFEMTATGF

-1487 GDNATPNNGADD
+1487 GSYATPNNGADD
-1499 NVMGSH
+1499 NVKGSH

-1544 EAKGQPVT
+1544 EAKGQTVK
-1552 NYEFNDGET
+1552 NYEFDEAAANTIEL
-1561 NIIVPTKAGE
+1561 TKAGE
-1571 LSTAKV
+1571 LTTAKV
-1577 NRAMKAGVWTTCVLP
+1577 NRAMAAGVWTTCVLP

-1612 PDGTQI
+1612 PNGTQI

-1641 GKPFLIKPAQDVAS
+1641 GKPFLIKPTKDVAS
-1655 INTAEVEGYPYVTIE
+1655 INTAEVKGYPYVTIE

-1678 KGNGYVWMSSYSN
+1678 SGNGYVWMSSYSN
-1691 DLTVKEGDC
+1691 GLTVKEGDC

-1733 VSEAKKLTVGIGSNV
+1733 VSEAKKLTVGMGSNV

>member
-1 MRNLPNSDIYS
+1 
-12 LFFNIIYFDWSFFF
+12 
-26 ITFASTIW
+26 
-34 YEDNF
+34 
-39 DILLMRK
+39 
-46 EKTLVQTTKKYIKI
+46 
-60 NLQTKFSYLFMKK
+60 MKK
-73 EEQSFGCGISMSQ
+73 EEQSFGCGISVSQ

-98 VPLFAMLFATVVAKA
+98 VPLFAMLFATLAAKA
-113 AGDGVKFN
+113 AGDGDGVKFN

-160 RNDTKEKLDYV
+160 RNDTKKKLDYV

-200 EYGDAY
+200 EYGDDY

-226 IGVYNNK
+226 IGIYNYK
-233 NASETDKTHAKTAI
+233 NASATDKTNAQTAI
-247 GRATT
+247 GRATE

-257 NNSYSIPSGT
+257 NKNNSIQSGT
-267 LAGDKVVGGWFHKT
+267 LAGDAVVGGWFHKE

-302 VNFNGAGSSV
+302 VNFNGDGSNV
-312 FGSVDKDWAMV
+312 FGSADKDWEMV
-323 FKQLDIVWNMCWNPT
+323 VKQLNIVWNMCWNST

-361 WAGLNGTTEPYTF
+361 WAGLNGTTKPYTF

-405 DANYTTLR
+405 DANYTTLK
-413 NHLQELAAGIV
+413 NHLQDLAAGIV
-424 ARQASNG
+424 ARQTSDG

-439 TDSFKATSYNGK
+439 TDSFEAPSYNGK

-474 VRLGLIDAK
+474 ARLGLIDAT

-494 LVNNYTYLKDGSL
+494 LVNNYTYMKDGSL

-520 GTGNDY
+520 GTGTDY
-526 AAGGK
+526 AKGGK

-546 VPMVKKIEELTEG
+546 VPMVKKTDNLTEG

-570 EYERAYQNQD
+570 EYERAYQQNQD
-580 NASQI
+580 GSAQI

-591 KPAYD
+591 KPSYD
-596 LTQSGAT
+596 LTQSGAA
-603 APKVEVC
+603 APVVEVC
-610 GTGAANATY
+610 GTDAAKATY

-641 TTGNYYCKATVDN
+641 TTGNYYCEATVGS
-654 TSIQTSTTN
+654 TSIKTSATN
-663 IKVNSNSS
+663 IKVN
-671 ADKQKF
+671 
-677 TVTATAENGTVE
+677 
-689 IKDGAGNVVT
+689 
-699 SGTQVEEGTKL
+699 
-710 VFTANANTGYVFD
+710 
-723 NWTATGGEAS
+723 
-733 DNVYTISSIAADV
+733 
-746 NVKANF
+746 
-752 KKENTGG
+752 NTGG
-759 GDTMETTLFSMEINS
+759 GETGGETTTETVFSYDV
-774 SPASLT
+774 PASGELST
-780 VAQKTDNKPTL
+780 TDTN
-791 EQLTS
+791 EGV
-796 DHAAITG
+796 TG
-803 GTVTLVN
+803 GKIMFASSKNEGDRYKIDNDAKYVKVTLSGN
-810 NRSKD
+810 SLK
-815 WTPFSNA
+815 
-822 SITVSD
+822 
-828 ISKNYIRI
+828 
-836 NLGKPLDAGD
+836 AGD
-846 VINIKDN
+846 VISVKA
-853 SKVFKLSAEASS
+853 SA
-865 SNSVSTAN
+865 SNSGYGCFAALDTDKKTTLKLGN
-873 GSYTLDA
+873 LTDKGPEDISYTVTERDIL
-880 NSVLKGKN
+880 NGQSSFYLFRESGKS
-888 EIFVFWSD
+888 IYVH
-896 KSNPLSS
+896 S

-911 TQTTSPLVIA
+911 TPTTSPLVIA

-932 ETRQPEVRV
+932 ETLQPEVRV
-941 YGTAD
+941 YGIGD
-946 KLLTLGSDYTLS
+946 KLLTLCTDYKLS
-958 FSTDNNNVTINENG
+958 FSTDNNNVTIKDG

-978 SKSNYTEGVTTV
+978 SQFNYTEGVTNV

-1000 AEKYTEA
+1000 AGKYTKA
-1007 KWTFKFTV
+1007 ITTFTFTV

-1120 TVDVSG
+1120 TVEVSG
-1126 SYTVPTVTLNPSA
+1126 SYTVPTVILNPST

-1146 EVVDAPAVSVTD
+1146 DVVDAPAVSVTD
-1158 AQGTAIDK
+1158 ASDTAIDN
-1166 SKYTME
+1166 YTME
-1172 WTSFAPDFCKV
+1172 WTSFAPDVCKV

-1196 DKVKIQLKVS
+1196 DKVKIQLRVS
-1206 GNGFEDVFAYLLV
+1206 GDSFEDVFKYVLV

-1229 KAPGSGVTY
+1229 KAPKSGVTY
-1238 SPMTPLFNQNKTLAV
+1238 SPMTPFFNGDNTLAV

-1262 RDTAPV
+1262 RPKAPV
-1268 SKEGL
+1268 SSEGL
-1273 TYGDK
+1273 TYGTN

-1384 VLDEAGKVVAS
+1384 VLDEAGKLVAS
-1395 EATISATGGKLTVAD
+1395 EATISATGGKLSVAD
-1410 KNATDKLANPY
+1410 KSATGDLKDPY
-1421 DITNYPCNITGLA
+1421 KITNYPCNITGLA
-1434 TGPATTGGGKDSNPS
+1434 SGPSTTGGGKKNSNPS
-1449 PKVEEVMKH
+1449 PTIEDVKNH
-1458 FRGMTSFVMTEAGF
+1458 FRGMTSFEMTATGF

-1487 GDNATPNNGADD
+1487 GSYATPNNGADD

-1544 EAKGQPVT
+1544 EAKGQTVK
-1552 NYEFNDGET
+1552 NYEFDEAAANTIEL
-1561 NIIVPTKAGE
+1561 TKPGE
-1571 LSTAKV
+1571 LATAKV
-1577 NRAMKAGVWTTCVLP
+1577 NRKMTAGVWTTCVLP

-1602 IFGKTYDRDT
+1602 IFGNTYDRDT
-1612 PDGTQI
+1612 PNGTQI
-1618 LYFDRVEGTKAIFVR
+1618 LYFDRVVGTKAIFVR

-1641 GKPFLIKPAQDVAS
+1641 GKPFLIKPTKDVAS
-1655 INTAEVEGYPYVTIE
+1655 INTAEVKGYPYVTIE
-1670 NTQPAEWC
+1670 NSQPAEWC

-1700 FISNKDGSFKNFV
+1700 FISNNDGSFKNFV
-1713 GDPGTLK
+1713 GESGTLK
-1720 GFRGYLKNIGTNG
+1720 GFRGYLKHIGTNG
-1733 VSEAKKLTVGIGSNV
+1733 VSEPKKLTVGMGSNV
-1748 TTDETSAIDG
+1748 TSDETSAIDG

>member
-1 MRNLPNSDIYS
+1 
-12 LFFNIIYFDWSFFF
+12 
-26 ITFASTIW
+26 
-34 YEDNF
+34 
-39 DILLMRK
+39 
-46 EKTLVQTTKKYIKI
+46 
-60 NLQTKFSYLFMKK
+60 MKK
-73 EEQSFGCGISMSQ
+73 EEQSFGCGISVSQ

-98 VPLFAMLFATVVAKA
+98 VPLFAMLFATVAAKA
-113 AGDGVKFN
+113 AGDGDGVKFN

-137 FYANSTAFG
+137 FKANTKDSG
-146 LAKYKADGTSVEIK
+146 LAKYKVDGTSVVKVEDRFK
-160 RNDTKEKLDYV
+160 PTDLKNDKLDYV

-200 EYGDAY
+200 DYGDDFFSKVA
-206 YNSVPNGGGSLDDL
+206 NTGGSLDDL

-233 NASETDKTHAKTAI
+233 NASETDKKNAKTAI
-247 GRATT
+247 GRATE

-257 NNSYSIPSGT
+257 NNSYSIQSGT
-267 LAGDKVVGGWFHKT
+267 LAGDAVVGGWFHKA

-302 VNFNGAGSSV
+302 VNFNGAGSNV
-312 FGSVDKDWAMV
+312 FGSADKDWEMV
-323 FKQLDIVWNMCWNPT
+323 VKQLNIVWDMCWNST

-361 WAGLNGTTEPYTF
+361 WAGLNGTTKPYTF

-394 LEAMGKAGRTS
+394 LEAMGKAGRTT
-405 DANYTTLR
+405 DANYSTL
-413 NHLQELAAGIV
+413 NSHLQELAAGIV

-520 GTGNDY
+520 GTGTDY
-526 AAGGK
+526 AKGGK

-546 VPMVKKIEELTEG
+546 VPMVKKMEGLTEG

-580 NASQI
+580 GSAQI

-591 KPAYD
+591 QPSYD

-641 TTGNYYCKATVDN
+641 TTGNYYCEATVGN
-654 TSIQTSTTN
+654 TSIQTSATN
-663 IKVNSNSS
+663 IKVN
-671 ADKQKF
+671 
-677 TVTATAENGTVE
+677 
-689 IKDGAGNVVT
+689 
-699 SGTQVEEGTKL
+699 
-710 VFTANANTGYVFD
+710 
-723 NWTATGGEAS
+723 
-733 DNVYTISSIAADV
+733 
-746 NVKANF
+746 
-752 KKENTGG
+752 NTGG
-759 GDTMETTLFSMEINS
+759 GETGGETTTETVFSYDV
-774 SPASLT
+774 PASGELST
-780 VAQKTDNKPTL
+780 TDTN
-791 EQLTS
+791 EGV
-796 DHAAITG
+796 TG
-803 GTVTLVN
+803 GKIMFASSKNEGDRYKIDNDAKYVKVTLSGN
-810 NRSKD
+810 SLK
-815 WTPFSNA
+815 
-822 SITVSD
+822 
-828 ISKNYIRI
+828 
-836 NLGKPLDAGD
+836 AGD
-846 VINIKDN
+846 VISVKA
-853 SKVFKLSAEASS
+853 SA
-865 SNSVSTAN
+865 SNSGYGCFAALDTDKKTTLKLGN
-873 GSYTLDA
+873 LTDKGPEDISYTVTERDIL
-880 NSVLKGKN
+880 NGQSSFYLFRESGKS
-888 EIFVFWSD
+888 IYVH
-896 KSNPLSS
+896 S

-932 ETRQPEVRV
+932 ETLQPEVRV
-941 YGTAD
+941 YGIGD
-946 KLLTLGSDYTLS
+946 KLLTLGTDYKLS
-958 FSTDNNNVTINENG
+958 FSTDNNNVTIKDG

-978 SKSNYTEGVTTV
+978 SQFNYTEGVTHV
-990 TVTATPSAAL
+990 TVTATPSAGL

-1024 MPAFKGATIKVKT
+1024 MPAFKGATIKVAK
-1037 GTKKTIEVPLNY
+1037 GTRKTIEVPLNY

-1120 TVDVSG
+1120 TVEVSG
-1126 SYTVPTVTLNPSA
+1126 SYTVPTVILNPST

-1146 EVVDAPAVSVTD
+1146 DVVDAPAVSVTD
-1158 AQGTAIDK
+1158 ASDTAIDN
-1166 SKYTME
+1166 YTME
-1172 WTSFAPDFCKV
+1172 WTSFAPDVCKV

-1196 DKVKIQLKVS
+1196 DKVKIQLRVS
-1206 GNGFEDVFAYLLV
+1206 GDGFEDVFKYVLV

-1229 KAPGSGVTY
+1229 KAPKSGETY
-1238 SPMTPLFNQNKTLAV
+1238 TPMTPFFNGDKTLAV

-1328 KVKGGTVDPMFYV
+1328 KVEGSTVDPMFYV

-1366 VFDKS
+1366 VFGKS

-1395 EATISATGGKLTVAD
+1395 EATISATGGKLSVAD
-1410 KNATDKLANPY
+1410 KSATGDLKDPY
-1421 DITNYPCNITGLA
+1421 KITNYPCNITGLA
-1434 TGPATTGGGKDSNPS
+1434 SGPSTTGGGKKNSNPS
-1449 PKVEEVMKH
+1449 PTIEDVKNH
-1458 FRGMTSFVMTEAGF
+1458 FRGMTSFEMTATGF

-1487 GDNATPNNGADD
+1487 GSYATPNNGADD

-1544 EAKGQPVT
+1544 EAKGQTVK
-1552 NYEFNDGET
+1552 NYEFDEAAANTIEL
-1561 NIIVPTKAGE
+1561 TKPGE
-1571 LSTAKV
+1571 LATAKV
-1577 NRAMKAGVWTTCVLP
+1577 NRTMKAGVWTTCVLP

-1602 IFGKTYDRDT
+1602 IFGNTYDRET
-1612 PDGTQI
+1612 PNGTQI
-1618 LYFDRVEGTKAIFVR
+1618 LYFDRVKGTKAIFVR

-1641 GKPFLIKPAQDVAS
+1641 GKPFLIKPTKDVAS
-1655 INTAEVEGYPYVTIE
+1655 INTAEVKGYPYVTIE
-1670 NTQPAEWC
+1670 NTKPAEWC

-1691 DLTVKEGDC
+1691 GLTVQAGDC
-1700 FISNKDGSFKNFV
+1700 FISNNDGSFKNFV
-1713 GDPGTLK
+1713 GESGTLK
-1720 GFRGYLKNIGTNG
+1720 GFRGYLKHIGTNG
-1733 VSEAKKLTVGIGSNV
+1733 VSEPKKLTVGMGSNV

>member
-1 MRNLPNSDIYS
+1 
-12 LFFNIIYFDWSFFF
+12 
-26 ITFASTIW
+26 
-34 YEDNF
+34 
-39 DILLMRK
+39 
-46 EKTLVQTTKKYIKI
+46 
-60 NLQTKFSYLFMKK
+60 MKK
-73 EEQSFGCGISMSQ
+73 EEQSFGCGISVSQ

-98 VPLFAMLFATVVAKA
+98 VPLFAMLFATVAAKA
-113 AGDGVKFN
+113 AGDGDGVKFN

-127 QWAINSRAHD
+127 QWAINSRLHD

-160 RNDTKEKLDYV
+160 RNDTKKKLDYV

-185 YQNFD
+185 YQDFD

-226 IGVYNNK
+226 IGIYNYK
-233 NASETDKTHAKTAI
+233 NASATDKENAQTAI

-257 NNSYSIPSGT
+257 NKNNSIPSGT
-267 LAGDKVVGGWFHKT
+267 LAGDAVVGGWFHKT

-302 VNFNGAGSSV
+302 VNFNGAGSNV
-312 FGSVDKDWAMV
+312 FGSADKDWEMV
-323 FKQLDIVWNMCWNPT
+323 VKQLNIVWNMCWNST

-361 WAGLNGTTEPYTF
+361 WAGLNGTTKPYTF

-394 LEAMGKAGRTS
+394 LEAMGKAGRTT
-405 DANYTTLR
+405 DANYSTL
-413 NHLQELAAGIV
+413 NSHLQELAAGIV
-424 ARQASNG
+424 ARQTSDG

-526 AAGGK
+526 AKGGK

-546 VPMVKKIEELTEG
+546 VPMVEKKEGITEG

-610 GTGAANATY
+610 GTGADQAKY
-619 QWYDATTKVA
+619 QWYDANTDAA
-629 VEGATKAQFTPQ
+629 VKGATEARFIPQ

-654 TSIQTSTTN
+654 TSIQTSATN

-677 TVTATAENGTVE
+677 TVTATAVNGTVE
-689 IKDGAGNVVT
+689 IKDGADNVVT

-710 VFTANANTGYVFD
+710 IFTAKANTGYVFD
-723 NWTATGGEAS
+723 SWTATGGEAS

-759 GDTMETTLFSMEINS
+759 GDTGGETTTETVFSMVTTAESDVSVASGDTKTLDGNADKTGGSAELYNGKSSATVMISKTEGVKLNGSRNS
-774 SPASLT
+774 YMKVTL
-780 VAQKTDNKPTL
+780 NKPL
-791 EQLTS
+791 
-796 DHAAITG
+796 A
-803 GTVTLVN
+803 
-810 NRSKD
+810 K
-815 WTPFSNA
+815 
-822 SITVSD
+822 
-828 ISKNYIRI
+828 
-836 NLGKPLDAGD
+836 GD
-846 VINIKDN
+846 VIAAPDCGSSFYVTSADTKTTDAPEVNATGYTIPEN
-853 SKVFKLSAEASS
+853 SDLIGKTVIYFWS
-865 SNSVSTAN
+865 
-873 GSYTLDA
+873 G
-880 NSVLKGKN
+880 KGK
-888 EIFVFWSD
+888 
-896 KSNPLSS
+896 S

-921 VEDVEM
+921 VENVEM

-932 ETRQPEVRV
+932 ETLQPEVRV
-941 YGTAD
+941 YGIGD
-946 KLLTLGSDYTLS
+946 KLLTLGTDYKLS
-958 FSTDNNNVTINENG
+958 FSTDNDNVTINDKG

-978 SKSNYTEGVTTV
+978 SQFNYTEGVTHV
-990 TVTATPSAAL
+990 TVTATPSEKL
-1000 AEKYTEA
+1000 AGQYTKATEDF
-1007 KWTFKFTV
+1007 TFTV
-1015 RKGKMKPVF
+1015 RKGKMKPEF
-1024 MPAFKGATIKVKT
+1024 MSAFNATTIKVAK

-1049 GGENVSGYF
+1049 GGEDVSGYF

-1072 SNNTMACTFST
+1072 SDNKMTCNFGNE
-1083 VGTYTITVSATPKI
+1083 GTYQITVSATPKI
-1097 INQGTDDE
+1097 INKGTDTE
-1105 FNYADEYDAPDNVTF
+1105 FDYSQEYDAPEAVTF
-1120 TVDVSG
+1120 TVDVN
-1126 SYTVPTVTLNPSA
+1126 SYTVPKVTLDPST

-1146 EVVDAPAVSVTD
+1146 QVVDAPAVSVTD
-1158 AQGTAIDK
+1158 AQDTAIDK

-1172 WTSFAPDFCKV
+1172 WTSFAPDVCKV
-1183 DAATGKIEGVSAG
+1183 DATTGKIEGVSAG

-1229 KAPGSGVTY
+1229 KAPGSGMTY
-1238 SPMTPLFNQNKTLAV
+1238 SPMTPFFNQNKTLAV
-1253 TLGGWSFTD
+1253 TLGGWSFTN
-1262 RDTAPV
+1262 RSEAPV

-1273 TYGDK
+1273 TYGDN
-1278 NKWADDSSKATW
+1278 NKWAKDSSKATW

-1395 EATISATGGKLTVAD
+1395 EATISATGGKLSVAD
-1410 KNATDKLANPY
+1410 KNATGDLKDPY
-1421 DITNYPCNITGLA
+1421 KITNYPCNITGLA
-1434 TGPATTGGGKDSNPS
+1434 SGPSTTGGGKKNSNPS
-1449 PKVEEVMKH
+1449 PTIEDVKNH
-1458 FRGMTSFVMTEAGF
+1458 FRGMTSFEMTATGF

-1487 GDNATPNNGADD
+1487 GSYATPNNGADD
-1499 NVMGSH
+1499 NVKGSH

-1522 AGKTYYIYNYGSKL
+1522 AGKTYYIYN
-1536 GFYGFSFD
+1536 
-1544 EAKGQPVT
+1544 
-1552 NYEFNDGET
+1552 
-1561 NIIVPTKAGE
+1561 
-1571 LSTAKV
+1571 
-1577 NRAMKAGVWTTCVLP
+1577 
-1592 FSLNKQQVDA
+1592 
-1602 IFGKTYDRDT
+1602 
-1612 PDGTQI
+1612 
-1618 LYFDRVEGTKAIFVR
+1618 
-1633 HAYNNIVA
+1633 
-1641 GKPFLIKPAQDVAS
+1641 
-1655 INTAEVEGYPYVTIE
+1655 
-1670 NTQPAEWC
+1670 
-1678 KGNGYVWMSSYSN
+1678 
-1691 DLTVKEGDC
+1691 
-1700 FISNKDGSFKNFV
+1700 
-1713 GDPGTLK
+1713 
-1720 GFRGYLKNIGTNG
+1720 
-1733 VSEAKKLTVGIGSNV
+1733 
-1748 TTDETSAIDG
+1748 
-1758 ILIDGDMP
+1758 
-1766 ADSVT
+1766 
-1771 AADGKV
+1771 
-1777 YNLNGQVVA
+1777 
-1786 TSYRQFQALPGG
+1786 
-1798 VYVVNGKKVVK
+1798 

>member
-1 MRNLPNSDIYS
+1 
-12 LFFNIIYFDWSFFF
+12 
-26 ITFASTIW
+26 
-34 YEDNF
+34 
-39 DILLMRK
+39 
-46 EKTLVQTTKKYIKI
+46 
-60 NLQTKFSYLFMKK
+60 MKK

-98 VPLFAMLFATVVAKA
+98 VPLFAMLFATVAAKA
-113 AGDGVKFN
+113 AGDGDGVKFN

-127 QWAINSRAHD
+127 QWAINSRLHD
-137 FYANSTAFG
+137 FYGNTKLFGFDVYDANNTKKSTVQW
-146 LAKYKADGTSVEIK
+146 KNDKKANIDKSF
-160 RNDTKEKLDYV
+160 DYV
-171 PGLVAKSMIEAADY
+171 AGLVAKATLEAADY
-185 YQNFD
+185 YAGFD
-190 WSKPWFASVK
+190 WSKPWFYSAQAFAAEVTYSNDSK
-200 EYGDAY
+200 PTLDAM
-206 YNSVPNGGGSLDDL
+206 
-220 NAVKLY
+220 NAVKMYFPILSSSLKSDNVVTKANTALANLANDMKNY
-226 IGVYNNK
+226 NTNYSIGGSKSTLNEG
-233 NASETDKTHAKTAI
+233 NASDAQKQMF
-247 GRATT
+247 
-252 GLIAH
+252 
-257 NNSYSIPSGT
+257 
-267 LAGDKVVGGWFHKT
+267 GGWFHKSSD
-281 AYNNQMW
+281 YVDQMW
-288 LDGAYMGSALLAQI
+288 LDGAYMGSATLAQLTGYLGDDKNI
-302 VNFNGAGSSV
+302 
-312 FGSVDKDWAMV
+312 FGSKEADWNMV
-323 FKQLDIVWNMCWNPT
+323 AKQLNIVWNQCWDSN
-338 DKLMYHAFEANA
+338 KQLMYHAFSA
-350 GTGTSKSHADT
+350 TGDAKASTKTNDT
-361 WAGLNGTTEPYTF
+361 WAGISNSADAPVY
-374 HSAAY
+374 HSAAF
-379 WGRANA
+379 WGRANS
-385 WYIFALVDA
+385 WYFFALVDA
-394 LEAMGKAGRTS
+394 LEAMKNDNQENTE
-405 DANYTTLR
+405 NYKTLKS
-413 NHLQELAAGIV
+413 HLDSFAAGIV
-424 ARQASNG
+424 KWQDQTTG
-431 GWYQLLDK
+431 GWYQVMDEK
-439 TDSFKATSYNGK
+439 GDYKASNYNSSYRWTTSYN
-451 SASATNYI
+451 NYI

-474 VRLGLIDAK
+474 VRLGLLEDTYRGA
-483 YKENAKKAFEC
+483 AKKAFEGI
-494 LVNNYTYLKDGSL
+494 VNNFVAPKADGTIN
-507 EIWGSCRSAGLGG
+507 IWSSSRSAGLGG
-520 GTGNDY
+520 SH
-526 AAGGK
+526 
-531 KYRDGSNEY
+531 YRDGSKIY
-540 YLLGYD
+540 YILGTD
-546 VPMVKKIEELTEG
+546 TKIVTKEDNLTEG

-580 NASQI
+580 GSAQI

-591 KPAYD
+591 QPSYD
-596 LTQSGAT
+596 LTQSAAT

-610 GTGAANATY
+610 GTDAANATY
-619 QWYDATTKVA
+619 QWYDATTNTA

-641 TTGNYYCKATVDN
+641 TTGNYYCEATVGS
-654 TSIQTSTTN
+654 TSIKTSATN
-663 IKVNSNSS
+663 INVNSNSS

-710 VFTANANTGYVFD
+710 IFTAKANTGYVFD
-723 NWTATGGEAS
+723 SWTATGGEAS

-759 GDTMETTLFSMEINS
+759 GDTMETTLFSMVTTAASDVSVASGATQSLDGNADKTGGSAELYNGKS
-774 SPASLT
+774 SAT
-780 VAQKTDNKPTL
+780 VMISKTEGVKLNGSSKSYMQVTLNKPL
-791 EQLTS
+791 
-796 DHAAITG
+796 A
-803 GTVTLVN
+803 
-810 NRSKD
+810 K
-815 WTPFSNA
+815 
-822 SITVSD
+822 
-828 ISKNYIRI
+828 
-836 NLGKPLDAGD
+836 GD
-846 VINIKDN
+846 VIAAPGCGSPFYVTSADTKTTDAPEVNATGYTIPEN
-853 SKVFKLSAEASS
+853 SDLIGKNVVYFWS
-865 SNSVSTAN
+865 
-873 GSYTLDA
+873 G
-880 NSVLKGKN
+880 KGKT
-888 EIFVFWSD
+888 V
-896 KSNPLSS
+896 
-903 ITITRKTT
+903 TITRKTT
-911 TQTTSPLVIA
+911 TPTTSPLVIA
-921 VEDVEM
+921 VENVEM

-932 ETRQPEVRV
+932 ETRQPEVKV

-978 SKSNYTEGVTTV
+978 SKSNYTEGVTNV
-990 TVTATPSAAL
+990 TVTATPSAEL
-1000 AEKYTEA
+1000 AGQYTEA
-1007 KWTFKFTV
+1007 TENFTFTV
-1015 RKGKMKPVF
+1015 RKGK
-1024 MPAFKGATIKVKT
+1024 
-1037 GTKKTIEVPLNY
+1037 
-1049 GGENVSGYF
+1049 
-1058 DVKYSCSPSLKLTN
+1058 
-1072 SNNTMACTFST
+1072 
-1083 VGTYTITVSATPKI
+1083 
-1097 INQGTDDE
+1097 
-1105 FNYADEYDAPDNVTF
+1105 
-1120 TVDVSG
+1120 
-1126 SYTVPTVTLNPSA
+1126 
-1139 DKTIYVG
+1139 
-1146 EVVDAPAVSVTD
+1146 
-1158 AQGTAIDK
+1158 
-1166 SKYTME
+1166 
-1172 WTSFAPDFCKV
+1172 
-1183 DAATGKIEGVSAG
+1183 
-1196 DKVKIQLKVS
+1196 
-1206 GNGFEDVFAYLLV
+1206 
-1219 SVDDPAKYRV
+1219 DDPAKYRV

-1238 SPMTPLFNQNKTLAV
+1238 SPMTPFFNGDKTLAV

-1328 KVKGGTVDPMFYV
+1328 KVTGGTVDPMFYV

-1410 KNATDKLANPY
+1410 KSATGDLKDPY
-1421 DITNYPCNITGLA
+1421 KITNYPCNITGLA

-1544 EAKGQPVT
+1544 EAKGQTVK
-1552 NYEFNDGET
+1552 NYEFNDDAT
-1561 NIIVPTKAGE
+1561 NTIELTKAGE
-1571 LSTAKV
+1571 LTTAKV

-1602 IFGKTYDRDT
+1602 IFGKTYDRENT
-1612 PDGTQI
+1612 NGTQI

-1655 INTAEVEGYPYVTIE
+1655 INTAEVKGYPYVTIE

-1733 VSEAKKLTVGIGSNV
+1733 VSEAKKLTVGMGSNV

-1766 ADSVT
+1766 EDSVT

>member
-1 MRNLPNSDIYS
+1 
-12 LFFNIIYFDWSFFF
+12 
-26 ITFASTIW
+26 
-34 YEDNF
+34 
-39 DILLMRK
+39 
-46 EKTLVQTTKKYIKI
+46 
-60 NLQTKFSYLFMKK
+60 MKK
-73 EEQSFGCGISMSQ
+73 EEQSFGCGISVSQ

-98 VPLFAMLFATVVAKA
+98 VPLFAMLFATVAAKA
-113 AGDGVKFN
+113 AGDGDGVKFN

-127 QWAINSRAHD
+127 QWAINSRLHD
-137 FYANSTAFG
+137 FYGNTKLFGFDVYDAN
-146 LAKYKADGTSVEIK
+146 
-160 RNDTKEKLDYV
+160 NTKKSEVQWKNGSNNINKSFDYV
-171 PGLVAKSMIEAADY
+171 AGLVAKATLEAADY
-185 YQNFD
+185 YAGFD
-190 WSKPWFASVK
+190 WSKPWFYSAQAFANEVTYSN
-200 EYGDAY
+200 GTNPTLDAM
-206 YNSVPNGGGSLDDL
+206 
-220 NAVKLY
+220 NAVKMYFPILSSSLKSDNVVTKANTALANLANDMKNY
-226 IGVYNNK
+226 NTNYSIGGSKSTLNEG
-233 NASETDKTHAKTAI
+233 NASDAQKQMF
-247 GRATT
+247 
-252 GLIAH
+252 
-257 NNSYSIPSGT
+257 
-267 LAGDKVVGGWFHKT
+267 GGWFHKSSD
-281 AYNNQMW
+281 YVDQMW
-288 LDGAYMGSALLAQI
+288 LDGAYMGSATLAQLTGYLGDSKNI
-302 VNFNGAGSSV
+302 
-312 FGSVDKDWAMV
+312 FGSKEADWNMV
-323 FKQLDIVWNMCWNPT
+323 AKQLNIVWNQCWDSN
-338 DKLMYHAFEANA
+338 KQLMYHAFSA
-350 GTGTSKSHADT
+350 TGAAKASTKTNDT
-361 WAGLNGTTEPYTF
+361 WAGISNSADAPVY
-374 HSAAY
+374 HSAAF
-379 WGRANA
+379 WGRANS
-385 WYIFALVDA
+385 WYFFALVDA
-394 LEAMGKAGRTS
+394 LEAMKNDNQENT
-405 DANYTTLR
+405 DNYKTLK
-413 NHLQELAAGIV
+413 NHLDFFAAGIV
-424 ARQASNG
+424 KWQDKTTG
-431 GWYQLLDK
+431 GWYQVMDENGNY
-439 TDSFKATSYNGK
+439 KASNYNSSYSWDTSYN
-451 SASATNYI
+451 NYI

-474 VRLGLIDAK
+474 VRLGLLGDT
-483 YKENAKKAFEC
+483 YKEAAKKAFEGI
-494 LVNNYTYLKDGSL
+494 VNNFVAPKADGTIN
-507 EIWGSCRSAGLGG
+507 IWSSSRSAGLGG
-520 GTGNDY
+520 KN
-526 AAGGK
+526 
-531 KYRDGSNEY
+531 YRDGSKDY
-540 YLLGYD
+540 YILGKD
-546 VPMVKKIEELTEG
+546 TKIVTKEDNLTEG

-610 GTGAANATY
+610 GTGADQAKY
-619 QWYDATTKVA
+619 QWYDANTDAA
-629 VEGATKAQFTPQ
+629 VKGATAAQFIPQ

-654 TSIQTSTTN
+654 TSIQTSATN

-677 TVTATAENGTVE
+677 TVTATAVNGTVE
-689 IKDGAGNVVT
+689 IKDGADNVVT

-710 VFTANANTGYVFD
+710 VFTANANTGYAFD
-723 NWTATGGEAS
+723 SWTATGGEAS

-759 GDTMETTLFSMEINS
+759 GDTMETTLFSMVINS

-780 VAQKTDNKPTL
+780 VAEGTTAVPTYK
-791 EQLTS
+791 QLT
-796 DHAAITG
+796 DEHAAITG

-810 NRSKD
+810 TRGQD

-828 ISKNYIRI
+828 KSKNYIRI
-836 NLGKPLDAGD
+836 NLDKSLDDGD

-853 SKVFKLSAEASS
+853 SKAFKLSAESSS
-865 SNSVSTAN
+865 SNSVSTSN

-888 EIFVFWSD
+888 EIFVFWSE
-896 KSNPLSS
+896 KSNFLSS

-911 TQTTSPLVIA
+911 TPTTSPLVIA
-921 VEDVEM
+921 VENVEM

-932 ETRQPEVRV
+932 ETLQPEVRV
-941 YGTAD
+941 YGIGD
-946 KLLTLGSDYTLS
+946 KLLTLGTDYKLS
-958 FSTDNNNVTINENG
+958 FSTDNDNVTINDKG

-978 SKSNYTEGVTTV
+978 SQFNYTEGVTHV
-990 TVTATPSAAL
+990 TVTATPSEKL
-1000 AEKYTEA
+1000 AGQYTKATEDF
-1007 KWTFKFTV
+1007 TFTV
-1015 RKGKMKPVF
+1015 RKGKMKPEF
-1024 MPAFKGATIKVKT
+1024 MSAFNATTIKVAK

-1049 GGENVSGYF
+1049 GGEDVSGYF

-1072 SNNTMACTFST
+1072 SDNKMTCNFGNE
-1083 VGTYTITVSATPKI
+1083 GTYQITVSATPKI
-1097 INQGTDDE
+1097 INKGTDTE
-1105 FNYADEYDAPDNVTF
+1105 FDYSQEYDAPEAVTF
-1120 TVDVSG
+1120 TVDVN
-1126 SYTVPTVTLNPSA
+1126 SYTVPKVTLDPST

-1146 EVVDAPAVSVTD
+1146 QVVDAPAVSVTD
-1158 AQGTAIDK
+1158 AQDTAIDK

-1172 WTSFAPDFCKV
+1172 WTSFAPDVCKV
-1183 DAATGKIEGVSAG
+1183 DATTGKIEGVSAG

-1229 KAPGSGVTY
+1229 KAPGSGMTY
-1238 SPMTPLFNQNKTLAV
+1238 SPMTPFFNQNKTLAV
-1253 TLGGWSFTD
+1253 TLGGWSFTN
-1262 RDTAPV
+1262 RSEAPV

-1273 TYGDK
+1273 TYGDN
-1278 NKWADDSSKATW
+1278 NKWAKDSSKATW

-1304 QNARQEDGACPLPSE
+1304 QNARQEDGACPLPNE

-1328 KVKGGTVDPMFYV
+1328 KVEGCTVDPMFYV

-1395 EATISATGGKLTVAD
+1395 EATISATGGKLSVAD
-1410 KNATDKLANPY
+1410 KNATGDLKDPY
-1421 DITNYPCNITGLA
+1421 KITNYPCNITGLA
-1434 TGPATTGGGKDSNPS
+1434 SGPSTTGGGKKNSNPS
-1449 PKVEEVMKH
+1449 PTIEDVKNH
-1458 FRGMTSFVMTEAGF
+1458 FRGMTSFEMSASGF

-1487 GDNATPNNGADD
+1487 GSYATPNNGADD
-1499 NVMGSH
+1499 NVKGSH

-1522 AGKTYYIYNYGSKL
+1522 AGKTYYLYNYGSKL

-1544 EAKGQPVT
+1544 ESKGQTVK
-1552 NYEFNDGET
+1552 NYEFDET
-1561 NIIVPTKAGE
+1561 AANTIELTKAGE
-1571 LSTAKV
+1571 LTTAKV
-1577 NRAMKAGVWTTCVLP
+1577 NRAMAAGVWTTCVLP

-1612 PDGTQI
+1612 PSGTQI

-1641 GKPFLIKPAQDVAS
+1641 GKPFLIKPTKDVAS
-1655 INTAEVEGYPYVTIE
+1655 INTAEVKGYPYVTIE

-1691 DLTVKEGDC
+1691 GLTVKKGDC

-1733 VSEAKKLTVGIGSNV
+1733 VSEAKKLTVGMGSNV

-1798 VYVVNGKKVVK
+1798 VYVVSGKKVVK

>member
-1 MRNLPNSDIYS
+1 
-12 LFFNIIYFDWSFFF
+12 
-26 ITFASTIW
+26 
-34 YEDNF
+34 
-39 DILLMRK
+39 
-46 EKTLVQTTKKYIKI
+46 
-60 NLQTKFSYLFMKK
+60 MKK
-73 EEQSFGCGISMSQ
+73 EEQSFGCGISVSQ

-98 VPLFAMLFATVVAKA
+98 VPLFAMLFATLAAKA
-113 AGDGVKFN
+113 AGDGDGVKFN

-160 RNDTKEKLDYV
+160 RNDTKKKLDYV

-226 IGVYNNK
+226 IGIYNYK
-233 NASETDKTHAKTAI
+233 NASATDKENAQTAI

-257 NNSYSIPSGT
+257 NKNNSIPSGT
-267 LAGDKVVGGWFHKT
+267 LASDAVVGGWFHKT

-302 VNFNGAGSSV
+302 VNFNGTGSNV
-312 FGSVDKDWAMV
+312 FGSADKDWEMV
-323 FKQLDIVWNMCWNPT
+323 FKQLNIVWNQCWNST

-361 WAGLNGTTEPYTF
+361 WAGLNGTTKPYTF

-405 DANYTTLR
+405 DANYTTLK
-413 NHLQELAAGIV
+413 NHLQDLAAGIV
-424 ARQASNG
+424 ARQADNG

-439 TDSFKATSYNGK
+439 DNTFTATSYNSSWSGK
-451 SASATNYI
+451 PSSATNYI

-474 VRLGLIDAK
+474 ARLGLIDAK

-520 GTGNDY
+520 GTGTDY
-526 AAGGK
+526 AKGGK

-546 VPMVKKIEELTEG
+546 VPMVKKSEGLTEG

-641 TTGNYYCKATVDN
+641 TTGNYYCEATVDN
-654 TSIQTSTTN
+654 TSIQTSATN

-689 IKDGAGNVVT
+689 IKDGADNVVT

-710 VFTANANTGYVFD
+710 IFTAKANTGYVFD
-723 NWTATGGEAS
+723 SWTATGGEAS

-759 GDTMETTLFSMEINS
+759 GDTGGETTTETVFSMVTTAESDVSVASGDTKTLDGNADKTGGSAELYNGKSSATVMISKTEGVKLNGSRNS
-774 SPASLT
+774 YMKVTL
-780 VAQKTDNKPTL
+780 NKPL
-791 EQLTS
+791 
-796 DHAAITG
+796 A
-803 GTVTLVN
+803 
-810 NRSKD
+810 K
-815 WTPFSNA
+815 
-822 SITVSD
+822 
-828 ISKNYIRI
+828 
-836 NLGKPLDAGD
+836 GD
-846 VINIKDN
+846 VIAAPDCGSSFYVTSADTKTTDAPEVNATGYTIPEN
-853 SKVFKLSAEASS
+853 SDLIGKTVIYFWS
-865 SNSVSTAN
+865 
-873 GSYTLDA
+873 G
-880 NSVLKGKN
+880 KGK
-888 EIFVFWSD
+888 
-896 KSNPLSS
+896 S

-921 VEDVEM
+921 VENVEM

-932 ETRQPEVRV
+932 ETLQPEVRV
-941 YGTAD
+941 YGIGD
-946 KLLTLGSDYTLS
+946 KLLTLGTDYKLS
-958 FSTDNNNVTINENG
+958 FSTDNDNVTINDKG

-978 SKSNYTEGVTTV
+978 SQFNYTEGVTHV
-990 TVTATPSAAL
+990 TVTATPSEAL
-1000 AEKYTEA
+1000 AGQYTKATEDF
-1007 KWTFKFTV
+1007 TFTV

-1024 MPAFKGATIKVKT
+1024 MPAYKGATIKVKT
-1037 GTKKTIEVPLNY
+1037 GTKKAIEVPLSY
-1049 GGENVSGYF
+1049 GGEDVSGYF
-1058 DVKYSCSPSLKLTN
+1058 DVKYSCSNLSGLKN
-1072 SNNTMACTFST
+1072 SNNTMTCTFST
-1083 VGTYTITVSATPKI
+1083 VGKYTITVSATPKV
-1097 INQGTDDE
+1097 INQGKDDE
-1105 FNYADEYDAPDNVTF
+1105 FNYADEYDAPEAVTF
-1120 TVDVSG
+1120 TVDVN
-1126 SYTVPTVTLNPSA
+1126 SYTVPKVTLDPST

-1146 EVVDAPAVSVTD
+1146 QVVDAPAVSVTD
-1158 AQGTAIDK
+1158 AQDTAIDK

-1172 WTSFAPDFCKV
+1172 WTSFAPDVCKV
-1183 DAATGKIEGVSAG
+1183 DATTGKIEGVSAG

-1229 KAPGSGVTY
+1229 KATGSGEKY

-1262 RDTAPV
+1262 RQTAPV

-1273 TYGDK
+1273 TYGEN
-1278 NKWADDSSKATW
+1278 NKWAGDSSPATW
-1290 VIKGFDYYLPGLTC
+1290 LIKGFDYYLSGITC

-1410 KNATDKLANPY
+1410 KNATTDDLKDPY
-1421 DITNYPCNITGLA
+1421 KITNYPCNIAGLA
-1434 TGPATTGGGKDSNPS
+1434 SGPSTTGGGKKNSNPS
-1449 PKVEEVMKH
+1449 PTIEDVKNH
-1458 FRGMTSFVMTEAGF
+1458 FRGMTSFEMTATGF

-1487 GDNATPNNGADD
+1487 GSYATPNNGADD
-1499 NVMGSH
+1499 NVKGSH

-1544 EAKGQPVT
+1544 EAKGQTVK
-1552 NYEFNDGET
+1552 NYEFDEAAANTIEL
-1561 NIIVPTKAGE
+1561 TKAGE
-1571 LSTAKV
+1571 LTTAKV
-1577 NRAMKAGVWTTCVLP
+1577 NRAMAAGVWTTCVLP

-1612 PDGTQI
+1612 PNGTQI
-1618 LYFDRVEGTKAIFVR
+1618 LYFDRVDGTKAIFVR

-1641 GKPFLIKPAQDVAS
+1641 GKPFLIKPTKDVAS
-1655 INTAEVEGYPYVTIE
+1655 INTAEVKGYPYVTIE

-1678 KGNGYVWMSSYSN
+1678 SGNGYVWMSSYSN
-1691 DLTVKEGDC
+1691 GLTVNEGDC

-1733 VSEAKKLTVGIGSNV
+1733 VSEAKKLTVGMGSNV

-1798 VYVVNGKKVVK
+1798 VYVVSGKKVVK

>member
-1 MRNLPNSDIYS
+1 
-12 LFFNIIYFDWSFFF
+12 
-26 ITFASTIW
+26 
-34 YEDNF
+34 
-39 DILLMRK
+39 
-46 EKTLVQTTKKYIKI
+46 
-60 NLQTKFSYLFMKK
+60 MKK
-73 EEQSFGCGISMSQ
+73 EEQSFGCGISVSQ

-98 VPLFAMLFATVVAKA
+98 VPLFAMLFATVAAKA
-113 AGDGVKFN
+113 AGDGDGVKFN

-160 RNDTKEKLDYV
+160 RNDTKKKLDYV

-226 IGVYNNK
+226 IGIYNYK
-233 NASETDKTHAKTAI
+233 NASATDKENAQTAI

-257 NNSYSIPSGT
+257 NKNNSIPSGT
-267 LAGDKVVGGWFHKT
+267 LAGDAVVGGWFHKE

-302 VNFNGAGSSV
+302 VNFNGDGSNV
-312 FGSVDKDWAMV
+312 FGSADKDWEMV
-323 FKQLDIVWNMCWNPT
+323 VKQLNIVWDMCWNST

-361 WAGLNGTTEPYTF
+361 WAGLNGTTKPYTF

-394 LEAMGKAGRTS
+394 LEAMGKAGRTT
-405 DANYTTLR
+405 DANYSTL
-413 NHLQELAAGIV
+413 NSHLQELAAGIV
-424 ARQASNG
+424 ARQTSDG

-526 AAGGK
+526 AKGGK

-546 VPMVKKIEELTEG
+546 VSMVEKKEGITEG

-580 NASQI
+580 NASI

-603 APKVEVC
+603 APVVEVC
-610 GTGAANATY
+610 GTDAAKATY
-619 QWYDATTKVA
+619 QWYDATTGNA
-629 VEGATKAQFTPQ
+629 VDGAGTKEAQFTPQ
-641 TTGNYYCKATVDN
+641 TTGDYYCVATVGS

-663 IKVNSNSS
+663 IKVN
-671 ADKQKF
+671 
-677 TVTATAENGTVE
+677 
-689 IKDGAGNVVT
+689 
-699 SGTQVEEGTKL
+699 
-710 VFTANANTGYVFD
+710 
-723 NWTATGGEAS
+723 
-733 DNVYTISSIAADV
+733 
-746 NVKANF
+746 
-752 KKENTGG
+752 NTGG
-759 GDTMETTLFSMEINS
+759 GETGGETTTETVFSYDV
-774 SPASLT
+774 PASGELST
-780 VAQKTDNKPTL
+780 TDTN
-791 EQLTS
+791 EGV
-796 DHAAITG
+796 TG
-803 GTVTLVN
+803 GKIMFASSKNEGDRYKIDNDAKYVKVTLSGN
-810 NRSKD
+810 SLK
-815 WTPFSNA
+815 
-822 SITVSD
+822 
-828 ISKNYIRI
+828 
-836 NLGKPLDAGD
+836 AGD
-846 VINIKDN
+846 VISVKA
-853 SKVFKLSAEASS
+853 SA
-865 SNSVSTAN
+865 SNSGYGCFAALDTDKKMTLKLGN
-873 GSYTLDA
+873 LTDKGPEDISYTVTERDIL
-880 NSVLKGKN
+880 NGQSSFYLFRESGKS
-888 EIFVFWSD
+888 IYVH
-896 KSNPLSS
+896 S

-911 TQTTSPLVIA
+911 TPTTSPLVIA
-921 VEDVEM
+921 VENVEM

-941 YGTAD
+941 YGIGD
-946 KLLTLGSDYTLS
+946 KLLTLGTDYKLS
-958 FSTDNNNVTINENG
+958 FSTDNDNVTINDKG

-978 SKSNYTEGVTTV
+978 SQFNYTEGVTHV
-990 TVTATPSAAL
+990 TVTATPSEKL
-1000 AEKYTEA
+1000 AGQYTKATEDF
-1007 KWTFKFTV
+1007 TFTV
-1015 RKGKMKPVF
+1015 RKGKMKPEF
-1024 MPAFKGATIKVKT
+1024 MSAFNATTIKVAK

-1049 GGENVSGYF
+1049 GGEDVSGYF
-1058 DVKYSCSPSLKLTN
+1058 NVGYTCSALPKLSG
-1072 SNNTMACTFST
+1072 SNNKM
-1083 VGTYTITVSATPKI
+1083 TYTFGAEGKYQITVSATPKI
-1097 INQGTDDE
+1097 INQGTDTE
-1105 FNYADEYDAPDNVTF
+1105 FDYSQEYDAPDAVTF
-1120 TVDVSG
+1120 TVDVKA
-1126 SYTVPTVTLNPSA
+1126 SYAVPVVTLNPSA
-1139 DKTIYVG
+1139 AKTIYVG
-1146 EVVDAPAVSVTD
+1146 EVVDAPAVSVTES
-1158 AQGTAIDK
+1158 GTAIDN

-1172 WTSFAPDFCKV
+1172 WTSFAPDVCKV
-1183 DAATGKIEGVSAG
+1183 DATTGKIEGVSAG
-1196 DKVKIQLKVS
+1196 DNVKIQVAVS
-1206 GNGFEDVFAYLLV
+1206 GDGFEDVFSYILV

-1229 KAPGSGVTY
+1229 KATGSGEKY

-1262 RDTAPV
+1262 RQTAPV

-1273 TYGDK
+1273 TYGEN
-1278 NKWADDSSKATW
+1278 NKWAGDSSPATW
-1290 VIKGFDYYLPGLTC
+1290 LIKGFDYYLSGITC

-1395 EATISATGGKLTVAD
+1395 EATISATGGKLSVAD
-1410 KNATDKLANPY
+1410 KNATGDLKDPY
-1421 DITNYPCNITGLA
+1421 KITNYPCNITGLA
-1434 TGPATTGGGKDSNPS
+1434 SGPSTTGGGKKNSNPS
-1449 PKVEEVMKH
+1449 PTIEDVKNH
-1458 FRGMTSFVMTEAGF
+1458 FRGMTSFEMTTTGF

-1487 GDNATPNNGADD
+1487 GSYATPNNGADD
-1499 NVMGSH
+1499 NVKGSH

-1544 EAKGQPVT
+1544 EAKGQTVK
-1552 NYEFNDGET
+1552 NYEFDEAAANTIEL
-1561 NIIVPTKAGE
+1561 TKAGE
-1571 LSTAKV
+1571 LTTAKV
-1577 NRAMKAGVWTTCVLP
+1577 NRAMAAGVWTTCVLP

-1612 PDGTQI
+1612 PNGTQI

-1691 DLTVKEGDC
+1691 GLTVKEGDC

-1713 GDPGTLK
+1713 GAPGTLK

-1733 VSEAKKLTVGIGSNV
+1733 VSEAKKLTVGMGSNV

>member
-1 MRNLPNSDIYS
+1 
-12 LFFNIIYFDWSFFF
+12 
-26 ITFASTIW
+26 
-34 YEDNF
+34 
-39 DILLMRK
+39 
-46 EKTLVQTTKKYIKI
+46 
-60 NLQTKFSYLFMKK
+60 MKK
-73 EEQSFGCGISMSQ
+73 EEQSFGCGISVSQ

-113 AGDGVKFN
+113 AGDGDGVKFN

-127 QWAINSRAHD
+127 QWAINSRLHD
-137 FYANSTAFG
+137 FYGNTKLFGFDVYDANNTKKSTVQW
-146 LAKYKADGTSVEIK
+146 KNDKKANIDKSF
-160 RNDTKEKLDYV
+160 DYV
-171 PGLVAKSMIEAADY
+171 AGLVAKATLEAADY
-185 YQNFD
+185 YAGFD
-190 WSKPWFASVK
+190 WSKPWFYSAQAFAAEVTYSNDSK
-200 EYGDAY
+200 PTLDAM
-206 YNSVPNGGGSLDDL
+206 
-220 NAVKLY
+220 NAVKMYFPILSSSLKSDNVVKKANTALTNLAKDMKNY
-226 IGVYNNK
+226 NTVYSIGGSKSSLNES
-233 NASETDKTHAKTAI
+233 NASVAQKQMF
-247 GRATT
+247 
-252 GLIAH
+252 
-257 NNSYSIPSGT
+257 
-267 LAGDKVVGGWFHKT
+267 GGWFHKSSD
-281 AYNNQMW
+281 YVDQMW
-288 LDGAYMGSALLAQI
+288 LDGAYMGSATLAQLTGYLGDDKNI
-302 VNFNGAGSSV
+302 
-312 FGSVDKDWAMV
+312 FGSKEADWNMV
-323 FKQLDIVWNMCWNPT
+323 AKQLNIVWNQCWDSN
-338 DKLMYHAFEANA
+338 KQLMYHAFSA
-350 GTGTSKSHADT
+350 TGDAKASTETNKT
-361 WAGLNGTTEPYTF
+361 WAGISNSADAPVY
-374 HSAAY
+374 HSAAF
-379 WGRANA
+379 WGRANS
-385 WYIFALVDA
+385 WYFFALVDA
-394 LEAMGKAGRTS
+394 LEAMKNDKQENTE
-405 DANYTTLR
+405 NYKTLKS
-413 NHLQELAAGIV
+413 HLDSFAAGIV
-424 ARQASNG
+424 KWQDQTTG
-431 GWYQLLDK
+431 GWYQVMDEK
-439 TDSFKATSYNGK
+439 GDYKASNYNSSYRWTTSYN
-451 SASATNYI
+451 NYI

-474 VRLGLIDAK
+474 VRLGLLGDTYRGA
-483 YKENAKKAFEC
+483 AKKAFEGI
-494 LVNNYTYLKDGSL
+494 VNNFVAPKADGTIN
-507 EIWGSCRSAGLGG
+507 IWSSSRSAGLGG
-520 GTGNDY
+520 KN
-526 AAGGK
+526 
-531 KYRDGSNEY
+531 YRDGSKDY
-540 YLLGYD
+540 YILGTD
-546 VPMVKKIEELTEG
+546 TKIVTKEDNLTEG

-580 NASQI
+580 GSAQI

-591 KPAYD
+591 QPSYD
-596 LTQSGAT
+596 LTQSDAT

-629 VEGATKAQFTPQ
+629 VEGATEAQFTPQ
-641 TTGNYYCKATVDN
+641 TTGDYYCEATVGS
-654 TSIQTSTTN
+654 TSIQTSATN
-663 IKVNSNSS
+663 IKVN
-671 ADKQKF
+671 
-677 TVTATAENGTVE
+677 
-689 IKDGAGNVVT
+689 
-699 SGTQVEEGTKL
+699 
-710 VFTANANTGYVFD
+710 
-723 NWTATGGEAS
+723 
-733 DNVYTISSIAADV
+733 
-746 NVKANF
+746 
-752 KKENTGG
+752 NTGG
-759 GDTMETTLFSMEINS
+759 GETGGETTTETVFSYDV
-774 SPASLT
+774 PASGELST
-780 VAQKTDNKPTL
+780 TDTN
-791 EQLTS
+791 EGV
-796 DHAAITG
+796 TG
-803 GTVTLVN
+803 GKIMFASKTNAGGKYKIDNDTKKYVKVTLSGN
-810 NRSKD
+810 SLK
-815 WTPFSNA
+815 
-822 SITVSD
+822 
-828 ISKNYIRI
+828 
-836 NLGKPLDAGD
+836 AGD
-846 VINIKDN
+846 VISVKA
-853 SKVFKLSAEASS
+853 SA
-865 SNSVSTAN
+865 SNSGYGCFAALDTDKKTTLKLGN
-873 GSYTLDA
+873 LTGEGPEDISYTVTEKDIL
-880 NSVLKGKN
+880 NGQSSFYLFRETGKS
-888 EIFVFWSD
+888 IYVH
-896 KSNPLSS
+896 S

-932 ETRQPEVRV
+932 ETLQPEVRV
-941 YGTAD
+941 YGIGG

-958 FSTDNNNVTINENG
+958 FSTDNNNVTIKDG

-978 SKSNYTEGVTTV
+978 SKSNYTEGVTNV
-990 TVTATPSAAL
+990 TVTATPSAEL
-1000 AEKYTEA
+1000 AGQYTEA

-1024 MPAFKGATIKVKT
+1024 MPAYKGATIKVKT

-1049 GGENVSGYF
+1049 GGEDVSGYF
-1058 DVKYSCSPSLKLTN
+1058 DVKYSCSNLSGLKN
-1072 SNNTMACTFST
+1072 SNNTMTCTFST
-1083 VGTYTITVSATPKI
+1083 AGTYTITVSATPKV
-1097 INQGTDDE
+1097 INQGKDDE
-1105 FNYADEYDAPDNVTF
+1105 FNYADEYDAPDAVTF
-1120 TVDVSG
+1120 TVDVSDG
-1126 SYTVPTVTLNPSA
+1126 YKVPKVTLNPSA

-1146 EVVDAPAVSVTD
+1146 KVVDAPAVSVTD

-1166 SKYTME
+1166 SRYTAV
-1172 WTSFAPDFCKV
+1172 WTSFAPDVCKV
-1183 DAATGKIEGVSAG
+1183 DATTGKIEGVSAG
-1196 DKVKIQLKVS
+1196 DNVKIQVAVS
-1206 GNGFEDVFAYLLV
+1206 GDGFEDVFSYILV

-1229 KAPGSGVTY
+1229 KATGSGEKY

-1262 RDTAPV
+1262 RPKAPV

-1273 TYGDK
+1273 TYGTN

-1358 SVSVFQNG
+1358 SVSVFQKG

-1395 EATISATGGKLTVAD
+1395 EATISATGGKLSVAD
-1410 KNATDKLANPY
+1410 KSATGDLKDPY
-1421 DITNYPCNITGLA
+1421 KITNYPCNITGLA

-1499 NVMGSH
+1499 NVKGSH

-1571 LSTAKV
+1571 LTTAKV
-1577 NRAMKAGVWTTCVLP
+1577 NRAMTAGVWTTCVLP

-1602 IFGKTYDRDT
+1602 IFGKTYDRET
-1612 PDGTQI
+1612 SDGTQI

-1641 GKPFLIKPAQDVAS
+1641 GKPFLIKPTKNVAS

-1670 NTQPAEWC
+1670 NTKPAEWC
-1678 KGNGYVWMSSYSN
+1678 SGNGYVWMSSYSN

-1733 VSEAKKLTVGIGSNV
+1733 VSEAKKLTVGMGSNV